1 MLLAPTPVWAE
12 NYPINFG
19 NGAIDL
25 GGEPTQSE
33 IPEIPIEEVP
43 GSEEYFVLNS
53 SAFQVSTGNLSA
65 QDTNNSV
72 ANLGYVVSST
82 PPALGGILIQDQEG
96 KTLYDSKDNT
106 DRFKVSGAD
115 GIFSY
120 KLMTSL
126 STVGNSW
133 DFKLNRELTHIQ
145 LTQQQGLGVKVFGG
159 SANVNSSELADLDVA
174 IGGTGN
180 VHFAFTDQQAV
191 GGDVEM
197 GYLYLTTDSAILA
210 DNVEGEDA
218 STYTGKTYVGNVDGS
233 GKDITVVFG
242 KNNAFGQ
249 TSNLEVHSDSSVWF
263 ADKDQNQGHTQ
274 TVGGLTGSGQLNLGS
289 AAKLTLDQNSTQNG
303 YADIDTHTVRIANSF
318 TGSGNAVFNVDLSDL
333 KTGQEDPVYEV
344 FFTDKPVDNEFTGL
358 ITLTGAALT
367 AHNDTYSQTIGKDTY
382 ENLNSILLGATLQVK
397 EGGLL
402 KVDTTGEVNDL
413 IFDQGS
419 RIEFGGLGNN
429 AKNGVLTVNGD
440 LTLNSDTEI
449 SIKDFDYDFVKEA
462 EGTTLIAADE
472 GLTNHLIEI
481 AGDLNAN
488 NHKFTLD
495 QDTLN
500 KAEPSEIK
508 QGNTTVAYGTWA
520 FDSDLHFNEAKKT
533 FDLVYSLTDVAIVDG
548 QTLRL
553 DGKKGATT
561 TQDFTALITDH
572 EDGAGNLL
580 LAAGEGATGNG
591 TIIEIGNAETEKR
604 NSYSGTTTV
613 AEGTTA
619 VLVEDSAFGDTSKL
633 TALGDV
639 ILNKNVAQTVH
650 AIDGSGNGTITLNQG
665 AVLTV
670 DATESQTINNLFSG
684 TGSLVVDLGS
694 SNNSLIF
701 GNTRDDS
708 FTGQLTLTNGLF
720 SLDQTGNATLASN
733 VGITLGAGSVFD
745 FGSQQSTIK
754 DLTVNADSSI
764 KSSALVIGSKDV
776 PHQIDGTLTLNGD
789 VTLTLDDI
797 SVATDLALIN
807 YDQGLVG
814 QNFITAGNLAG
825 EGSFT
830 LEGSGEFSNLSQVT
844 LDYQQ
849 TQNGEVS
856 TVAETVWSIAEGLNK
871 DGTAFQ
877 AEAQLKEIH
886 LIDDLLIIGTGT
898 DNTLTALLRDST
910 QGSSHSITFSNG
922 TFTVANEGNNYS
934 GQTSVNNGANVTLAT
949 SNAFGQTSTL
959 KVDGTVVLDKQVQQ
973 AIGGLSGSGTIT
985 LNDGSVLSLSQNQDL
1000 TVSNLL
1006 TGNGTFDVTL
1016 GGVGNKLL
1024 FSNESATAF
1033 GGTIGLTS
1041 GSVTL
1046 EESNNVTQKVLQ
1058 SSALVLNNAGL
1069 LNVDGSNGQRTLGS
1083 LTLNEGSSLVFS
1095 SIEMGSDAAE
1105 TAQLSVTGDVT
1116 AAGSSTIT
1124 LDGVNLSG
1132 TLNILTADDLNGGLK
1147 QALVTAGG
1155 TLSGVEN
1162 LQLVT
1167 DDIPTSQISNTP
1179 EGETVAY
1186 GVWTG
1191 AGTGGSAFDVDGQTL
1206 YATLRLNEI
1215 QLAAADG
1222 TGLLLALD
1230 DKTSNQELSAKLTN
1244 YENVAGDITYSG
1256 AGKVTVS
1263 NTKNDYTGGTYVK
1276 EGAKVVLGGNNVLG
1290 QTALLQ
1296 VTGNGSQVNLNG
1308 REQSI
1313 GQLDLDV
1320 EGALTGA
1327 GKITLT
1333 GNNLQ
1338 STIDDAN
1345 DDLSANITL
1354 ENGHELF
1361 VNDVASIGKEGSL
1374 TLNEGTQFTLSGAT
1388 TGTLSKQLT
1397 GAGSVN
1403 IVNSTIALD
1412 ANNSSFTGAWAL
1424 STQNAGSTSV
1434 SIEGTSDKIDNAL
1447 GTGATVQLGEGAQL
1461 SLALT
1466 GGETLSIDETLT
1478 GSGLLAV
1485 SGANTQSFGFESAW
1499 QTPANFEGTLS
1510 LTGIGMT
1517 VGGQGGSLGAN
1528 NAANLVNADL
1538 ELNNGSILTVVG
1550 GVVDTFGTVTAN
1562 AGGFNLG
1569 VMGFSTPNADEP
1581 EGTVQLNIDQ
1591 LIVSGGANT
1600 TIGVAL
1606 PDTNRGD
1613 IAGSVDQGSLLG
1625 NGQTPFQTLIA
1636 TGSAISENTLSQLKL
1651 AEKGGVNQ
1659 VSQGIFNADNEV
1671 AKGYYDFALGLSGD
1685 KTDVGILYK
1694 LTQVDIL
1701 NSQTLTLSEKGTLT
1715 ATLTSSGIGNL
1726 SIAEGGAVT
1735 LTAENTF
1742 TGNTTIDSGAS
1753 LTANEG
1759 SLGNTQL
1766 LNVKGSFVNAGANT
1780 VDQLEA
1786 TGDLTLNA
1794 ALNLDHADEQTESAI
1809 SAALHGKGDLS
1820 VNQGVLSIDENEKT
1834 NENEETKFA
1843 GNILLGVNGGTNA
1856 QLNLAGASGLGSG
1869 SVTFNT
1875 TGSVFS
1881 LTDSE
1886 SVLFSNVLKGQGV
1899 IKVNLGAA
1907 DHTFAFG
1914 STQDALEKGTLLS
1927 LTNAV
1932 FDLTADAENYNDEVA
1947 QKLIVEL
1954 NAGSTLSNSG
1964 VADKTLAGLTLDGGN
1979 VDLGGLNVD
1988 VGQINLSGGALTIN
2002 SETTIALDST
2012 AQTTESGNRELTATG
2027 ESLLTGSSGSGGLFD
2042 LNIFEGVGKLI
2053 GALGDTNSEGDQ
2065 QVTQLTTGKDF
2076 GQTIESLYQDAD
2088 GDRTIATNE
2097 HVANMTR
2104 ADGKFYYDDEGDSV
2118 YLQYT
2123 FKEIE
2128 LLWTQENQGLTVNNT
2143 SSDGSHLSATLTGVG
2158 NILLGGPITVSGRG
2172 NDYTGRTYILDD
2184 ANITLA
2190 TNNNAL
2196 GRTSMLEVGEGASV
2210 TLNDNLMQTVGGLAG
2225 SGALALGSGSAFT
2238 IDNSWGAQSQ
2248 IAIGNTIQGTTGA
2261 TGVNFT
2267 IDGAYGDN
2275 DANKADLIFTKQS
2288 NLNGISLTLSNINF
2302 AINGEADLNYLTT
2315 SSADDLVIGS
2325 GATTTIAALESG
2337 SYEFNELSFAG
2348 NGGLNVTGVT
2358 LSSEGTDAVIHTDV
2372 LDLNDK
2378 GTLSVS
2384 ANIAD
2389 GFDILVNDS
2398 DTYTSTLIA
2407 YDRLSG
2413 NRDNLQTSPNLG
2425 ESAIN
2430 QDNKVVAYVGW
2441 TGDILWNPEEGTG
2454 SGTVGMSYSVANV
2467 QLAADDDE
2475 GLVLSTENTGDEEES
2490 TLTALVT
2497 DYEEDGTVV
2506 HGDITFDGGNITI
2519 GGQAPNTYHGN
2530 TYVNKGTV
2538 TLAKNAGFGETALL
2552 QIADGAKVDLGSY
2565 DQTVGSLVAAGTDA
2579 LSGTGTLTLGTT
2591 GSQTSDIKGT
2601 NQFAGT
2607 VVLNTDHVLTLNDG
2621 AGLGSGATL
2630 EFSDATGKLVLSGAQ
2645 EDAFETKL
2653 SGTGT
2658 VTLSG
2663 STDITL
2669 AGSNENFTGT
2679 WILNK
2684 STAKV
2689 NGTTSLTVDQI
2700 LGTNAT
2706 ITLTGAEDAL
2716 SLSQAG
2722 IDQWAIDDAF
2732 TGQGQ
2737 LTLTGYAGQSFGFSR
2752 EWTGTGAFEGT
2763 LSVNNLTMT
2772 VGGSAGTEGIYN
2784 AANLASANF
2793 NLNNGS
2799 TLIVAT
2805 QDTVVDTFNTLTVDG
2820 GTIQFNGKFGLEAS
2834 PTQLG
2839 QLQVGALNGSGN
2851 ISLELPES
2859 NDSVA
2864 QTIAQNDLLSIDGKS
2879 LFQALITANEG
2890 QEVSV
2895 DGWTLNGDAVTT
2907 LSGLRQDVMDGNELV
2922 AQALYDYELTAKQNA
2937 LGIGYELTRIDIQSG
2952 KTLTLTEQGE
2962 LSAVVTDLNGQG
2974 SLLITDN
2981 GNVTLSGKNV
2991 YSGTTTVDGASL
3003 TADASGLG
3011 NTSGLTL
3018 TDANFTNAGANTANV
3033 LSSTNSTINLNNTL
3047 ELSGSSQITG
3057 GTVNGAGSLNVLGSL
3072 QVSGV
3077 VAGNYSGTIELGTDQ
3092 QAGNLTLKG
3101 GAAGLGKGIIDLA
3114 NSQSQVT
3121 VTGNDDLTLTNTYV
3135 GNGSISV
3142 NLGSTDH
3149 VFAFNSNQATEGGGL
3164 FTGSLALTD
3173 STYHL
3178 YEDGG
3183 KLSGATLETQ
3193 DGSNIIVNTA
3203 DNTGDRTV
3211 GGLTLAGG
3219 TLNFGTLLGGTTDG
3233 QIVVGDKRFS
3243 NTALTTINVALGT
3256 LTDDIGSGVFG
3267 SDAGVSVSLIEGFD
3281 ASSQATLNN
3290 LKLNDG
3296 SGALSQ
3302 VIAQDGRN
3310 VAEFGYTGGKLVGTG
3325 TGIEAQWK
3333 LSTITLTDTEK
3344 GFAIDATGQTN
3355 NAGEVTAQI
3364 TGSGKLEIAGGTV
3377 TLNNTHDTQNDYT
3390 GQTLISGNSTLIL
3403 GSNEALGDT
3412 NDLLI
3417 KEGTTDFRS
3426 TAQTID
3432 AMHVAENGHFT
3443 MSGDGSLTLG
3453 AGDSVIESANTG
3465 AVSGS
3470 ITLANNGTT
3479 LELQNA
3485 DAIGGLTLTAGD
3497 DTSVTL
3503 NFGEESA
3510 FGVLDNLL
3518 RGAGIYYVGDVEG
3531 EDAAYVQLTNTGNSF
3546 SQIVVNKLG
3555 HLFVEDM
3562 DAEKTALNNANLTVA
3577 AGGEATLNGG
3587 AAWTLTNTLN
3597 VKEGGA
3603 LAISAGG
3610 AKKAFNFQGTNQ
3622 SVSGTLL
3629 LTDAL
3634 LTLGGQTGS
3643 NGAANAD
3650 VLANATLNAGEGSAV
3665 HIATGD
3671 NAQNLAALA
3680 LNGGDLYFDGTLG
3693 VNVST
3698 ATLGQLSVESL
3709 SLVGGTLHATAST
3722 SQGSGGNITND
3733 TVISAQANNLFQNL
3747 ISITG
3752 SDGVTEEDLNK
3763 IELNVTD
3770 QNGDE
3775 VPGVSSDI
3783 VQGNETV
3790 ATGTYGYEL
3799 ALEDSDGKSLGVS
3812 YTLREIDLL
3821 KTLSI
3826 VENGNMTARLTG
3838 AGNLVV
3844 AQESALTLT
3853 DRKSDDSADWN
3864 DFTGATT
3871 VEGSLKAG
3879 AMTLGSDNKHTSLLS
3894 VAEGGSFT
3902 NAGANVIGNLKLKS
3916 QGSVVLE
3923 EGTTLTV
3930 KGDVA
3935 DDKNVIDGTLSGSG
3949 DLILESGNTTV
3960 ASGQSGYSGDIT
3972 LGSDEAASLVL
3983 NGHTSLG
3990 SGTITFKD
3998 SDSELSITDL
4008 TTSGSLTN
4016 LLSGAGKITVTTGN
4030 GNNATFAFN
4039 ASQTADGLSG
4049 SSVSLSGVNY
4059 DFTRAGSD
4067 VLGQATLSLT
4077 DGTLTV
4083 NAGQSS
4089 SDRLVAGL
4097 TLKNVTVDFGTM
4109 GPDVGGVIDLQG
4121 NVLDAIGTT
4130 VTFDANLA
4138 AVTGDNGAAA
4148 MVNADAV
4155 TLVTNVQGD
4164 RTSGLTVSVGE
4175 GDTVNQYAQAI
4186 YQDGSSDPVAYIRGS
4201 IDNKVSAQLDE
4212 SDSLYDF
4219 VASLTNHTLEIV
4231 SEYVVSTSGDIG
4243 LAITD
4248 LFNEDDPTT
4257 AGSLTISDEGTVV
4270 TLTHTENT
4278 YHGVTSVESGATLK
4292 LAKDNVL
4299 GNTSELSIAAGS
4311 TVDFGSS
4318 SQTVGALNS
4327 GGQMISGDTG
4337 KLTVTNG
4344 GTVSGANSDFHLEV
4358 ALDGSTDLT
4367 LKDAD
4372 ALGDGSVT
4380 ISQTGTY
4387 LVLSGITGTD
4397 GAAAEY
4403 DNAVSG
4409 LGGIKLSDNA
4419 NVVLT
4424 ESNTFSGD
4432 LIVGKGSTVSALGD
4446 VFSHLGEGELVLS
4459 GNADFTLTDTTAT
4472 GVWTWDK
4479 TVTKSGVL
4487 ALNRDQSVQST
4498 ELVFTDASID
4508 DFSGTISLKNWDITL
4523 DADGTGNTYTALK
4536 GSGANLTIGQGADAT
4551 INGVVDL
4558 AGKTVAV
4565 DASGSLTFTGVAA
4578 PGSDNTELSKLTA
4591 DILDLNDGF
4600 IINLDVDENQT
4611 VNAGALLTQ
4620 DDAEGT
4626 TITVATATN
4635 HIEATVEDGVLT
4647 GGDVTVNGSAVAEDD
4662 TIRFNIA
4669 QTSTDSSKGGIVA
4682 EGIYG
4687 VSVTTD
4693 NKNLNVSYALEGVSI
4708 NADKTLVFAGQ
4719 DSDADNSANIF
4730 NGYIIGEG
4738 NLEISSNVVTLAG
4751 QNSFTG
4757 STAVLGGAILYAKE
4771 GALGN
4776 ADNSTLNLAIEN
4788 TGKVYIDG
4796 DNVVRGIDNH
4806 GLLVVGS
4813 WNTHEPTPDITLTLQ
4828 SDESA
4833 GSVIDGS
4840 LEGTGTLRVVGNGSV
4855 DNVNLPDLKIVG
4867 SQSDFYG
4874 SLELDDGA
4882 WVELEANSNLIFGNI
4897 SQYAT
4902 NEISLSKNS
4911 LLTINSLLE
4920 DNANFAAVFVNGD
4933 SEDGTGESRGGRI
4946 DVTLG
4951 DADSQ
4956 FKFASG
4962 QASAGFNGVFALNQG
4977 KLDLGD
4983 LYWEA
4988 NVTGNALEEATLVLG
5003 SMGSAQLGLN
5013 GEASTTDSFLG
5024 GLEFNGGKLAIGS
5037 LSYDAE
5043 SGSSGAGVHSMH
5055 VNLGGDGLLGLTT
5068 ITGEGK
5074 STITIEQ
5081 NEVNTIS
5088 ADGSELLAAAD
5099 GAYIT
5104 LIHNI
5109 GGLVVDGTKV
5119 ENIGDYLDELSNDL
5133 LMLDNQTQAKQVL
5146 AQRIDGF
5153 DDPQKVAEVV
5163 RTFDQSLTLGE
5174 STISG
5179 EDGKYALTVGYTVNQ
5194 IGLLFETGSV
5204 SGLDDTSVWQGL
5216 NIVTSSDVERNNY
5229 QANIV
5234 DGSTQQG
5241 NIVFRGDGQNTLTL
5255 SGDNTYHGKTWV
5267 TDNAQVAF
5275 GAEHAFG
5282 STQALRIDENSSVN
5296 FGRYSQT
5303 IGSIWALGSNALVA
5317 DSGSVLTING
5327 GLISGANTGL
5337 AASVN
5342 ITGDLTIK
5350 DAFSLGSGLV
5360 TLGNAD
5366 SHLRVNG
5373 VNGTLTNTFAGV
5385 SGANISLDGNSSV
5398 TLNSGAID
5406 DYEGG
5411 LSVAEGSSL
5420 ALTLTAEDADSN
5432 IAFGNRLDVGGSL
5445 SVSTTHGG
5453 AFHFANAGS
5462 SITGGLE
5469 VHNAHFD
5476 LSDENNLN
5484 VLQGVDLTVGNSGVV
5499 NVSTSVGTDHLTGL
5513 TLNDGSTLVFENGAT
5528 PGTAGGDELAHI
5540 DLDKGSLNANG
5551 HVTVAVNVD
5560 KVNADWVQTAGNT
5573 TNLPLT
5579 AQDVLSASGE
5589 GQILANLVS
5598 AGTVNKE
5605 DVSFDVEVNVAD
5617 NGSYADEKLTVDI
5630 FNNTSDQ
5637 KTVAQG
5643 IYDYK
5648 ITLDDDGLNLAY
5660 GLSEVK
5666 LIDELV
5672 LNGYGDDTVSDDV
5685 LSITIS
5691 GDGDL
5696 RIGSGAI
5703 TLTGENSYEGATTV
5717 AAGATLKTGQSGS
5730 ALGQTSLLDLEGA
5743 SSQAYIKGKE
5753 TVRGLNV
5760 ASGARLALENTAT
5773 LTIDSSDTGT
5783 QSVIDGTLTGSDGTT
5798 LAVIGGGD
5806 SGTPDL
5812 IVNTANEGFLGDT
5825 SLKNAH
5831 VLLTNLEGL
5840 GAIRGDEDNP
5850 IVNTITLLDQ
5860 SSVLEVSSVEANG
5873 SLIVEGEQHDL
5884 HRLTNLIKG
5893 DGTVLVSLAD
5903 SEDYFDFAEAQYDY
5917 VDAENQNFK
5926 GTFEL
5931 QSGIFKFNEDNADVL
5946 NSVAVVLDGDA
5957 TFDLSVSGNT
5967 KDRTMKA
5974 LTLSGGTLKFGSLAM
5989 DSENAEAN
5997 GSHVNLNDGNLVLDD
6012 SQRKVEIAFEA
6023 NATNTISS
6031 DGSEI
6036 VSAAGVAGSKVVL
6049 IHDIGHLYLV
6059 DNGIQT
6065 ELLTSDEN
6073 QEVLND
6079 YLEHALADESS
6090 EQLIQQSIGTKANGE
6105 QDLQSVAQVN
6115 REFGSFG
6122 YADLAS
6128 VGLDNALYVNYKID
6142 SIDLLYSGSSDSV
6155 YGEDGSWKGLTVS
6168 SSGTYNELTAK
6179 LTGNGNL
6186 VITNGD
6192 KDPLKIG
6199 YSEGNEYSGRTWVTN
6214 GASVEFVADQAFGN
6228 TSQLRIDDG
6237 ATVNL
6242 VGFDQTVGSL
6252 LAYGDNALQ
6261 GTADSVITVTGSS
6274 TINGTNDEFKGA
6286 FVFDSSDKMTGTVT
6300 DVNGLGASSVSI
6312 GENYTLVIADTTFE
6326 EGAETIAIDNTI
6338 KDVNGKGGVLQ
6349 IGQTGLQGQLPIEL
6363 AGNNSGFSG
6372 DITVSDNWSLVAN
6385 VTDNGSIAD
6394 RLGTGNLAINQYG
6407 EAQINFTDDVSWNH
6421 SVTGSGN
6428 LVISTQ
6434 SSNKVGID
6442 SGLGDTFT
6450 GTLTVGGGTFD
6461 LAQNADKLGAGQL
6474 AAEGEKTR
6482 IVVSSDQTVSFDK
6495 NLTVSDGASL
6505 VFGDTVNLSEEPQPE
6520 LNVGGTLTL
6529 NGAQVKVT
6537 IDGEL
6542 DVGNA
6547 PSEALDMSALTMAD
6561 EADLSYVI
6569 AQADVVDL
6577 AGHKLWI
6584 NGSTEYNPMSVDITD
6599 GTHTI
6604 AQGKYDFD
6612 LGVSTDRTELGLSYH
6627 LKEVAINDGE
6637 TLALAG
6643 AIQGETAAVDWAN
6656 ASEFS
6661 AAITGDGGIGL
6672 VEGNLTLSGSG
6683 NSYTGDTV
6691 IGGADGS
6698 AVLTVESSLGNTSHV
6713 VVNQTGKLVN
6723 VSDETQAGYL
6733 TVDGG
6738 EVELQSGSA
6747 LSILGQKDSV
6757 VDGTLTGSGAL
6768 TLRAG
6773 DFKVVSDGDYRYS
6786 GKVTVGDGASFTLST
6801 RSAQTVSVTNS
6812 FAANEGS
6819 AGTVAF
6825 NGSGSTYQLLG
6836 SAVELTGGTFLLGDN
6851 VTVEADNI
6859 NAIGGAGSELLITT
6873 ADDTQATFA
6882 FDYDESKSDKFLKVT
6897 QQMTEGI
6904 TFAKSGTGVVHLSD
6918 KSLGAGAVDVSEGG
6932 LIFGEIGSKTQY
6944 ATNLAVEEDAWAAG
6958 FGGVAT
6964 LSVDSDG
6971 AFYVGG
6977 RSGYNSLTEAADNDG
6992 SKTVTFTVG
7001 SEGHTGTA
7009 LTNSGTIYVGNKTDV
7024 GQAPSDADLI
7034 GNELVI
7040 NGDYVTSTDGHG
7052 GILDMNALIAGN
7064 DGSKADHV
7072 TITGGIIGQ
7081 GYIDV
7086 NYDATASTGGKLDY
7100 LGLVS
7105 VGEGED
7111 PDNLSLKL
7119 KDSIKINDLYY
7130 ALMYS
7135 TEQNEYYLMS
7145 SVTDPGDDPWKTEE
7159 VENVQGA
7166 SRSALAFVQSQTFDL
7181 SLHDHVGETLYVDP
7195 ITGEERSTSF
7205 WMIQRGDWTK
7215 FSNASGQIDS
7225 DGHVYTTHLG
7235 GDVITHRTDNATYR
7249 VGIVGSFA
7257 DGKFDMKSNVNGKSA
7272 EGQFR
7277 GYSAGLYMTAQSDA
7291 ESGPY
7296 AGLQVRWNR
7305 FSNEIGA
7312 DDYHVDGLSV
7322 TAEAGVDML
7331 LSKGT
7336 TETGRSVEWRVE
7348 PHVRAHWTDFGN
7360 PDTWTSEAGETV
7372 SSSFDNGMLFRVGAR
7387 TKVASMKGAGPAV
7400 QAYAEANWVYNY
7412 GDYKTT
7418 VSTKYGDVK
7427 STQSPTN
7434 FGELRLG
7441 FETQFTPNVNVWFEG
7456 HHHTGSND
7464 YKSSG
7469 AMVGF
7474 KYQW

>member
-1 MLLAPTPVWAE
+1 M
-12 NYPINFG
+12 
-19 NGAIDL
+19 
-25 GGEPTQSE
+25 
-33 IPEIPIEEVP
+33 
-43 GSEEYFVLNS
+43 
-53 SAFQVSTGNLSA
+53 
-65 QDTNNSV
+65 
-72 ANLGYVVSST
+72 
-82 PPALGGILIQDQEG
+82 
-96 KTLYDSKDNT
+96 
-106 DRFKVSGAD
+106 
-115 GIFSY
+115 
-120 KLMTSL
+120 
-126 STVGNSW
+126 
-133 DFKLNRELTHIQ
+133 
-145 LTQQQGLGVKVFGG
+145 
-159 SANVNSSELADLDVA
+159 
-174 IGGTGN
+174 
-180 VHFAFTDQQAV
+180 
-191 GGDVEM
+191 
-197 GYLYLTTDSAILA
+197 
-210 DNVEGEDA
+210 
-218 STYTGKTYVGNVDGS
+218 
-233 GKDITVVFG
+233 
-242 KNNAFGQ
+242 
-249 TSNLEVHSDSSVWF
+249 
-263 ADKDQNQGHTQ
+263 
-274 TVGGLTGSGQLNLGS
+274 
-289 AAKLTLDQNSTQNG
+289 
-303 YADIDTHTVRIANSF
+303 
-318 TGSGNAVFNVDLSDL
+318 
-333 KTGQEDPVYEV
+333 
-344 FFTDKPVDNEFTGL
+344 
-358 ITLTGAALT
+358 
-367 AHNDTYSQTIGKDTY
+367 
-382 ENLNSILLGATLQVK
+382 
-397 EGGLL
+397 
-402 KVDTTGEVNDL
+402 
-413 IFDQGS
+413 
-419 RIEFGGLGNN
+419 
-429 AKNGVLTVNGD
+429 
-440 LTLNSDTEI
+440 
-449 SIKDFDYDFVKEA
+449 
-462 EGTTLIAADE
+462 
-472 GLTNHLIEI
+472 
-481 AGDLNAN
+481 
-488 NHKFTLD
+488 
-495 QDTLN
+495 
-500 KAEPSEIK
+500 
-508 QGNTTVAYGTWA
+508 
-520 FDSDLHFNEAKKT
+520 
-533 FDLVYSLTDVAIVDG
+533 
-548 QTLRL
+548 
-553 DGKKGATT
+553 
-561 TQDFTALITDH
+561 
-572 EDGAGNLL
+572 
-580 LAAGEGATGNG
+580 
-591 TIIEIGNAETEKR
+591 
-604 NSYSGTTTV
+604 
-613 AEGTTA
+613 
-619 VLVEDSAFGDTSKL
+619 
-633 TALGDV
+633 
-639 ILNKNVAQTVH
+639 
-650 AIDGSGNGTITLNQG
+650 
-665 AVLTV
+665 
-670 DATESQTINNLFSG
+670 
-684 TGSLVVDLGS
+684 
-694 SNNSLIF
+694 
-701 GNTRDDS
+701 
-708 FTGQLTLTNGLF
+708 
-720 SLDQTGNATLASN
+720 
-733 VGITLGAGSVFD
+733 
-745 FGSQQSTIK
+745 
-754 DLTVNADSSI
+754 
-764 KSSALVIGSKDV
+764 
-776 PHQIDGTLTLNGD
+776 
-789 VTLTLDDI
+789 
-797 SVATDLALIN
+797 
-807 YDQGLVG
+807 
-814 QNFITAGNLAG
+814 
-825 EGSFT
+825 
-830 LEGSGEFSNLSQVT
+830 
-844 LDYQQ
+844 
-849 TQNGEVS
+849 
-856 TVAETVWSIAEGLNK
+856 
-871 DGTAFQ
+871 
-877 AEAQLKEIH
+877 
-886 LIDDLLIIGTGT
+886 
-898 DNTLTALLRDST
+898 
-910 QGSSHSITFSNG
+910 
-922 TFTVANEGNNYS
+922 
-934 GQTSVNNGANVTLAT
+934 
-949 SNAFGQTSTL
+949 
-959 KVDGTVVLDKQVQQ
+959 
-973 AIGGLSGSGTIT
+973 
-985 LNDGSVLSLSQNQDL
+985 
-1000 TVSNLL
+1000 
-1006 TGNGTFDVTL
+1006 
-1016 GGVGNKLL
+1016 
-1024 FSNESATAF
+1024 
-1033 GGTIGLTS
+1033 
-1041 GSVTL
+1041 
-1046 EESNNVTQKVLQ
+1046 
-1058 SSALVLNNAGL
+1058 
-1069 LNVDGSNGQRTLGS
+1069 
-1083 LTLNEGSSLVFS
+1083 
-1095 SIEMGSDAAE
+1095 
-1105 TAQLSVTGDVT
+1105 
-1116 AAGSSTIT
+1116 
-1124 LDGVNLSG
+1124 
-1132 TLNILTADDLNGGLK
+1132 
-1147 QALVTAGG
+1147 
-1155 TLSGVEN
+1155 
-1162 LQLVT
+1162 
-1167 DDIPTSQISNTP
+1167 
-1179 EGETVAY
+1179 
-1186 GVWTG
+1186 
-1191 AGTGGSAFDVDGQTL
+1191 
-1206 YATLRLNEI
+1206 
-1215 QLAAADG
+1215 
-1222 TGLLLALD
+1222 
-1230 DKTSNQELSAKLTN
+1230 
-1244 YENVAGDITYSG
+1244 
-1256 AGKVTVS
+1256 
-1263 NTKNDYTGGTYVK
+1263 
-1276 EGAKVVLGGNNVLG
+1276 
-1290 QTALLQ
+1290 
-1296 VTGNGSQVNLNG
+1296 
-1308 REQSI
+1308 
-1313 GQLDLDV
+1313 
-1320 EGALTGA
+1320 
-1327 GKITLT
+1327 
-1333 GNNLQ
+1333 
-1338 STIDDAN
+1338 
-1345 DDLSANITL
+1345 
-1354 ENGHELF
+1354 
-1361 VNDVASIGKEGSL
+1361 
-1374 TLNEGTQFTLSGAT
+1374 
-1388 TGTLSKQLT
+1388 SKQLK
-1397 GAGSVN
+1397 GAGLVN
-1403 IVNSTIALD
+1403 IVNSTIALG

-1434 SIEGTSDKIDNAL
+1434 SVEGTSDEIDNAL
-1447 GTGATVQLGEGAQL
+1447 GSSATVQLGEGAQL
-1461 SLALT
+1461 SLSLDST
-1466 GGETLSIDETLT
+1466 ETTLSIDEILE

-1485 SGANTQSFGFESAW
+1485 SGANTQSFGFESVW
-1499 QTPANFEGTLS
+1499 QTPANFAGTLS
-1510 LTGIGMT
+1510 LAGIGMT
-1517 VGGQGGSLGAN
+1517 VGGQSGSLGAN

-1538 ELNNGSILTVVG
+1538 KLNNGSILTVVG

-1562 AGGFNLG
+1562 AGGFNFG

-1581 EGTVQLNIDQ
+1581 EGTVQLNIDR
-1591 LIVSGGANT
+1591 LIVNGGTNT
-1600 TIGVAL
+1600 TIEVAL

-1613 IAGSVDQGSLLG
+1613 IAGSIDQDSLLG
-1625 NGQTPFQTLIA
+1625 NGKTPFQTLIA
-1636 TGSAISENTLSQLKL
+1636 TGSAISANTLAQLTLVGKD
-1651 AEKGGVNQ
+1651 GVNQ

-1671 AKGYYDFALGLSGD
+1671 AKGYYGFVLSLSGD
-1685 KTDVGILYK
+1685 KTDVGILYT

-1701 NSQTLTLSEKGTLT
+1701 NNQTLTLSEKGTLA
-1715 ATLTSSGIGNL
+1715 ATLTSSGTGNL
-1726 SIAEGGAVT
+1726 LIAEGGAVT
-1735 LTAENTF
+1735 LTEENTY

-1753 LTANEG
+1753 LTANKG

-1766 LNVKGSFVNAGANT
+1766 LDVKGSFVNAGANT

-1820 VNQGVLSIDENEKT
+1820 VNQGVLSITENGKT
-1834 NENEETKFA
+1834 DYT

-1886 SVLFSNVLKGQGV
+1886 SVLFSNALKGQGV
-1899 IKVNLGAA
+1899 IKVNLGSA

-1914 STQDALEKGTLLS
+1914 SNQDALEKGTLLS

-1932 FDLTADAENYNDEVA
+1932 FDLTADAENYNDEIA

-1964 VADKTLAGLTLDGGN
+1964 VADKTLAGLTLNGGN

-1988 VGQINLSGGALTIN
+1988 VGQINLSGGALTISN
-2002 SETTIALDST
+2002 ETTIALDST

-2042 LNIFEGVGKLI
+2042 LNIFEGVGELI
-2053 GALGDTNSEGDQ
+2053 GGLGDANSEGDQ
-2065 QVTQLTTGKDF
+2065 QVTQLTTGEDF

-2088 GDRTIATNE
+2088 GDGTIATNE

-2143 SSDGSHLSATLTGVG
+2143 SSEGFHLSATLTGVG
-2158 NILLGGPITVSGRG
+2158 NILLGGPITVSGQG
-2172 NDYTGRTYILDD
+2172 NDYTGRTYILDG

-2190 TNNNAL
+2190 TNNAL
-2196 GRTSMLEVGEGASV
+2196 GKTSMLEVGEGASV
-2210 TLNDNLMQTVGGLAG
+2210 TLNDNLTQTVGGLAG

-2248 IAIGNTIQGTTGA
+2248 IAIGNTIQGTNGA

-2288 NLNGISLTLSNINF
+2288 NLNGIALTLSNINF
-2302 AINGEADLNYLTT
+2302 AIDGVNDLNYLIT

-2337 SYEFNELSFAG
+2337 SYKFNELSFAG
-2348 NGGLNVTGVT
+2348 NGSLNVTGVT
-2358 LSSEGTDAVIHTDV
+2358 LSSEGTDTVIHTGV

-2407 YDRLSG
+2407 YDQLSG
-2413 NRDNLQTSPNLG
+2413 NRGNLQTSPNLG
-2425 ESAIN
+2425 ESAID
-2430 QDNKVVAYVGW
+2430 DNNGNTVAYVGW
-2441 TGDILWNPEEGTG
+2441 TGDILWNPEEGTD

-2467 QLAADDDE
+2467 QLAAE
-2475 GLVLSTENTGDEEES
+2475 KGAGLVLSTTNQGSSAES

-2497 DYEEDGTVV
+2497 DYKDKEGDNVV
-2506 HGDITFDGGNITI
+2506 HGNITFDGGNITI

-2530 TYVNKGTV
+2530 TYVKNGTV
-2538 TLAKNAGFGETALL
+2538 ILAKDAGFGETALL

-2565 DQTVGSLVAAGTDA
+2565 DQTVGSLVAVGTDA

-2601 NQFAGT
+2601 NQFEGI
-2607 VVLNTDHVLTLNDG
+2607 VVLNTDHVLTLNNG

-2645 EDAFETKL
+2645 EGAFETKL
-2653 SGTGT
+2653 SGAGT
-2658 VTLSG
+2658 VTLLG

-2669 AGSNENFTGT
+2669 AGSNEGFTGT
-2679 WILNK
+2679 WILDE

-2700 LGTNAT
+2700 LGDNAT
-2706 ITLTGAEDAL
+2706 ITLTGTEDAL
-2716 SLSQAG
+2716 DLSQAG
-2722 IDQWAIDDAF
+2722 MDQWTIDDAF
-2732 TGQGQ
+2732 TGQGK
-2737 LTLTGYAGQSFGFSR
+2737 LTLTGYAGQSFGFKR
-2752 EWTGTGAFEGT
+2752 EWTGTDAFTGT
-2763 LSVNNLTMT
+2763 LSVDNLTMT
-2772 VGGSAGTEGIYN
+2772 VGGGAGTEGAYN

-2820 GTIQFNGKFGLEAS
+2820 GTIQFSGEFGLGAS
-2834 PTQLG
+2834 PSQLG

-2851 ISLELPES
+2851 ISLVLPES
-2859 NDSVA
+2859 DHSVV
-2864 QTIAQNDLLSIDGKS
+2864 QTIAQNELLSIDGVS

-2895 DGWTLNGDAVTT
+2895 DGWTLNGDALTT
-2907 LSGLRQDVMDGNELV
+2907 LSGLRQDVMNGSELV
-2922 AQALYDYELTAKQNA
+2922 AQAHYDYKLEAQQNA
-2937 LGIGYELTRIDIQSG
+2937 LGIGYELTTIDIQSD

-2962 LSAVVTDLNGQG
+2962 LSAVVTDSNGQG
-2974 SLLITDN
+2974 SLRITDN
-2981 GNVTLSGKNV
+2981 GNVTLSGKND
-2991 YSGTTTVDGASL
+2991 YSGTTTVDGAATL
-3003 TADASGLG
+3003 TANAGGLG

-3018 TDANFTNAGANTANV
+3018 TGAIFTNAGANTATV
-3033 LSSTNSTINLNNTL
+3033 LSSTNSIINLNDTL
-3047 ELSGSSQITG
+3047 ELSASSQITG
-3057 GTVNGAGSLNVLGSL
+3057 GTVNGTGSLNVLGSL

-3077 VAGNYSGTIELGTDQ
+3077 VDGNYSGTIELGTDQ
-3092 QAGNLTLKG
+3092 QAGNLTLKD
-3101 GAAGLGKGIIDLA
+3101 GAAGLGKGVIDLA
-3114 NSQSQVT
+3114 HSQSQVT

-3135 GNGSISV
+3135 GNGSISA

-3149 VFAFNSNQATEGGGL
+3149 VFAFNSSQANEGDGL

-3193 DGSNIIVNTA
+3193 GGSHIIVNT
-3203 DNTGDRTV
+3203 TGNIVDRTV

-3219 TLNFGTLLGGTTDG
+3219 TLDFGTLLGETDVG
-3233 QIVVGDKRFS
+3233 QIVVGDKGFS

-3256 LTDDIGSGVFG
+3256 LTDNLRSGVFG
-3267 SDAGVSVSLIEGFD
+3267 SDAGVFVSLIEGFD
-3281 ASSQATLNN
+3281 ASSQTTLNN

-3296 SGALSQ
+3296 TGALSQ
-3302 VIAQDGRN
+3302 VIAQDDRGN
-3310 VAEFGYTGGKLVGTG
+3310 VAEFGYTDGELVGTG

-3333 LSTITLTDTEK
+3333 LSTITLTNTENE
-3344 GFAIDATGQTN
+3344 GFAINATGQTN

-3364 TGSGKLEIAGGTV
+3364 TGSGNLEIAGGTV
-3377 TLNNTHDTQNDYT
+3377 TLNNAQNNYT
-3390 GQTLISGNSTLIL
+3390 GRTLISDNSTLIL

-3412 NDLLI
+3412 KDLQI
-3417 KEGTTDFRS
+3417 KEGTTDFGS
-3426 TAQTID
+3426 TTQTID

-3443 MSGDGSLTLG
+3443 MSGSGSLTLG

-3485 DAIGGLTLTAGD
+3485 DAIGGLTLTAGAN
-3497 DTSVTL
+3497 TSVTL

-3510 FGVLDNLL
+3510 FGVLSNRLNGD
-3518 RGAGIYYVGDVEG
+3518 GTYYVGDG
-3531 EDAAYVQLTNTGNSF
+3531 EDAAYVRLTNTANSF
-3546 SQIVVNKLG
+3546 SQIVVNQLG
-3555 HLFVEDM
+3555 HLLVNGM
-3562 DAEKTALNNANLTVA
+3562 DATTGTALNNANLTVA
-3577 AGGEATLNGG
+3577 AGGEATLNG
-3587 AAWTLTNTLN
+3587 ADEWTLTNTLD
-3597 VKEGGA
+3597 VEEGGA

-3610 AKKAFNFQGTNQ
+3610 AENAFNFKGTNQ

-3634 LTLGGQTGS
+3634 LSLGGQTGT
-3643 NGAANAD
+3643 NGAANAG

-3665 HIATGD
+3665 YIATGD

-3693 VNVST
+3693 VNVPT
-3698 ATLGQLSVESL
+3698 TTLGQLSVESL
-3709 SLVGGTLHATAST
+3709 SLAGGMLHATAST

-3733 TVISAQANNLFQNL
+3733 KVISAQANSLFQNL

-3763 IELNVTD
+3763 IELKVTD
-3770 QNGDE
+3770 QYGDE
-3775 VPGVSSDI
+3775 VAGVSSDI
-3783 VQGNETV
+3783 VQGNEGIV
-3790 ATGTYGYEL
+3790 ATGTYDYAL
-3799 ALEDSDGKSLGVS
+3799 AIGDSEGKSLGVS
-3812 YTLREIDLL
+3812 YTLLEIDLL

-3826 VENGNMTARLTG
+3826 VEDGNMTARLTG
-3838 AGNLVV
+3838 TGNLVV
-3844 AQESALTLT
+3844 DQESALTLT
-3853 DRKSDDSADWN
+3853 ARKSDDSTDWN

-3871 VEGSLKAG
+3871 VEGSLTAG
-3879 AMTLGSDNKHTSLLS
+3879 AMTLGSDDKHTSLLS
-3894 VAEGGSFT
+3894 VAAGGSFT
-3902 NAGANVIGNLKLKS
+3902 NAGANVIGNLSLQS

-3930 KGDVA
+3930 KGSTTD
-3935 DDKNVIDGTLSGSG
+3935 NSIDGTLRESG
-3949 DLILESGNTTV
+3949 DLILESGNTIV
-3960 ASGQSGYSGDIT
+3960 SSGQSDYNGDIT

-3998 SDSELSITDL
+3998 SDSELSITGL

-4016 LLSGAGKITVTTGN
+4016 LLAGAGQITVTGN
-4030 GNNATFAFN
+4030 RDATFTFN

-4077 DGTLTV
+4077 SGTLTV

-4089 SDRLVAGL
+4089 SDRRVAGL
-4097 TLKNVTVDFGTM
+4097 TLNNATVDFGTM

-4121 NVLDAIGTT
+4121 NALDATSTT
-4130 VTFDANLA
+4130 VTFDTNLA
-4138 AVTGDNGAAA
+4138 AVTGDNGHAA
-4148 MVNADAV
+4148 MVTTDAV

-4164 RTSGLTVSVGE
+4164 STSGLTVSVGE

-4186 YQDGSSDPVAYIRGS
+4186 YQGSSSDPVAYIRGS
-4201 IDNKVSAQLDE
+4201 IDDKVSAQLNE
-4212 SDSLYDF
+4212 SGSLYDF
-4219 VASLTNHTLEIV
+4219 VASLTNQTLEIV
-4231 SEYVVSTSGDIG
+4231 STYAVSTSGEIA

-4248 LFNEDDPTT
+4248 LFNEGDPTS
-4257 AGSLTISDEGTVV
+4257 AGNLTISDEGTVV
-4270 TLTHTENT
+4270 TLTHAGNT

-4299 GNTSELSIAAGS
+4299 GKTSELSIEAGS

-4327 GGQMISGDTG
+4327 DGQMISGDTG
-4337 KLTVTNG
+4337 TLTVTNG
-4344 GTVSGANSDFHLEV
+4344 GTVSGANSGFHLKVE
-4358 ALDGSTDLT
+4358 LDGSTDLT

-4380 ISQTGTY
+4380 ISQADAD

-4397 GAAAEY
+4397 GVAVEY
-4403 DNAVSG
+4403 DNVVSG
-4409 LGGIKLSDNA
+4409 LGGIQLSDNA
-4419 NVVLT
+4419 NVALT
-4424 ESNTFSGD
+4424 GSNTFSGD
-4432 LIVGKGSTVSALGD
+4432 LIVGEGSTVSASGD
-4446 VFSHLGEGELVLS
+4446 VFSHLGSGALALT

-4479 TVTKSGVL
+4479 TVTESGVL
-4487 ALNRDQSVQST
+4487 ALNRDLCVQST

-4523 DADGTGNTYTALK
+4523 DANGTNNTYTALD
-4536 GSGANLTIGQGADAT
+4536 GSKANLTIGQGADAT
-4551 INGVVDL
+4551 INGDVDL

-4565 DASGSLTFTGVAA
+4565 GASGSLTFTGVAA

-4591 DILDLNDGF
+4591 GVLDLNDGF

-4626 TITVATATN
+4626 TITVATATD

-4669 QTSTDSSKGGIVA
+4669 QTSTDSSKDGIVA

-4693 NKNLNVSYALEGVSI
+4693 DKNLNVSYALEGVSI

-4719 DSDADNSANIF
+4719 DSDVDNSANIF

-4738 NLEISSNVVTLAG
+4738 SLEISSNVVTLAG

-4771 GALGN
+4771 DALGN

-4855 DNVNLPDLKIVG
+4855 DNVNPPDLKIVG

-4911 LLTINSLLE
+4911 LLTINSLLK

-4962 QASAGFNGVFALNQG
+4962 QANAGFNGVFALNQG

-5003 SMGSAQLGLN
+5003 SNGSAQLGLN

-5068 ITGEGK
+5068 ITGETK
-5074 STITIEQ
+5074 STISIEQ

-5119 ENIGDYLDELSNDL
+5119 ENIGDYLGELSNDL

-5174 STISG
+5174 STING

-5204 SGLDDTSVWQGL
+5204 SDSDDTSVWQGL
-5216 NIVTSSDVERNNY
+5216 NIVTSSDVERNDY

-5241 NIVFRGDGQNTLTL
+5241 NIVFRGNGQNTLTL

-5267 TDNAQVAF
+5267 TDNALVVF

-5282 STQALRIDENSSVN
+5282 STQALRIDVNSSVN
-5296 FGRYSQT
+5296 FCQYSQT
-5303 IGSIWALGSNALVA
+5303 IGSIWALVDNALIA
-5317 DSGSVLTING
+5317 DSSSVLTINS
-5327 GLISGANTGL
+5327 GLIKGSNTSL
-5337 AASVN
+5337 DASIN
-5342 ITGDLTIK
+5342 ITGDLEIN
-5350 DAFSLGSGLV
+5350 DAASLGNGLA

-5366 SHLRVNG
+5366 SHLKVSG
-5373 VNGTLTNTFAGV
+5373 VNGTLTNAFAGI

-5411 LSVAEGSSL
+5411 LNVAEGSSL
-5420 ALTLTAEDADSN
+5420 ALTLTTEDADSD

-5445 SVSTTHGG
+5445 SVSTTYGG

-5484 VLQGVDLTVGNSGVV
+5484 VLQGVDLTIGSSGVI

-5528 PGTAGGDELAHI
+5528 PGTAGLGGNEQAHI
-5540 DLDKGSLNANG
+5540 NLGENGSLNVNG

-5573 TNLPLT
+5573 TNRPLT

-5605 DVSFDVEVNVAD
+5605 DVSFDVKVNVAA

-5630 FNNTSDQ
+5630 FNNASDQ
-5637 KTVAQG
+5637 KTVAKG

-5672 LNGYGDDTVSDDV
+5672 LNGYADKVSDDV
-5685 LSITIS
+5685 LSITVS

-5703 TLTGENSYEGATTV
+5703 TLTGENSYKGATTV
-5717 AAGATLKTGQSGS
+5717 SAGAILTTGESGD

-5743 SSQAYIKGKE
+5743 SSQAYIKGNE

-5760 ASGARLALENTAT
+5760 ASGAQLALENTAEFK
-5773 LTIDSSDTGT
+5773 IDNSGTNT
-5783 QSVIDGTLTGSDGTT
+5783 QSVINGTLTGSDGTT
-5798 LAVIGGGD
+5798 LAVIGSGN

-5812 IVNTANEGFLGDT
+5812 VVNTANKDFLGDT
-5825 SLKNAH
+5825 SLENAH

-5840 GAIRGDEDNP
+5840 GTIRDDE
-5850 IVNTITLLDQ
+5850 VNTITLDQ
-5860 SSVLEVSSVEANG
+5860 SSVLEISSTDANDSLVE
-5873 SLIVEGEQHDL
+5873 EGVQHDL
-5884 HRLTNLIKG
+5884 HRLTNLIKE
-5893 DGTVLVSLAD
+5893 DGTVRVTLAD
-5903 SEDYFDFAEAQYDY
+5903 ADDYFDFAEAQYDY
-5917 VDAENQNFK
+5917 VDGDHQNFT

-5931 QSGIFKFNEDNADVL
+5931 QSGIFKFNEANADVL
-5946 NSVAVVLDGDA
+5946 QSVNVVLNGEGA
-5957 TFDLSVSGNT
+5957 TLDVNVT
-5967 KDRTMKA
+5967 DDTNDRRMKS
-5974 LTLSGGTLKFGSLAM
+5974 LTLAAGTLEFGSLAI
-5989 DSENAEAN
+5989 DGVNAVAL
-5997 GSHVNLNDGNLVLDD
+5997 GSHINLDGGALKLEGQDSLVEVVL
-6012 SQRKVEIAFEA
+6012 EP
-6023 NATNTISS
+6023 NATNRISAN
-6031 DGSEI
+6031 GSEI
-6036 VSAAGVAGSKVVL
+6036 VNAADSDGSRVVL
-6049 IHDIGHLYLV
+6049 IHDIGELTVDGKAFQDQDLNKYLKHELV
-6059 DNGIQT
+6059 DNNNIQT
-6065 ELLTSDEN
+6065 
-6073 QEVLND
+6073 
-6079 YLEHALADESS
+6079 
-6090 EQLIQQSIGTKANGE
+6090 IRQSITGLDNE
-6105 QDLQSVAQVN
+6105 EDYREVARVD

-6122 YADLAS
+6122 YGYTGGDL
-6128 VGLDNALYVNYKID
+6128 GNALYVDYQINGIELIYANNTATGD
-6142 SIDLLYSGSSDSV
+6142 
-6155 YGEDGSWKGLTVS
+6155 EAWQGLTVS
-6168 SSGTYNELTAK
+6168 SSKPSDEISANELKAQ
-6179 LTGNGNL
+6179 LTGSGNL
-6186 VITNGD
+6186 VIAKGD
-6192 KDPLKIG
+6192 ADPLIIG
-6199 YSEGNEYSGRTWVTN
+6199 NAAPDANENSYTGRTWVKE
-6214 GASVEFVADQAFGN
+6214 GASVQFADDNAFGQ
-6228 TSQLRIDDG
+6228 TSQLRVDDG

-6242 VGFDQTVGSL
+6242 VGFGQTVGTL

-6274 TINGTNDEFKGA
+6274 TISGTNDEFKGA

-6312 GENYTLVIADTTFE
+6312 GENYTLVIADMTFE

-6372 DITVSDNWSLVAN
+6372 DITVSDNWALVAN
-6385 VTDNGSIAD
+6385 VGGGSIAD
-6394 RLGTGNLAINQYG
+6394 RLGTGNLAINQFG
-6407 EAQINFTDDVSWNH
+6407 ETQINFTDDVSWNH

-6434 SSNKVGID
+6434 TGNKVGID
-6442 SGLGDTFT
+6442 SGLEDTFT

-6474 AAEGEKTR
+6474 AAEGEEAQ

-6529 NGAQVKVT
+6529 NGAQVEVT

-6542 DVGNA
+6542 DVGSA

-6569 AQADVVDL
+6569 AQAGLIDL
-6577 AGHKLWI
+6577 TNSNLLL
-6584 NGSTEYNPMSVDITD
+6584 NGKTEYNPMSVAITN

-6604 AQGKYDFD
+6604 AQGKYDFG

-6713 VVNQTGKLVN
+6713 VVNPTGKLVN
-6723 VSDETQAGYL
+6723 ASDETQAGYL
-6733 TVDGG
+6733 TVAGG

-6747 LSILGQKDSV
+6747 LTILGQKDSV

-6768 TLRAG
+6768 TLQAG
-6773 DFKVVSDGDYRYS
+6773 DFEVVSDGDYRYS

-6801 RSAQTVSVTNS
+6801 RSAQSVSVTNS

-6825 NGSGSTYQLLG
+6825 NGRGSTYQLLG

-6859 NAIGGAGSELLITT
+6859 NAMGGAGSELLITT
-6873 ADDTQATFA
+6873 ADDAQATFA

-6944 ATNLAVEEDAWAAG
+6944 ATNLAVGEDAWAAG

-6964 LSVDSDG
+6964 LSLDSDG

-6977 RSGYNSLTEAADNDG
+6977 RSGYNSLMEAADNDG

-7009 LTNSGTIYVGNKTDV
+7009 LTNSGTIYVGNKTDA

-7040 NGDYVTSTDGHG
+7040 NGDYVTSADGHG
-7052 GILDMNALIAGN
+7052 GILDMNAIIAGN

-7305 FSNEIGA
+7305 FSNEIGT

-7418 VSTKYGDVK
+7418 VSTKYGDVN

-7464 YKSSG
+7464 YESSG

>member
-12 NYPINFG
+12 NYSINFG

-43 GSEEYFVLNS
+43 GSGEYFVLNS

-72 ANLGYVVSST
+72 ANLGYVVSIT

-145 LTQQQGLGVKVFGG
+145 LTQKQGLGVKVFGG
-159 SANVNSSELADLDVA
+159 SADVNSSELADLDVA

-249 TSNLEVHSDSSVWF
+249 TSNLEVHRGSSVWF

-274 TVGGLTGSGQLNLGS
+274 TVGGLTGFGQLNLGS
-289 AAKLTLDQNSTQNG
+289 AAKLTLDQDSTENG
-303 YADIDTHTVRIANSF
+303 YADTDTHTVRIANRF
-318 TGSGNAVFNVDLSDL
+318 TGSGDAVFNIDLSDL
-333 KTGQEDPVYEV
+333 EIGQEDPSVYEV
-344 FFTDKPVDNEFTGL
+344 FFTDLQADNEFTGL

-367 AHNDTYSQTIGKDTY
+367 AHNDIYSQTIGEDIYT
-382 ENLNSILLGATLQVK
+382 NLNSILLGATLQVR
-397 EGGLL
+397 EGGSL
-402 KVDTTGEVNDL
+402 KVDTTGEVKNL
-413 IFDQGS
+413 IFDQLS
-419 RIEFGGLGNN
+419 RIEFSGLGNN
-429 AKNGVLTVNGD
+429 AENGALSVNGD
-440 LTLNSDTEI
+440 LTLNSNTEI
-449 SIKDFDYDFVKEA
+449 SIKDFDYDFVEEA

-481 AGDLNAN
+481 AGVLNDN
-488 NHKFTLD
+488 DHKFTLD

-500 KAEPSEIK
+500 QAEKSEIK

-520 FDSDLHFNEAKKT
+520 FDSDLRFNEAEKT

-553 DGKKGATT
+553 DGEKGATT
-561 TQDFTALITDH
+561 TQDFTALIT
-572 EDGAGNLL
+572 GAGDLL
-580 LAAGEGATGNG
+580 LAAGEGASGDG
-591 TIIEIGNAETEKR
+591 KIIEIGNAETEER

-639 ILNKNVAQTVH
+639 ILNENVEQTVH

-701 GNTRDDS
+701 GNTQDDS

-733 VGITLGAGSVFD
+733 AGITLGAGSVFD

-754 DLTVNADSSI
+754 DLTVNANSSI
-764 KSSALVIGSKDV
+764 KSSALVIGSQEV
-776 PHQIDGTLTLNGD
+776 PHRISGTLTLNGY
-789 VTLTLDDI
+789 VTLTLEDI
-797 SVATDLALIN
+797 SVATDLDLIN
-807 YDQGLVG
+807 YDQKPVG
-814 QNFITAGNLAG
+814 QNFITASNLAG

-830 LEGSGEFSNLSQVT
+830 LAGSGEFSDLSQVT

-856 TVAETVWSIAEGLNK
+856 TVAETVWSVEKGLKEG
-871 DGTAFQ
+871 GTAFQ

-886 LIDDLLIIGTGT
+886 LIDNLLITGNGT
-898 DNTLTALLRDST
+898 DNTLTALLKNSD
-910 QGSSHSITFSNG
+910 QDGSHSITFSNG

-1006 TGNGTFDVTL
+1006 KGNGTFDVTL

-1024 FSNESATAF
+1024 FSNENATAF
-1033 GGTIGLTS
+1033 GGTIRLTS

-1046 EESNNVTQKVLQ
+1046 ESNNVTQEVLQ

-1069 LNVDGSNGQRTLGS
+1069 LNVNGSNGSRALGS

-1116 AAGSSTIT
+1116 ATGSSTIT
-1124 LDGVNLSG
+1124 LGGVNLSG

-1155 TLSGVEN
+1155 ALSGEN
-1162 LQLVT
+1162 YLKLVT
-1167 DDIPTSQISNTP
+1167 DDIPTSQIRNTL

-1186 GVWTG
+1186 GVWIG
-1191 AGTGGSAFDVDGQTL
+1191 AGTGGSAFDVDGKTL
-1206 YATLRLNEI
+1206 YATLRLDEI

-1230 DKTSNQELSAKLTN
+1230 DTTSNRELSAKLTN

-1256 AGKVTVS
+1256 AGTVTVT
-1263 NTKNDYTGGTYVK
+1263 NTGNDYTGRTYVK
-1276 EGAKVVLGGNNVLG
+1276 EGATVVLGGDNVLG

-1296 VTGNGSQVNLNG
+1296 VTGEGSLVNLNG
-1308 REQSI
+1308 HQSI
-1313 GQLDLDV
+1313 GQLDLGV
-1320 EGALTGA
+1320 ANALTGKGSLTLVGN
-1327 GKITLT
+1327 GKQSEIVGANTGLEADIVLSNDHTL
-1333 GNNLQ
+1333 
-1338 STIDDAN
+1338 IADDA
-1345 DDLSANITL
+1345 
-1354 ENGHELF
+1354 
-1361 VNDVASIGKEGSL
+1361 ASVGSKGLL

-1388 TGTLSKQLT
+1388 TGTLSKQLK

-1403 IVNSTIALD
+1403 IVNSTIALG

-1424 STQNAGSTSV
+1424 STQNAGSTNVSV
-1434 SIEGTSDKIDNAL
+1434 EGTSSDIDNAL
-1447 GTGATVQLGEGAQL
+1447 GSSATVQLGEGAQL
-1461 SLALT
+1461 SLSLDST
-1466 GGETLSIDETLT
+1466 ETTLSIDEILE

-1499 QTPANFEGTLS
+1499 QTPANFAGTLS

-1517 VGGQGGSLGAN
+1517 VGGQSGSLGAN

-1538 ELNNGSILTVVG
+1538 KLNNGSILTVVG

-1569 VMGFSTPNADEP
+1569 VMGFSTPNADKP

-1591 LIVSGGANT
+1591 LIVNGAT
-1600 TIGVAL
+1600 TIDVAL
-1606 PDTNRGD
+1606 PNSDRGD
-1613 IAGSVDQGSLLG
+1613 IAGSIDQGSLLG

-1636 TGSAISENTLSQLKL
+1636 TGSSISEDTLKQLTL
-1651 AEKGGVNQ
+1651 VGNDGVNH
-1659 VSQGIFNADNEV
+1659 VSQGIFNADAEV
-1671 AKGYYDFALGLSGD
+1671 AKGYYDFALSLSGD
-1685 KTDVGILYK
+1685 KTDVGILYT

-1701 NSQTLTLSEKGTLT
+1701 NNQTLTLSEKGTLA
-1715 ATLTSSGIGNL
+1715 ATLTSSGTGNL
-1726 SIAEGGAVT
+1726 LIAEGGAVT
-1735 LTAENTF
+1735 LTEENTY

-1753 LTANEG
+1753 LTANKG

-1766 LNVKGSFVNAGANT
+1766 LDVKGSFVNAGANT
-1780 VDQLEA
+1780 VDRLKA
-1786 TGDLTLNA
+1786 TEDLTLNA
-1794 ALNLDHADEQTESAI
+1794 ALNLDHANEQTESTI
-1809 SAALHGKGDLS
+1809 SAALHGAGDLS
-1820 VNQGVLSIDENEKT
+1820 VNQGVLSITENGKT
-1834 NENEETKFA
+1834 DYT
-1843 GNILLGVNGGTNA
+1843 GNILLGENGGTDA

-1886 SVLFSNVLKGQGV
+1886 SVLFSNALKGQGV
-1899 IKVNLGAA
+1899 IKVNLGSA

-1914 STQDALEKGTLLS
+1914 SNQDALVEGTLLS

-1964 VADKTLAGLTLDGGN
+1964 VADKTLAGLTLNGGN

-1988 VGQINLSGGALTIN
+1988 VGQINLSSGTLTVN

-2012 AQTTESGNRELTATG
+2012 AQTTESGNRELTETG

-2053 GALGDTNSEGDQ
+2053 GTLGDANSEGDR
-2065 QVTQLTTGKDF
+2065 QVTQLTTGEDF

-2088 GDRTIATNE
+2088 GDGAIATKE

-2128 LLWTQENQGLTVNNT
+2128 LRWTQENQGLTVNNT
-2143 SSDGSHLSATLTGVG
+2143 SPDGSHLSATLTGVG
-2158 NILLGGPITVSGRG
+2158 NILLGGPITVSGQG
-2172 NDYTGRTYILDD
+2172 NDYTGRTYIIDD

-2190 TNNNAL
+2190 TNNAL
-2196 GRTSMLEVGEGASV
+2196 GQTSMLEVGEGASV
-2210 TLNDNLMQTVGGLAG
+2210 TLNDKLTQTVGGLAG

-2261 TGVNFT
+2261 RGINFT

-2275 DANKADLIFTKQS
+2275 DANKADLIFTEQS
-2288 NLNGISLTLSNINF
+2288 DFNGIALTLSNINF
-2302 AINGEADLNYLTT
+2302 AINGVGDLNYLTT

-2337 SYEFNELSFAG
+2337 SYKFNELSFAG

-2358 LSSEGTDAVIHTDV
+2358 LSSEGTDAVIHTGV
-2372 LDLNDK
+2372 LDLNDT

-2407 YDRLSG
+2407 YDQLSG

-2430 QDNKVVAYVGW
+2430 QGNKVVAYVGW
-2441 TGDILWNPEEGTG
+2441 DGKIEWTPETDG

-2467 QLAADDDE
+2467 QLAADNDV
-2475 GLVLSTENTGDEEES
+2475 GLVLSTEKTGDAEES

-2497 DYEEDGTVV
+2497 DYEEDGNVV
-2506 HGDITFDGGNITI
+2506 HGDITFAGGNITI
-2519 GGQAPNTYHGN
+2519 GGEEANTYHGN
-2530 TYVNKGTV
+2530 TYVKNGTV
-2538 TLAKNAGFGETALL
+2538 TLAKDAGFGETALL

-2565 DQTVGSLVAAGTDA
+2565 DQTVGSLVAVGTDA
-2579 LSGTGTLTLGTT
+2579 LSGTGTLTLGTA
-2591 GSQTSDIKGT
+2591 GSQTSKIEGT
-2601 NQFAGT
+2601 NQFTGT
-2607 VVLNTDHVLTLNDG
+2607 VVLNTGHVLTLNDG

-2630 EFSDATGKLVLSGAQ
+2630 EFSDGTGKLVLSGAQ

-2653 SGTGT
+2653 SGAGT
-2658 VTLSG
+2658 VTLLG

-2669 AGSNENFTGT
+2669 AGNNSGFTGT
-2679 WILNK
+2679 WILNE

-2689 NGTTSLTVDQI
+2689 NGTTRLTVDDI
-2700 LGTNAT
+2700 LGDNAT
-2706 ITLTGAEDAL
+2706 ITLADKEDAL

-2722 IDQWAIDDAF
+2722 ISQWTIDDAF

-2737 LTLTGYAGQSFGFSR
+2737 LTLTGDAGQSFGFSR

-2772 VGGSAGTEGIYN
+2772 VGGSAGTEGAYN

-2820 GTIQFNGKFGLEAS
+2820 GTIQFNGKFGLGAS
-2834 PTQLG
+2834 SSQLG

-2851 ISLELPES
+2851 ISLALPES
-2859 NDSVA
+2859 DHSVV
-2864 QTIAQNDLLSIDGKS
+2864 QTIAQNELLSIDGVS

-2922 AQALYDYELTAKQNA
+2922 AQALYDYKLEAQQNA
-2937 LGIGYELTRIDIQSG
+2937 LGIGYELTTIDIQSG
-2952 KTLTLTEQGE
+2952 KTLTLTKEGE
-2962 LSAVVTDLNGQG
+2962 LSADVTDLNGQG
-2974 SLLITDN
+2974 SLRITDN
-2981 GNVTLSGKNV
+2981 GNVTLSGKND
-2991 YSGTTTVDGASL
+2991 YSGTTTVDGAATL
-3003 TADASGLG
+3003 TANAGGLG

-3018 TDANFTNAGANTANV
+3018 RDGATFTNAGANTANV

-3057 GTVNGAGSLNVLGSL
+3057 GTVNGTGSLNVLGSL
-3072 QVSGV
+3072 QVSAV

-3092 QAGNLTLKG
+3092 QAGNLTLKD
-3101 GAAGLGKGIIDLA
+3101 GAAGLGKGAVDLA
-3114 NSQSQVT
+3114 TSQSQVT
-3121 VTGNDDLTLTNTYV
+3121 VIGNDNLTLTNTYV
-3135 GNGSISV
+3135 GNGSIKV
-3142 NLGSTDH
+3142 DLDLTDH
-3149 VFAFNSNQATEGGGL
+3149 VFAFNSSQATEGDGL

-3193 DGSNIIVNTA
+3193 DGSHIIVNTT
-3203 DNTGDRTV
+3203 DNIGDRTV

-3219 TLNFGTLLGGTTDG
+3219 TLDFGTLLGETNVG
-3233 QIVVGDKRFS
+3233 QIKVGDKGFR

-3256 LTDDIGSGVFG
+3256 LTYNVGSGVFG

-3281 ASSQATLNN
+3281 ASSQTTLNN

-3302 VIAQDGRN
+3302 VIAQDDRGD
-3310 VAEFGYTGGKLVGTG
+3310 VAVFDYTGGKLVGTG

-3333 LSTITLTDTEK
+3333 LSTITLTNTENK
-3344 GFAIDATGQTN
+3344 GFAINATGQTN

-3364 TGSGKLEIAGGTV
+3364 TGYGNLEIAGGTV
-3377 TLNNTHDTQNDYT
+3377 TLNNTHDTKNDYT

-3412 NDLLI
+3412 KDLLI

-3426 TAQTID
+3426 TAQTIG
-3432 AMHVAENGHFT
+3432 AMHVGKDGHFT
-3443 MSGDGSLTLG
+3443 MSGSGSLTLLG

-3470 ITLANNGTT
+3470 ITLAHNGTT

-3485 DAIGGLTLTAGD
+3485 DAIGGLTLTARAN
-3497 DTSVTL
+3497 TSVTL

-3518 RGAGIYYVGDVEG
+3518 SGAGIYYVGDVEG

-3546 SQIVVNKLG
+3546 SQIVVNQLG
-3555 HLFVEDM
+3555 HLLVEDM
-3562 DAEKTALNNANLTVA
+3562 DAANTALNNANLTVA
-3577 AGGEATLNGG
+3577 AGDEATAGGEATLNGG
-3587 AAWTLTNTLN
+3587 AAWTLDNALN
-3597 VKEGGA
+3597 VEKGA
-3603 LAISAGG
+3603 TLAISAGG
-3610 AKKAFNFQGTNQ
+3610 AENAFNFRGANQ

-3634 LTLGGQTGS
+3634 LILGGQADS

-3650 VLANATLNAGEGSAV
+3650 VLADATLNAGEGSAV

-3671 NAQNLAALA
+3671 NAQNLAALT

-3752 SDGVTEEDLNK
+3752 SDGVTEENLNK

-3770 QNGDE
+3770 QNGDK

-3812 YTLREIDLL
+3812 YTLREIYLL

-3853 DRKSDDSADWN
+3853 DRKSDDSNDWN
-3864 DFTGATT
+3864 DFTGTTT
-3871 VEGSLKAG
+3871 VEGSLTAG
-3879 AMTLGSDNKHTSLLS
+3879 AMTLGSDDKHTSLLS
-3894 VAEGGSFT
+3894 VAEDASFT
-3902 NAGANVIGNLKLKS
+3902 NAGENVIGNLQS
-3916 QGSVVLE
+3916 QGSVVLKD
-3923 EGTTLTV
+3923 GTTLTV
-3930 KGDVA
+3930 KGGTT
-3935 DDKNVIDGTLSGSG
+3935 NNSIDGTLSESG
-3949 DLILESGNTTV
+3949 DLILESGRTSV

-3983 NGHTSLG
+3983 NGHTSFG

-4016 LLSGAGKITVTTGN
+4016 LLAEAGKITVTGN
-4030 GNNATFAFN
+4030 GNDAAFTFN
-4039 ASQTADGLSG
+4039 ASQTADGLNG

-4059 DFTRAGSD
+4059 DFTHEGSD

-4077 DGTLTV
+4077 NGTLTV

-4089 SDRLVAGL
+4089 FDRRVAGL
-4097 TLKNVTVDFGTM
+4097 SLENATVDFGTM
-4109 GPDVGGVIDLQG
+4109 GPDAGGVIDLQDS
-4121 NVLDAIGTT
+4121 VLDATDTT
-4130 VTFDANLA
+4130 VTFDTNLA
-4138 AVTGDNGAAA
+4138 AVTRDNGHAA
-4148 MVNADAV
+4148 MVTTDAV

-4164 RTSGLTVSVGE
+4164 STSGLTVSVGE

-4186 YQDGSSDPVAYIRGS
+4186 YQGSSGDPVAYIRGS
-4201 IDNKVSAQLDE
+4201 VDSEVEAKLQE
-4212 SDSLYDF
+4212 GGSLYDF
-4219 VASLTNHTLEIV
+4219 VASLTNQTLEIV
-4231 SEYVVSTSGDIG
+4231 STYAVSTSGEIA

-4248 LFNEDDPTT
+4248 FFNEETQT
-4257 AGSLTISDEGTVV
+4257 GTKGNLTISGSDTEV
-4270 TLTHTENT
+4270 TLSHAGNT
-4278 YHGVTSVESGATLK
+4278 YRGVTSVESGATLK

-4311 TVDFGSS
+4311 IVDFGSS

-4327 GGQMISGDTG
+4327 KGQMISGDTG
-4337 KLTVTNG
+4337 KLTVTSG
-4344 GTVSGANSDFHLEV
+4344 GTVSGANSDFHLKV
-4358 ALDGSTDLT
+4358 VLDGSTEDST
-4367 LKDAD
+4367 ALKITDAD
-4372 ALGDGSVT
+4372 ALGDGDIT

-4387 LVLSGITGTD
+4387 LVLSGISGTD
-4397 GAAAEY
+4397 GTAAEY

-4419 NVVLT
+4419 SVALT
-4424 ESNTFSGD
+4424 GNNTFSGD
-4432 LIVGKGSTVSALGD
+4432 LIVGEGSTVSALGD
-4446 VFSHLGEGELVLS
+4446 VFSHLGKGKLALS
-4459 GNADFTLTDTTAT
+4459 GNADFTLTDTPAT
-4472 GVWTWDK
+4472 DNWTWNK
-4479 TVTKSGVL
+4479 TVTGSGVL
-4487 ALNRDQSVQST
+4487 ALNRDLSVQST

-4523 DADGTGNTYTALK
+4523 DAEGTGNTYTALK

-4591 DILDLNDGF
+4591 GVLDLNDGF

-4626 TITVATATN
+4626 TITVATADR
-4635 HIEATVEDGVLT
+4635 IDATVEDGVLT

-4669 QTSTDSSKGGIVA
+4669 QTSTDLSKDGIVA

-4693 NKNLNVSYALEGVSI
+4693 DKNLNVSYALEGVSI
-4708 NADKTLVFAGQ
+4708 NPDKTLVFAGQ

-4855 DNVNLPDLKIVG
+4855 DNLNPPDLKIVG
-4867 SQSDFYG
+4867 SQPDFYG
-4874 SLELDDGA
+4874 SLELEDGA

-5163 RTFDQSLTLGE
+5163 RTFDQGLTLGE

-5234 DGSTQQG
+5234 DGSAQQG
-5241 NIVFRGDGQNTLTL
+5241 NIVFRGNGQNTLTL

-5267 TDNAQVAF
+5267 TDNAQVVF

-5282 STQALRIDENSSVN
+5282 STQALRIDGNSSVN
-5296 FGRYSQT
+5296 FGQYSQT
-5303 IGSIWALGSNALVA
+5303 IGSIWALGGNALVA
-5317 DSGSVLTING
+5317 ESSSVLTINS
-5327 GLISGANTGL
+5327 GLISGANIDL
-5337 AASVN
+5337 AAGIN
-5342 ITGDLTIK
+5342 ITGELTIK
-5350 DAFSLGSGLV
+5350 DADSLGSGLV

-5366 SHLRVNG
+5366 SHLKINDVDGILSNA
-5373 VNGTLTNTFAGV
+5373 FAGI
-5385 SGANISLDGNSSV
+5385 SGANISLDGNSSA
-5398 TLNSGAID
+5398 TFNSGAID

-5411 LSVAEGSSL
+5411 LNVAEGSSL
-5420 ALTLTAEDADSN
+5420 ALTLTAENTDSD

-5540 DLDKGSLNANG
+5540 DLDKGSLKGSLNANG

-5598 AGTVNKE
+5598 AGMVNKE

-5617 NGSYADEKLTVDI
+5617 NGSYADEKLKLTVGI
-5630 FNNTSDQ
+5630 FNNASDQ
-5637 KTVAQG
+5637 TKVAEG

-5648 ITLDDDGLNLAY
+5648 ITLDDNGLNLAY
-5660 GLSEVK
+5660 GLSEVM
-5666 LIDELV
+5666 LIGELV
-5672 LNGYGDDTVSDDV
+5672 LNGYGDDAVSDDV
-5685 LSITIS
+5685 LNITVS
-5691 GDGDL
+5691 GEGDL

-5703 TLTGENSYEGATTV
+5703 TLTGENSYEGVTTV
-5717 AAGATLKTGQSGS
+5717 AAGVTLTTGQSGS

-5743 SSQAYIKGKE
+5743 SSQAYIKGNE

-5760 ASGARLALENTAT
+5760 ASGAQLALENTAT
-5773 LTIDSSDTGT
+5773 LTIDNSDTGT
-5783 QSVIDGTLTGSDGTT
+5783 QSVINGTLTGSEGTT
-5798 LAVIGGGD
+5798 LIVAGGGY
-5806 SGTPDL
+5806 SSTPDL
-5812 IVNTANEGFLGDT
+5812 IVNTANKDFLGDT
-5825 SLKNAH
+5825 SLEKAH
-5831 VLLTNLEGL
+5831 VLLTNLDGL
-5840 GAIRGDEDNP
+5840 GTIRDDEVNIISLDN
-5850 IVNTITLLDQ
+5850 
-5860 SSVLEVSSVEANG
+5860 SSVLEISSAEAND
-5873 SLIVEGEQHDL
+5873 SLSAEGEQHDL

-6142 SIDLLYSGSSDSV
+6142 SVDLLYSGSSDSV

-6186 VITNGD
+6186 VITKGD

-6274 TINGTNDEFKGA
+6274 TISGTNDEFKGA

-6372 DITVSDNWSLVAN
+6372 DITVSDNWALVAN

-6428 LVISTQ
+6428 LVLSTQ
-6434 SSNKVGID
+6434 SGNKVGID
-6442 SGLGDTFT
+6442 SGLEDTFT

-6474 AAEGEKTR
+6474 AAEGEEAQ

-6529 NGAQVKVT
+6529 NGAQVEVT

-6569 AQADVVDL
+6569 AQAGLIDL
-6577 AGHKLWI
+6577 TNSDLLL
-6584 NGSTEYNPMSVDITD
+6584 NGKTEYNPMSVAITS

-6882 FDYDESKSDKFLKVT
+6882 FDYDESKSDKFLTIT
-6897 QQMTEGI
+6897 QQMTKGI
-6904 TFAKSGTGVVHLSD
+6904 TFAKSGTGVIELSD
-6918 KSLGAGAVDVSEGG
+6918 SSLGAGAVDVEEGG
-6932 LIFGEIGSKTQY
+6932 VIFGEAGSDTRY
-6944 ATNLAVEEDAWAAG
+6944 STAMTVRSNAWAAG
-6958 FGGVAT
+6958 FGA
-6964 LSVDSDG
+6964 VDSLTVAG
-6971 AFYVGG
+6971 NGSVYVGG
-6977 RSGYNSLTEAADNDG
+6977 MTGYNSLVESLASSESADG
-6992 SKTVTFTVG
+6992 KTVTFTVG
-7001 SEGHTGTA
+7001 AEGHVGTA
-7009 LTNSGTIYVGNKTDV
+7009 VTNNGTIYVGNKTASGEMPTD
-7024 GQAPSDADLI
+7024 SDFI

-7040 NGDYVTSTDGHG
+7040 NGDYVTSVDQNG
-7052 GILDMNALIAGN
+7052 GILDMNAIIAGN

-7072 TITGGIIGQ
+7072 TITGGIKGQ

-7086 NYDATASTGGKLDY
+7086 NYDETASTGGKLDY

-7119 KDSIKINDLYY
+7119 KDSIKIDDLYY

-7145 SVTDPGDDPWKTEE
+7145 SVTDPGDDPWKTED
-7159 VENVQGA
+7159 VENVDGA
-7166 SRSALAFVQSQTFDL
+7166 TRSALAFMQSQVFDL

-7195 ITGEERSTSF
+7195 LTGEEHSTSF

-7215 FSNASGQIDS
+7215 FTNESGQMDS

-7235 GDVITHRTDNATYR
+7235 TDLIAKRTDNATFR
-7249 VGIVGSFA
+7249 VGVLGSFA
-7257 DGKFDMKSNVNGKSA
+7257 DGQVDVTSNLNGKKA
-7272 EGQFR
+7272 QGEFR
-7277 GYSAGLYMTAQSDA
+7277 GYSAGLYFTAQSDA
-7291 ESGPY
+7291 ESGPF
-7296 AGLQVRWNR
+7296 ADLQLRWNR
-7305 FSNEIGA
+7305 FNNTVGL
-7312 DDYHVDGLSV
+7312 DKYHLDGLSV
-7322 TAEAGVDML
+7322 TAEAGWDQL
-7331 LSKGT
+7331 LSKGV

-7348 PHVRAHWTDFGN
+7348 PHIRAYWTDFGN
-7360 PDTWTSEAGETV
+7360 PEEWTSPVGETMK
-7372 SSSFDNGMLFRVGAR
+7372 SEFDNGMLFRLGAR
-7387 TKVASMKGAGPAV
+7387 TKVASKKGSGPAV

-7418 VSTKYGDVK
+7418 VSTQYGDVT
-7427 STQSPTN
+7427 SEQSATN
-7434 FGELRLG
+7434 FAELRMG
-7441 FETQFTPNVNVWFEG
+7441 FEVQFTPKVNVWVEG
-7456 HHHTGSND
+7456 HHNTGSND
-7464 YKSSG
+7464 YESSG

>member
-1 MLLAPTPVWAE
+1 M
-12 NYPINFG
+12 
-19 NGAIDL
+19 
-25 GGEPTQSE
+25 
-33 IPEIPIEEVP
+33 
-43 GSEEYFVLNS
+43 
-53 SAFQVSTGNLSA
+53 
-65 QDTNNSV
+65 
-72 ANLGYVVSST
+72 
-82 PPALGGILIQDQEG
+82 
-96 KTLYDSKDNT
+96 
-106 DRFKVSGAD
+106 
-115 GIFSY
+115 
-120 KLMTSL
+120 
-126 STVGNSW
+126 
-133 DFKLNRELTHIQ
+133 
-145 LTQQQGLGVKVFGG
+145 
-159 SANVNSSELADLDVA
+159 
-174 IGGTGN
+174 
-180 VHFAFTDQQAV
+180 
-191 GGDVEM
+191 
-197 GYLYLTTDSAILA
+197 
-210 DNVEGEDA
+210 
-218 STYTGKTYVGNVDGS
+218 
-233 GKDITVVFG
+233 
-242 KNNAFGQ
+242 
-249 TSNLEVHSDSSVWF
+249 
-263 ADKDQNQGHTQ
+263 
-274 TVGGLTGSGQLNLGS
+274 
-289 AAKLTLDQNSTQNG
+289 
-303 YADIDTHTVRIANSF
+303 
-318 TGSGNAVFNVDLSDL
+318 
-333 KTGQEDPVYEV
+333 
-344 FFTDKPVDNEFTGL
+344 
-358 ITLTGAALT
+358 
-367 AHNDTYSQTIGKDTY
+367 
-382 ENLNSILLGATLQVK
+382 
-397 EGGLL
+397 
-402 KVDTTGEVNDL
+402 
-413 IFDQGS
+413 
-419 RIEFGGLGNN
+419 
-429 AKNGVLTVNGD
+429 
-440 LTLNSDTEI
+440 
-449 SIKDFDYDFVKEA
+449 
-462 EGTTLIAADE
+462 
-472 GLTNHLIEI
+472 
-481 AGDLNAN
+481 
-488 NHKFTLD
+488 
-495 QDTLN
+495 
-500 KAEPSEIK
+500 
-508 QGNTTVAYGTWA
+508 
-520 FDSDLHFNEAKKT
+520 
-533 FDLVYSLTDVAIVDG
+533 
-548 QTLRL
+548 
-553 DGKKGATT
+553 
-561 TQDFTALITDH
+561 
-572 EDGAGNLL
+572 
-580 LAAGEGATGNG
+580 
-591 TIIEIGNAETEKR
+591 
-604 NSYSGTTTV
+604 
-613 AEGTTA
+613 
-619 VLVEDSAFGDTSKL
+619 
-633 TALGDV
+633 
-639 ILNKNVAQTVH
+639 
-650 AIDGSGNGTITLNQG
+650 
-665 AVLTV
+665 
-670 DATESQTINNLFSG
+670 
-684 TGSLVVDLGS
+684 
-694 SNNSLIF
+694 
-701 GNTRDDS
+701 
-708 FTGQLTLTNGLF
+708 
-720 SLDQTGNATLASN
+720 
-733 VGITLGAGSVFD
+733 
-745 FGSQQSTIK
+745 
-754 DLTVNADSSI
+754 
-764 KSSALVIGSKDV
+764 
-776 PHQIDGTLTLNGD
+776 
-789 VTLTLDDI
+789 
-797 SVATDLALIN
+797 
-807 YDQGLVG
+807 
-814 QNFITAGNLAG
+814 
-825 EGSFT
+825 
-830 LEGSGEFSNLSQVT
+830 
-844 LDYQQ
+844 
-849 TQNGEVS
+849 
-856 TVAETVWSIAEGLNK
+856 
-871 DGTAFQ
+871 
-877 AEAQLKEIH
+877 
-886 LIDDLLIIGTGT
+886 
-898 DNTLTALLRDST
+898 
-910 QGSSHSITFSNG
+910 
-922 TFTVANEGNNYS
+922 
-934 GQTSVNNGANVTLAT
+934 
-949 SNAFGQTSTL
+949 
-959 KVDGTVVLDKQVQQ
+959 
-973 AIGGLSGSGTIT
+973 
-985 LNDGSVLSLSQNQDL
+985 
-1000 TVSNLL
+1000 
-1006 TGNGTFDVTL
+1006 
-1016 GGVGNKLL
+1016 
-1024 FSNESATAF
+1024 
-1033 GGTIGLTS
+1033 
-1041 GSVTL
+1041 
-1046 EESNNVTQKVLQ
+1046 
-1058 SSALVLNNAGL
+1058 
-1069 LNVDGSNGQRTLGS
+1069 
-1083 LTLNEGSSLVFS
+1083 
-1095 SIEMGSDAAE
+1095 
-1105 TAQLSVTGDVT
+1105 
-1116 AAGSSTIT
+1116 
-1124 LDGVNLSG
+1124 
-1132 TLNILTADDLNGGLK
+1132 
-1147 QALVTAGG
+1147 
-1155 TLSGVEN
+1155 
-1162 LQLVT
+1162 
-1167 DDIPTSQISNTP
+1167 
-1179 EGETVAY
+1179 
-1186 GVWTG
+1186 
-1191 AGTGGSAFDVDGQTL
+1191 
-1206 YATLRLNEI
+1206 
-1215 QLAAADG
+1215 
-1222 TGLLLALD
+1222 
-1230 DKTSNQELSAKLTN
+1230 
-1244 YENVAGDITYSG
+1244 
-1256 AGKVTVS
+1256 
-1263 NTKNDYTGGTYVK
+1263 
-1276 EGAKVVLGGNNVLG
+1276 
-1290 QTALLQ
+1290 
-1296 VTGNGSQVNLNG
+1296 
-1308 REQSI
+1308 
-1313 GQLDLDV
+1313 
-1320 EGALTGA
+1320 
-1327 GKITLT
+1327 
-1333 GNNLQ
+1333 
-1338 STIDDAN
+1338 
-1345 DDLSANITL
+1345 
-1354 ENGHELF
+1354 
-1361 VNDVASIGKEGSL
+1361 
-1374 TLNEGTQFTLSGAT
+1374 
-1388 TGTLSKQLT
+1388 
-1397 GAGSVN
+1397 
-1403 IVNSTIALD
+1403 
-1412 ANNSSFTGAWAL
+1412 
-1424 STQNAGSTSV
+1424 
-1434 SIEGTSDKIDNAL
+1434 
-1447 GTGATVQLGEGAQL
+1447 
-1461 SLALT
+1461 
-1466 GGETLSIDETLT
+1466 
-1478 GSGLLAV
+1478 
-1485 SGANTQSFGFESAW
+1485 
-1499 QTPANFEGTLS
+1499 
-1510 LTGIGMT
+1510 
-1517 VGGQGGSLGAN
+1517 
-1528 NAANLVNADL
+1528 
-1538 ELNNGSILTVVG
+1538 
-1550 GVVDTFGTVTAN
+1550 
-1562 AGGFNLG
+1562 
-1569 VMGFSTPNADEP
+1569 
-1581 EGTVQLNIDQ
+1581 
-1591 LIVSGGANT
+1591 
-1600 TIGVAL
+1600 
-1606 PDTNRGD
+1606 
-1613 IAGSVDQGSLLG
+1613 
-1625 NGQTPFQTLIA
+1625 
-1636 TGSAISENTLSQLKL
+1636 
-1651 AEKGGVNQ
+1651 
-1659 VSQGIFNADNEV
+1659 
-1671 AKGYYDFALGLSGD
+1671 
-1685 KTDVGILYK
+1685 
-1694 LTQVDIL
+1694 
-1701 NSQTLTLSEKGTLT
+1701 
-1715 ATLTSSGIGNL
+1715 
-1726 SIAEGGAVT
+1726 
-1735 LTAENTF
+1735 
-1742 TGNTTIDSGAS
+1742 
-1753 LTANEG
+1753 
-1759 SLGNTQL
+1759 
-1766 LNVKGSFVNAGANT
+1766 
-1780 VDQLEA
+1780 
-1786 TGDLTLNA
+1786 
-1794 ALNLDHADEQTESAI
+1794 
-1809 SAALHGKGDLS
+1809 
-1820 VNQGVLSIDENEKT
+1820 
-1834 NENEETKFA
+1834 
-1843 GNILLGVNGGTNA
+1843 
-1856 QLNLAGASGLGSG
+1856 
-1869 SVTFNT
+1869 
-1875 TGSVFS
+1875 
-1881 LTDSE
+1881 
-1886 SVLFSNVLKGQGV
+1886 
-1899 IKVNLGAA
+1899 
-1907 DHTFAFG
+1907 
-1914 STQDALEKGTLLS
+1914 
-1927 LTNAV
+1927 
-1932 FDLTADAENYNDEVA
+1932 
-1947 QKLIVEL
+1947 
-1954 NAGSTLSNSG
+1954 
-1964 VADKTLAGLTLDGGN
+1964 
-1979 VDLGGLNVD
+1979 
-1988 VGQINLSGGALTIN
+1988 
-2002 SETTIALDST
+2002 
-2012 AQTTESGNRELTATG
+2012 
-2027 ESLLTGSSGSGGLFD
+2027 
-2042 LNIFEGVGKLI
+2042 
-2053 GALGDTNSEGDQ
+2053 
-2065 QVTQLTTGKDF
+2065 
-2076 GQTIESLYQDAD
+2076 
-2088 GDRTIATNE
+2088 
-2097 HVANMTR
+2097 
-2104 ADGKFYYDDEGDSV
+2104 
-2118 YLQYT
+2118 
-2123 FKEIE
+2123 
-2128 LLWTQENQGLTVNNT
+2128 
-2143 SSDGSHLSATLTGVG
+2143 
-2158 NILLGGPITVSGRG
+2158 
-2172 NDYTGRTYILDD
+2172 
-2184 ANITLA
+2184 
-2190 TNNNAL
+2190 
-2196 GRTSMLEVGEGASV
+2196 
-2210 TLNDNLMQTVGGLAG
+2210 
-2225 SGALALGSGSAFT
+2225 
-2238 IDNSWGAQSQ
+2238 
-2248 IAIGNTIQGTTGA
+2248 
-2261 TGVNFT
+2261 
-2267 IDGAYGDN
+2267 
-2275 DANKADLIFTKQS
+2275 
-2288 NLNGISLTLSNINF
+2288 
-2302 AINGEADLNYLTT
+2302 
-2315 SSADDLVIGS
+2315 
-2325 GATTTIAALESG
+2325 
-2337 SYEFNELSFAG
+2337 
-2348 NGGLNVTGVT
+2348 
-2358 LSSEGTDAVIHTDV
+2358 
-2372 LDLNDK
+2372 
-2378 GTLSVS
+2378 
-2384 ANIAD
+2384 
-2389 GFDILVNDS
+2389 
-2398 DTYTSTLIA
+2398 
-2407 YDRLSG
+2407 
-2413 NRDNLQTSPNLG
+2413 
-2425 ESAIN
+2425 
-2430 QDNKVVAYVGW
+2430 
-2441 TGDILWNPEEGTG
+2441 
-2454 SGTVGMSYSVANV
+2454 
-2467 QLAADDDE
+2467 
-2475 GLVLSTENTGDEEES
+2475 
-2490 TLTALVT
+2490 
-2497 DYEEDGTVV
+2497 
-2506 HGDITFDGGNITI
+2506 
-2519 GGQAPNTYHGN
+2519 
-2530 TYVNKGTV
+2530 
-2538 TLAKNAGFGETALL
+2538 
-2552 QIADGAKVDLGSY
+2552 
-2565 DQTVGSLVAAGTDA
+2565 
-2579 LSGTGTLTLGTT
+2579 
-2591 GSQTSDIKGT
+2591 
-2601 NQFAGT
+2601 
-2607 VVLNTDHVLTLNDG
+2607 
-2621 AGLGSGATL
+2621 
-2630 EFSDATGKLVLSGAQ
+2630 
-2645 EDAFETKL
+2645 
-2653 SGTGT
+2653 
-2658 VTLSG
+2658 
-2663 STDITL
+2663 
-2669 AGSNENFTGT
+2669 
-2679 WILNK
+2679 
-2684 STAKV
+2684 
-2689 NGTTSLTVDQI
+2689 
-2700 LGTNAT
+2700 
-2706 ITLTGAEDAL
+2706 
-2716 SLSQAG
+2716 
-2722 IDQWAIDDAF
+2722 
-2732 TGQGQ
+2732 
-2737 LTLTGYAGQSFGFSR
+2737 
-2752 EWTGTGAFEGT
+2752 
-2763 LSVNNLTMT
+2763 
-2772 VGGSAGTEGIYN
+2772 
-2784 AANLASANF
+2784 
-2793 NLNNGS
+2793 
-2799 TLIVAT
+2799 
-2805 QDTVVDTFNTLTVDG
+2805 
-2820 GTIQFNGKFGLEAS
+2820 
-2834 PTQLG
+2834 
-2839 QLQVGALNGSGN
+2839 
-2851 ISLELPES
+2851 
-2859 NDSVA
+2859 
-2864 QTIAQNDLLSIDGKS
+2864 
-2879 LFQALITANEG
+2879 
-2890 QEVSV
+2890 
-2895 DGWTLNGDAVTT
+2895 
-2907 LSGLRQDVMDGNELV
+2907 
-2922 AQALYDYELTAKQNA
+2922 
-2937 LGIGYELTRIDIQSG
+2937 
-2952 KTLTLTEQGE
+2952 
-2962 LSAVVTDLNGQG
+2962 
-2974 SLLITDN
+2974 
-2981 GNVTLSGKNV
+2981 
-2991 YSGTTTVDGASL
+2991 
-3003 TADASGLG
+3003 
-3011 NTSGLTL
+3011 
-3018 TDANFTNAGANTANV
+3018 
-3033 LSSTNSTINLNNTL
+3033 
-3047 ELSGSSQITG
+3047 
-3057 GTVNGAGSLNVLGSL
+3057 
-3072 QVSGV
+3072 
-3077 VAGNYSGTIELGTDQ
+3077 
-3092 QAGNLTLKG
+3092 
-3101 GAAGLGKGIIDLA
+3101 
-3114 NSQSQVT
+3114 
-3121 VTGNDDLTLTNTYV
+3121 
-3135 GNGSISV
+3135 
-3142 NLGSTDH
+3142 
-3149 VFAFNSNQATEGGGL
+3149 
-3164 FTGSLALTD
+3164 
-3173 STYHL
+3173 
-3178 YEDGG
+3178 
-3183 KLSGATLETQ
+3183 
-3193 DGSNIIVNTA
+3193 
-3203 DNTGDRTV
+3203 
-3211 GGLTLAGG
+3211 
-3219 TLNFGTLLGGTTDG
+3219 
-3233 QIVVGDKRFS
+3233 
-3243 NTALTTINVALGT
+3243 
-3256 LTDDIGSGVFG
+3256 
-3267 SDAGVSVSLIEGFD
+3267 
-3281 ASSQATLNN
+3281 
-3290 LKLNDG
+3290 
-3296 SGALSQ
+3296 
-3302 VIAQDGRN
+3302 
-3310 VAEFGYTGGKLVGTG
+3310 
-3325 TGIEAQWK
+3325 
-3333 LSTITLTDTEK
+3333 
-3344 GFAIDATGQTN
+3344 
-3355 NAGEVTAQI
+3355 
-3364 TGSGKLEIAGGTV
+3364 
-3377 TLNNTHDTQNDYT
+3377 
-3390 GQTLISGNSTLIL
+3390 
-3403 GSNEALGDT
+3403 
-3412 NDLLI
+3412 
-3417 KEGTTDFRS
+3417 
-3426 TAQTID
+3426 
-3432 AMHVAENGHFT
+3432 
-3443 MSGDGSLTLG
+3443 
-3453 AGDSVIESANTG
+3453 
-3465 AVSGS
+3465 
-3470 ITLANNGTT
+3470 
-3479 LELQNA
+3479 
-3485 DAIGGLTLTAGD
+3485 
-3497 DTSVTL
+3497 
-3503 NFGEESA
+3503 
-3510 FGVLDNLL
+3510 
-3518 RGAGIYYVGDVEG
+3518 
-3531 EDAAYVQLTNTGNSF
+3531 
-3546 SQIVVNKLG
+3546 
-3555 HLFVEDM
+3555 
-3562 DAEKTALNNANLTVA
+3562 
-3577 AGGEATLNGG
+3577 
-3587 AAWTLTNTLN
+3587 
-3597 VKEGGA
+3597 
-3603 LAISAGG
+3603 
-3610 AKKAFNFQGTNQ
+3610 
-3622 SVSGTLL
+3622 
-3629 LTDAL
+3629 
-3634 LTLGGQTGS
+3634 
-3643 NGAANAD
+3643 
-3650 VLANATLNAGEGSAV
+3650 
-3665 HIATGD
+3665 
-3671 NAQNLAALA
+3671 
-3680 LNGGDLYFDGTLG
+3680 
-3693 VNVST
+3693 
-3698 ATLGQLSVESL
+3698 
-3709 SLVGGTLHATAST
+3709 
-3722 SQGSGGNITND
+3722 
-3733 TVISAQANNLFQNL
+3733 
-3747 ISITG
+3747 
-3752 SDGVTEEDLNK
+3752 
-3763 IELNVTD
+3763 
-3770 QNGDE
+3770 
-3775 VPGVSSDI
+3775 
-3783 VQGNETV
+3783 
-3790 ATGTYGYEL
+3790 
-3799 ALEDSDGKSLGVS
+3799 
-3812 YTLREIDLL
+3812 
-3821 KTLSI
+3821 
-3826 VENGNMTARLTG
+3826 
-3838 AGNLVV
+3838 
-3844 AQESALTLT
+3844 
-3853 DRKSDDSADWN
+3853 
-3864 DFTGATT
+3864 
-3871 VEGSLKAG
+3871 
-3879 AMTLGSDNKHTSLLS
+3879 
-3894 VAEGGSFT
+3894 
-3902 NAGANVIGNLKLKS
+3902 
-3916 QGSVVLE
+3916 
-3923 EGTTLTV
+3923 
-3930 KGDVA
+3930 
-3935 DDKNVIDGTLSGSG
+3935 
-3949 DLILESGNTTV
+3949 
-3960 ASGQSGYSGDIT
+3960 
-3972 LGSDEAASLVL
+3972 
-3983 NGHTSLG
+3983 
-3990 SGTITFKD
+3990 
-3998 SDSELSITDL
+3998 
-4008 TTSGSLTN
+4008 
-4016 LLSGAGKITVTTGN
+4016 
-4030 GNNATFAFN
+4030 
-4039 ASQTADGLSG
+4039 
-4049 SSVSLSGVNY
+4049 SGVNY

-4077 DGTLTV
+4077 SGTLTV

-4089 SDRLVAGL
+4089 SDRRVAGL
-4097 TLKNVTVDFGTM
+4097 TLNNATVDFGTM

-4121 NVLDAIGTT
+4121 NALDATSTT
-4130 VTFDANLA
+4130 VTFDTNLA
-4138 AVTGDNGAAA
+4138 AVTGDNGHAA
-4148 MVNADAV
+4148 MVTTDAV

-4164 RTSGLTVSVGE
+4164 STSGLTVSVGE

-4186 YQDGSSDPVAYIRGS
+4186 YQGSSSDPVAYIRGS
-4201 IDNKVSAQLDE
+4201 IDDKVSAQLNE
-4212 SDSLYDF
+4212 SGSLYDF
-4219 VASLTNHTLEIV
+4219 VASLTNQTLEIV
-4231 SEYVVSTSGDIG
+4231 STYAVSTSGEIA

-4248 LFNEDDPTT
+4248 LFNEGDPTS
-4257 AGSLTISDEGTVV
+4257 AGNLTISDEGTVV
-4270 TLTHTENT
+4270 TLTHAGNT

-4299 GNTSELSIAAGS
+4299 GKTSELSIEAGS

-4327 GGQMISGDTG
+4327 DGQMISGDTG
-4337 KLTVTNG
+4337 TLTVTNG
-4344 GTVSGANSDFHLEV
+4344 GTVSGANSGFHLKVE
-4358 ALDGSTDLT
+4358 LDGSTDLT

-4380 ISQTGTY
+4380 ISQADAD

-4397 GAAAEY
+4397 GVAVEY
-4403 DNAVSG
+4403 DNVVSG
-4409 LGGIKLSDNA
+4409 LGGIQLSDNA
-4419 NVVLT
+4419 NVALT
-4424 ESNTFSGD
+4424 GSNTFSGD
-4432 LIVGKGSTVSALGD
+4432 LIVGEGSTVSASGD
-4446 VFSHLGEGELVLS
+4446 VFSHLGSGALALT

-4479 TVTKSGVL
+4479 TVTESGVL
-4487 ALNRDQSVQST
+4487 ALNRDLCVQST

-4523 DADGTGNTYTALK
+4523 DANGTNNTYTALD
-4536 GSGANLTIGQGADAT
+4536 GSKANLTIGQGADAT
-4551 INGVVDL
+4551 INGDVDL

-4565 DASGSLTFTGVAA
+4565 GASGSLTFTGVAA

-4591 DILDLNDGF
+4591 GVLDLNDGF

-4626 TITVATATN
+4626 TITVATATD

-4669 QTSTDSSKGGIVA
+4669 QTSTDLSKDGIVA

-4693 NKNLNVSYALEGVSI
+4693 DKNLNVSYALEGVSI

-4776 ADNSTLNLAIEN
+4776 ADNSTLKLAIKN

-4833 GSVIDGS
+4833 GSVIEGS

-4855 DNVNLPDLKIVG
+4855 DNVNHPDLKIVG

-4911 LLTINSLLE
+4911 LLTINSLLK

-4962 QASAGFNGVFALNQG
+4962 QANAGFNGVFALNQG

-5003 SMGSAQLGLN
+5003 SNGSAQLGLN

-5119 ENIGDYLDELSNDL
+5119 ENIGDYLGELSNDL

-5163 RTFDQSLTLGE
+5163 RTFDQGLTLGE

-5234 DGSTQQG
+5234 DGSAQQG
-5241 NIVFRGDGQNTLTL
+5241 NIVFRGNGQNTLTL

-5267 TDNAQVAF
+5267 TDNAQVVF

-5282 STQALRIDENSSVN
+5282 STQALRIDGNSSVN
-5296 FGRYSQT
+5296 FGQYSQT

-5317 DSGSVLTING
+5317 GSSSVLTING
-5327 GLISGANTGL
+5327 GLISGANTDL
-5337 AASVN
+5337 AAGIN
-5342 ITGDLTIK
+5342 ITGELEINN
-5350 DAFSLGSGLV
+5350 AASLGRGLA
-5360 TLGNAD
+5360 TLGNVD
-5366 SHLRVNG
+5366 SHLKVNG
-5373 VNGTLTNTFAGV
+5373 VNGILTNAFAGI
-5385 SGANISLDGNSSV
+5385 SDANISLDGNSSV

-5445 SVSTTHGG
+5445 SVSTHGG
-5453 AFHFANAGS
+5453 AFHFANAD
-5462 SITGGLE
+5462 
-5469 VHNAHFD
+5469 NAHFD

-5528 PGTAGGDELAHI
+5528 PGTAGGDELARI
-5540 DLDKGSLNANG
+5540 DLGDGSLNANG

-5573 TNLPLT
+5573 ANRPLT

-5598 AGTVNKE
+5598 AGTVDEE
-5605 DVSFDVEVNVAD
+5605 DVSFDVKVNVAG
-5617 NGSYADEKLTVDI
+5617 NGSYADEKLTVGI
-5630 FNNTSDQ
+5630 FNNASDQ
-5637 KTVAQG
+5637 TKVAEG

-5648 ITLDDDGLNLAY
+5648 ITLDDNGLNLAY

-5666 LIDELV
+5666 LIGELV

-5685 LSITIS
+5685 LSITVS
-5691 GDGDL
+5691 GEGDL
-5696 RIGSGAI
+5696 RIGSGDI
-5703 TLTGENSYEGATTV
+5703 TLTGKNSYQGSTTV
-5717 AAGATLKTGQSGS
+5717 AAGATLTTGESGD

-5743 SSQAYIKGKE
+5743 SSQAYIKGNE

-5760 ASGARLALENTAT
+5760 VSGAQLALENTAT

-5812 IVNTANEGFLGDT
+5812 TVNTANEGFLGDT

-5840 GAIRGDEDNP
+5840 GTIRNDEF
-5850 IVNTITLLDQ
+5850 NTISLDN
-5860 SSVLEVSSVEANG
+5860 SSILEISSSDAND
-5873 SLIVEGEQHDL
+5873 SLIAEGDQHDL

-6186 VITNGD
+6186 VITKGD

-6274 TINGTNDEFKGA
+6274 TISGTNDEFKGA

-6363 AGNNSGFSG
+6363 VGNNSGFSG

-6428 LVISTQ
+6428 LVLSTQ
-6434 SSNKVGID
+6434 SGNKVGID
-6442 SGLGDTFT
+6442 SGLEDTFT

-6474 AAEGEKTR
+6474 AAEGEEAQ

-6529 NGAQVKVT
+6529 NGAQVEVT

-6569 AQADVVDL
+6569 AQAGLIDL
-6577 AGHKLWI
+6577 TNSDLLL
-6584 NGSTEYNPMSVDITD
+6584 NGKTEYNPMSVAITN

-6747 LSILGQKDSV
+6747 LTILGQGDSV

-6768 TLRAG
+6768 TLQAG

-6786 GKVTVGDGASFTLST
+6786 GKVTVADGASFTLST

-6859 NAIGGAGSELLITT
+6859 NAMGGAGSELLITT
-6873 ADDTQATFA
+6873 ADDAQATFA

-7040 NGDYVTSTDGHG
+7040 NGDYVTSSDGHG

-7456 HHHTGSND
+7456 HHQTGSND

>member
-12 NYPINFG
+12 NYPLNFA

-33 IPEIPIEEVP
+33 IPEIPIEKVP
-43 GSEEYFVLNS
+43 GSDEYFVLNS

-159 SANVNSSELADLDVA
+159 SADVNSSELADLDVA

-249 TSNLEVHSDSSVWF
+249 TSNLEVHRGSSVWF

-274 TVGGLTGSGQLNLGS
+274 TVGGLTGFGQLNLGS
-289 AAKLTLDQNSTQNG
+289 AAKLTLDQNSTENG
-303 YADIDTHTVRIANSF
+303 YADTETRTVRIANSF

-367 AHNDTYSQTIGKDTY
+367 AHNDTYSQTIGGDTY

-397 EGGLL
+397 DGGLL
-402 KVDTTGEVNDL
+402 KVDSTGEVNNL
-413 IFDQGS
+413 IFDDGS
-419 RIEFGGLGNN
+419 RIEFSGLGNN
-429 AKNGVLTVNGD
+429 AENGALSVNGG
-440 LTLNSDTEI
+440 LTLNSNTEI
-449 SIKDFDYDFVKEA
+449 SIKDFDYDFVEEA

-472 GLTNHLIEI
+472 GLINHLIKVT
-481 AGDLNAN
+481 GVLNDN
-488 NHKFTLD
+488 DYKFTLD
-495 QDTLN
+495 KDTLG
-500 KAEPSEIK
+500 KAEISEIK

-520 FDSDLHFNEAKKT
+520 FDSDLRLNEAEKT

-553 DGKKGATT
+553 DGEKGATT

-572 EDGAGNLL
+572 EEGAGNLL

-591 TIIEIGNAETEKR
+591 TIIEIGNTETEER

-613 AEGTTA
+613 AEGTTV

-633 TALGDV
+633 TALGNV
-639 ILNKNVAQTVH
+639 ILNENVDQTVH

-701 GNTRDDS
+701 ANTQDDS

-720 SLDQTGNATLASN
+720 SLGQTGNATLASN
-733 VGITLGAGSVFD
+733 AGITLGSGSVFD

-754 DLTVNADSSI
+754 DLTVNADASI
-764 KSSALVIGSKDV
+764 KSSALVIGSQEV
-776 PHQIDGTLTLNGD
+776 PHRISGTLALNDD
-789 VTLTLDDI
+789 VTLTLEDI
-797 SVATDLALIN
+797 SVATDLDLIN

-814 QNFITAGNLAG
+814 QDFITAGNLAG
-825 EGSFT
+825 VGSFT
-830 LEGSGEFSNLSQVT
+830 LAGSGEFSNLRQVT

-856 TVAETVWSIAEGLNK
+856 TVAETVWSVEEGLEK
-871 DGTAFQ
+871 GGTAFQ

-886 LIDDLLIIGTGT
+886 LIDDLLITGTGT
-898 DNTLTALLRDST
+898 DNTLTALLTNSD
-910 QGSSHSITFSNG
+910 QGGSHSITFSNG
-922 TFTVANEGNNYS
+922 TFTVENVNNDYS

-959 KVDGTVVLDKQVQQ
+959 KVDGTVILDKQVKQ
-973 AIGGLSGSGTIT
+973 AIRGLSGSGTIT

-1024 FSNESATAF
+1024 FSNENATAF

-1046 EESNNVTQKVLQ
+1046 ESNNVTQEVLQ
-1058 SSALVLNNAGL
+1058 SSALVLNNAGR

-1083 LTLNEGSSLVFS
+1083 LTLNDGSSLEFS
-1095 SIEMGSDAAE
+1095 SIEMGSAAE

-1155 TLSGVEN
+1155 TLSGEKN
-1162 LQLVT
+1162 LKLVAS
-1167 DDIPTSQISNTP
+1167 DIPTSQIRNTS

-1191 AGTGGSAFDVDGQTL
+1191 AGTDGGAFSVEDDTL

-1222 TGLLLALD
+1222 TGLLLTLD
-1230 DKTSNQELSAKLTN
+1230 DSTSNQELSAKLTN
-1244 YENVAGDITYSG
+1244 YGNTAGDITYSG
-1256 AGKVTVS
+1256 AGTVTVS
-1263 NTKNDYTGGTYVK
+1263 NTGNDYTGRTYVK
-1276 EGAKVVLGGNNVLG
+1276 EGATVVLGDDNVLG

-1296 VTGNGSQVNLNG
+1296 VTGSGSLVNLNG

-1338 STIDDAN
+1338 STIDGAN

-1354 ENGHELF
+1354 ENGHELL

-1374 TLNEGTQFTLSGAT
+1374 NLNGGTQFTLSGAT
-1388 TGTLSKQLT
+1388 NGTLSKELT

-1403 IVNSTIALD
+1403 IVNSTIALG

-1485 SGANTQSFGFESAW
+1485 SGTNTQSFGFESAW

-1517 VGGQGGSLGAN
+1517 VGGQSGSLGAN
-1528 NAANLVNADL
+1528 NAANLVNTDL
-1538 ELNNGSILTVVG
+1538 KLNNGSILTVVG

-1562 AGGFNLG
+1562 VGGFNLG
-1569 VMGFSTPNADEP
+1569 MMGFSTPNADEP
-1581 EGTVQLNIDQ
+1581 QGTVQLNIDQ
-1591 LIVSGGANT
+1591 LIVNGGTNT
-1600 TIGVAL
+1600 TIEVAL

-1613 IAGSVDQGSLLG
+1613 IAGSIDQGSLLG

-1636 TGSAISENTLSQLKL
+1636 TGSSISEDTFKQLTLVGKD
-1651 AEKGGVNQ
+1651 GVNQ
-1659 VSQGIFNADNEV
+1659 VSQGIFNADIEV
-1671 AKGYYDFALGLSGD
+1671 AKGYYDFTLDLSGD
-1685 KTDVGILYK
+1685 ETDVGILYT

-1701 NSQTLTLSEKGTLT
+1701 NNQTLTLSEDGTLA
-1715 ATLTSSGIGNL
+1715 ATLTSNGGNGNL
-1726 SIAEGGAVT
+1726 LIAKGGAVT
-1735 LTAENTF
+1735 LTAENTY

-1753 LTANEG
+1753 LTANMG

-1766 LNVKGSFVNAGANT
+1766 LDVKGSFVNAGANT
-1780 VDQLEA
+1780 VDQLKA

-1794 ALNLDHADEQTESAI
+1794 ALHLDHANEQTESTI
-1809 SAALHGKGDLS
+1809 SAALHGAGDLS
-1820 VNQGVLSIDENEKT
+1820 VNQGVLSITENGKT
-1834 NENEETKFA
+1834 DYK
-1843 GNILLGVNGGTNA
+1843 GNILLGVNRGTDA

-1886 SVLFSNVLKGQGV
+1886 SVLFSNALQGQGV

-1914 STQDALEKGTLLS
+1914 STQDALGKGTLLS

-1932 FDLTADAENYNDEVA
+1932 FDLTADGQNYNDQVA

-1964 VADKTLAGLTLDGGN
+1964 VADKTLAGLTLKGGN
-1979 VDLGGLNVD
+1979 VDLGGLNVE

-2027 ESLLTGSSGSGGLFD
+2027 ESLLTRSSGSGGLFD

-2053 GALGDTNSEGDQ
+2053 GSLGGANSEGDQ
-2065 QVTQLTTGKDF
+2065 QVTQLTTGEDF

-2088 GDRTIATNE
+2088 GNGTIATNE

-2143 SSDGSHLSATLTGVG
+2143 SSDGSQLSATLTGVG
-2158 NILLGGPITVSGRG
+2158 NILLGGPITVSGQG
-2172 NDYTGRTYILDD
+2172 NDYTGRTYILDN

-2190 TNNNAL
+2190 TNNAL
-2196 GRTSMLEVGEGASV
+2196 GQTSMLKVGEGASV
-2210 TLNDNLMQTVGGLAG
+2210 TLNDKLTQTVGGLAG
-2225 SGALALGSGSAFT
+2225 SGTLALGSESAFT
-2238 IDNSWGAQSQ
+2238 IDNSRGAQSQ
-2248 IAIGNTIQGTTGA
+2248 IAIGNTIQGTAGA

-2275 DANKADLIFTKQS
+2275 DADKADLIFTKQS
-2288 NLNGISLTLSNINF
+2288 NLNGIALTLSNVNF
-2302 AINGEADLNYLTT
+2302 DINGVDDLNYLTT
-2315 SSADDLVIGS
+2315 SLADDLVIGS
-2325 GATTTIAALESG
+2325 GATTTIAALELG

-2348 NGGLNVTGVT
+2348 NGSLNVTGVT
-2358 LSSEGTDAVIHTDV
+2358 LSSEGTDAVIHTGV

-2407 YDRLSG
+2407 YDQLSG

-2425 ESAIN
+2425 ESAID
-2430 QDNKVVAYVGW
+2430 DNNGNTVAYVGW

-2467 QLAADDDE
+2467 QLAAAE
-2475 GLVLSTENTGDEEES
+2475 GSGLVLSTTNQGTSAQS

-2497 DYEEDGTVV
+2497 DYKDKEGDNVV
-2506 HGDITFDGGNITI
+2506 HGNITFDGGNITI
-2519 GGQAPNTYHGN
+2519 GGEEANTYHGN
-2530 TYVNKGTV
+2530 TYVKNGTV

-2552 QIADGAKVDLGSY
+2552 QIADGAKVDLDSY

-2601 NQFAGT
+2601 NQFEGT
-2607 VVLNTDHVLTLNDG
+2607 VVLNAGHVLTLNDV
-2621 AGLGSGATL
+2621 AGLGSVATL
-2630 EFSDATGKLVLSGAQ
+2630 EFSDATGKLVLSGARG
-2645 EDAFETKL
+2645 DAFETKL
-2653 SGTGT
+2653 SGAGT
-2658 VTLSG
+2658 VTLLG

-2669 AGSNENFTGT
+2669 AGSNKGFTGT
-2679 WILNK
+2679 WILDE

-2689 NGTTSLTVDQI
+2689 NGTTSLTVDDI
-2700 LGTNAT
+2700 LGANAT
-2706 ITLTGAEDAL
+2706 ITLTDKEDAL

-2737 LTLTGYAGQSFGFSR
+2737 LTLTGYTGQSFGFSR

-2820 GTIQFNGKFGLEAS
+2820 GTIQFSGEFDLEAS

-2851 ISLELPES
+2851 ISLALPES

-2864 QTIAQNDLLSIDGKS
+2864 QTIAQNELLSIDGKS

-2895 DGWTLNGDAVTT
+2895 DGWTLNGNAVTT
-2907 LSGLRQDVMDGNELV
+2907 LSGLRQDVMNGSELV
-2922 AQALYDYELTAKQNA
+2922 AQALYDYELTAQQNA
-2937 LGIGYELTRIDIQSG
+2937 LGIGYELTTIDIQSG
-2952 KTLTLTEQGE
+2952 KTLTLTEEGE
-2962 LSAVVTDLNGQG
+2962 LSAVVTDSNGQG
-2974 SLLITDN
+2974 SLRITDN
-2981 GNVTLSGKNV
+2981 GNVTLSGKND
-2991 YSGTTTVDGASL
+2991 YSGTTTVDGAATL
-3003 TADASGLG
+3003 TANAGGLG
-3011 NTSGLTL
+3011 STSGLTL
-3018 TDANFTNAGANTANV
+3018 IDGAIFTNAGANTATV
-3033 LSSTNSTINLNNTL
+3033 LSSTNSIINLNDTL

-3057 GTVNGAGSLNVLGSL
+3057 GTVNDTGSLNVLGSL

-3077 VAGNYSGTIELGTDQ
+3077 VDGNYSGTIELGTDQ
-3092 QAGNLTLKG
+3092 QAGNLTLKD
-3101 GAAGLGKGIIDLA
+3101 GAAGLGTGVIDLA
-3114 NSQSQVT
+3114 HSQSQVT
-3121 VTGNDDLTLTNTYV
+3121 VIGNDNLTLTNTYV
-3135 GNGSISV
+3135 GNGSIKV
-3142 NLGSTDH
+3142 DLNSTDH
-3149 VFAFNSNQATEGGGL
+3149 VFAFNSSQATEGDGL
-3164 FTGSLALTD
+3164 FTGSLALTN

-3183 KLSGATLETQ
+3183 KLSGATLETEG
-3193 DGSNIIVNTA
+3193 GSHIIVNTTG
-3203 DNTGDRTV
+3203 NTGDRTV

-3219 TLNFGTLLGGTTDG
+3219 TLDFGTLLGGTTDG
-3233 QIVVGDKRFS
+3233 QIVVGDKGFN

-3256 LTDDIGSGVFG
+3256 LTGNVGSGVFG

-3281 ASSQATLNN
+3281 ASSQTTLNN

-3296 SGALSQ
+3296 NGALSQ
-3302 VIAQDGRN
+3302 VIAQDGRGD
-3310 VAEFGYTGGKLVGTG
+3310 VAVFGYTDGELVGTG

-3333 LSTITLTDTEK
+3333 LSTITLTNTENE
-3344 GFAIDATGQTN
+3344 GFAIDATSQTN

-3364 TGSGKLEIAGGTV
+3364 TGDGNLEIAGGTV
-3377 TLNNTHDTQNDYT
+3377 TLNNAQNNYK

-3412 NDLLI
+3412 KDLLI
-3417 KEGTTDFRS
+3417 KEGTTGFGS
-3426 TAQTID
+3426 TTQTID
-3432 AMHVAENGHFT
+3432 AMHVDKDGHFT
-3443 MSGDGSLTLG
+3443 MSGSGSLTLG

-3485 DAIGGLTLTAGD
+3485 DAIGGLTLTAD
-3497 DTSVTL
+3497 ANTSVTL

-3518 RGAGIYYVGDVEG
+3518 SGDGIYYVGDVEG

-3546 SQIVVNKLG
+3546 SQIVVNQLG
-3555 HLFVEDM
+3555 HLLVEDM
-3562 DAEKTALNNANLTVA
+3562 DAENTALNNANLTVA
-3577 AGGEATLNGG
+3577 AGGEATLNG
-3587 AAWTLTNTLN
+3587 ADEWTLTNTLD
-3597 VKEGGA
+3597 VEEGGA

-3610 AKKAFNFQGTNQ
+3610 AENAFNFKGTNQ

-3634 LTLGGQTGS
+3634 LTLGGQTGT
-3643 NGAANAD
+3643 NGAANAG

-3665 HIATGD
+3665 YIATGD

-3693 VNVST
+3693 VNVPT
-3698 ATLGQLSVESL
+3698 TTLGQLSVESL
-3709 SLVGGTLHATAST
+3709 SLAGGMLHATAST

-3733 TVISAQANNLFQNL
+3733 KVISAQANSLFQNL

-3763 IELNVTD
+3763 IELKVTD
-3770 QNGDE
+3770 QYGDE
-3775 VPGVSSDI
+3775 VAGVSSDI
-3783 VQGNETV
+3783 VQGNEGIV
-3790 ATGTYGYEL
+3790 ATGTYDYAL
-3799 ALEDSDGKSLGVS
+3799 AIGDSEGKSLGVS
-3812 YTLREIDLL
+3812 YTLLEIDLL

-3826 VENGNMTARLTG
+3826 VEKGDMTARLTG
-3838 AGNLVV
+3838 VGNLDV
-3844 AQESALTLT
+3844 AQGSVLTLT
-3853 DRKSDDSADWN
+3853 ARKSDDSNDWN

-3871 VEGSLKAG
+3871 VEGSLTAG
-3879 AMTLGSDNKHTSLLS
+3879 AMTLGSDDKHTSLLS
-3894 VAEGGSFT
+3894 VAEGASFT
-3902 NAGANVIGNLKLKS
+3902 NAGANVIGNLQS
-3916 QGSVVLE
+3916 QGSVVLK

-3930 KGDVA
+3930 KGGT
-3935 DDKNVIDGTLSGSG
+3935 DDNENTIDGALSGAG
-3949 DLILESGNTTV
+3949 DLILESGRTSV
-3960 ASGQSGYSGDIT
+3960 ASGQSDYSGDIT
-3972 LGSDEAASLVL
+3972 LGSYEAASLVL

-3990 SGTITFKD
+3990 GGTITFKD
-3998 SDSELSITDL
+3998 SDSELSITGL
-4008 TTSGSLTN
+4008 TTLGALTN
-4016 LLSGAGKITVTTGN
+4016 LLAGAGKITVTGK
-4030 GNNATFAFN
+4030 GNATFAFN

-4049 SSVSLSGVNY
+4049 SSVSLSDVNY
-4059 DFTRAGSD
+4059 DFTHAGSD

-4077 DGTLTV
+4077 NGTLTV

-4097 TLKNVTVDFGTM
+4097 SLENATVDFGTM
-4109 GPDVGGVIDLQG
+4109 GPDAGGIIDLQG
-4121 NVLDAIGTT
+4121 NVLDATGTT
-4130 VTFDANLA
+4130 VTFDTNLA

-4164 RTSGLTVSVGE
+4164 RTFGLTVSVGE

-4186 YQDGSSDPVAYIRGS
+4186 YQDGSGDPVAYIRGS

-4231 SEYVVSTSGDIG
+4231 SKYVVSTSGDIG

-4270 TLTHTENT
+4270 TLTHTGNT

-4299 GNTSELSIAAGS
+4299 GNTSQLFIDKDSSVA
-4311 TVDFGSS
+4311 FGSS
-4318 SQTVGALNS
+4318 NQTVGALKSEGHMTS
-4327 GGQMISGDTG
+4327 GETG
-4337 KLTVTNG
+4337 TLTVTNG

-4358 ALDGSTDLT
+4358 VLNGSTDLT
-4367 LKDAD
+4367 LEDAD

-4380 ISQTGTY
+4380 ISQADAD

-4397 GAAAEY
+4397 GVAAEY

-4409 LGGIKLSDNA
+4409 LGGVKLSDNA
-4419 NVVLT
+4419 NVALT
-4424 ESNTFSGD
+4424 GSNTFSGD
-4432 LIVGKGSTVSALGD
+4432 LIVGEGSTVSALGD
-4446 VFSHLGEGELVLS
+4446 VFSHLGEGELALS

-4591 DILDLNDGF
+4591 GILDLNDGF

-4626 TITVATATN
+4626 TITVATADR
-4635 HIEATVEDGVLT
+4635 IVATVEDGVLT

-4669 QTSTDSSKGGIVA
+4669 QTDATDATKNGIVA

-4693 NKNLNVSYALEGVSI
+4693 DKNLNVSYALEGVSI

-4719 DSDADNSANIF
+4719 DSVLDNSANIF
-4730 NGYIIGEG
+4730 SGYIVGVG
-4738 NLEISSNVVTLAG
+4738 NLEIAG
-4751 QNSFTG
+4751 NTVHLTNANNSYTGQTIVGADASAHLYVDKGALGETSALVINKG
-4757 STAVLGGAILYAKE
+4757 STASILGANEIGGL
-4771 GALGN
+4771 N
-4776 ADNSTLNLAIEN
+4776 VTADSTLEIGNNA
-4788 TGKVYIDG
+4788 
-4796 DNVVRGIDNH
+4796 
-4806 GLLVVGS
+4806 
-4813 WNTHEPTPDITLTLQ
+4813 TLTLTADGTSTSYVSGTLSGSENSIFSIIGKVTDEDVTDLIIDATKGDYRGTLTLSNAAKVDVKSGSRDALGDDGEATINFADEDSLLTLT
-4828 SDESA
+4828 SDYNGEVTLGALLTGNGTLAVDLFSESTLLRFTSA
-4833 GSVIDGS
+4833 QNDNAF
-4840 LEGTGTLRVVGNGSV
+4840 TGTLRLDEGTIDFSRLTDSTDNRPGILQSVKLVLNEAATLILGSDDTNRTDRELAGLELNGATIQYGSIGYEAGSGTHATHIVLDGDLTLHERDSDISTVVLETTSDALAITDAGTELLTASNGADLLVSHNFNNLVLVDKEGQESTVNSGSGEIGNGYLAVNTPSQSTLQTLAQNIAVGGSSQLVNVAETTRTFDDHFSYEFNNGKGNLSVGYKLTTIGLLYATDAVDSSTYGNADLWQGVTITASSDDEANNTFSANIGNGSH
-4855 DNVNLPDLKIVG
+4855 
-4867 SQSDFYG
+4867 
-4874 SLELDDGA
+4874 
-4882 WVELEANSNLIFGNI
+4882 
-4897 SQYAT
+4897 
-4902 NEISLSKNS
+4902 
-4911 LLTINSLLE
+4911 
-4920 DNANFAAVFVNGD
+4920 
-4933 SEDGTGESRGGRI
+4933 
-4946 DVTLG
+4946 
-4951 DADSQ
+4951 
-4956 FKFASG
+4956 
-4962 QASAGFNGVFALNQG
+4962 
-4977 KLDLGD
+4977 
-4983 LYWEA
+4983 
-4988 NVTGNALEEATLVLG
+4988 
-5003 SMGSAQLGLN
+5003 
-5013 GEASTTDSFLG
+5013 GEA
-5024 GLEFNGGKLAIGS
+5024 
-5037 LSYDAE
+5037 
-5043 SGSSGAGVHSMH
+5043 
-5055 VNLGGDGLLGLTT
+5055 
-5068 ITGEGK
+5068 
-5074 STITIEQ
+5074 
-5081 NEVNTIS
+5081 
-5088 ADGSELLAAAD
+5088 
-5099 GAYIT
+5099 
-5104 LIHNI
+5104 
-5109 GGLVVDGTKV
+5109 
-5119 ENIGDYLDELSNDL
+5119 
-5133 LMLDNQTQAKQVL
+5133 
-5146 AQRIDGF
+5146 
-5153 DDPQKVAEVV
+5153 
-5163 RTFDQSLTLGE
+5163 
-5174 STISG
+5174 
-5179 EDGKYALTVGYTVNQ
+5179 
-5194 IGLLFETGSV
+5194 
-5204 SGLDDTSVWQGL
+5204 
-5216 NIVTSSDVERNNY
+5216 
-5229 QANIV
+5229 
-5234 DGSTQQG
+5234 G
-5241 NIVFRGDGQNTLTL
+5241 NIVFKGVGETITLT
-5255 SGDNTYHGKTWV
+5255 GMNTYEGKTWV
-5267 TDNAQVAF
+5267 TGGVEVAF
-5275 GAEHAFG
+5275 GTDNAFG
-5282 STQALRIDENSSVN
+5282 QTQALRIDENSSVN
-5296 FGRYSQT
+5296 FGQYSQT
-5303 IGSIWALGSNALVA
+5303 IGSIWTLGSNALVA
-5317 DSGSVLTING
+5317 DSGSVLTINS
-5327 GLISGANTGL
+5327 GLISGGNTDL
-5337 AASVN
+5337 AAGIN
-5342 ITGDLTIK
+5342 ITGELTIK
-5350 DAFSLGSGLV
+5350 DAASLGRGLV

-5366 SHLRVNG
+5366 SHLKVNG
-5373 VNGTLTNTFAGV
+5373 VNGTLTNTVAGV
-5385 SGANISLDGNSSV
+5385 SGSNISLDGNSSV

-5411 LSVAEGSSL
+5411 LNVAEGSSL
-5420 ALTLTAEDADSN
+5420 ALTLTAEDADSD
-5432 IAFGNRLDVGGSL
+5432 IAFGNRLDVGGRL

-5513 TLNDGSTLVFENGAT
+5513 TLNDGSKLVFENGAT
-5528 PGTAGGDELAHI
+5528 PGTAGLGGNEQAHI
-5540 DLDKGSLNANG
+5540 NLGENGSLNVNG

-5605 DVSFDVEVNVAD
+5605 DVSFDVEVNVAAD
-5617 NGSYADEKLTVDI
+5617 GSYADEKLTVDI

-5672 LNGYGDDTVSDDV
+5672 LNGYADKVSDDV
-5685 LSITIS
+5685 LSITVS
-5691 GDGDL
+5691 GNGDL

-5703 TLTGENSYEGATTV
+5703 TLTGENSYKGATTV
-5717 AAGATLKTGQSGS
+5717 SAGAILTTGESGD

-5743 SSQAYIKGKE
+5743 SSQAYIKGNE

-5760 ASGARLALENTAT
+5760 ASGAQLALENTAEFK
-5773 LTIDSSDTGT
+5773 IDNSGTNT
-5783 QSVIDGTLTGSDGTT
+5783 QSVINGTLTGSDGTT
-5798 LAVIGGGD
+5798 LAVIGSGN

-5812 IVNTANEGFLGDT
+5812 VVNTANKDFLGDT
-5825 SLKNAH
+5825 SLENAH

-5840 GAIRGDEDNP
+5840 GTIRDDE
-5850 IVNTITLLDQ
+5850 VNTITLDQ
-5860 SSVLEVSSVEANG
+5860 SSVLEISSTDANDSLVE
-5873 SLIVEGEQHDL
+5873 EGVQHDL
-5884 HRLTNLIKG
+5884 HRLTNLIKE
-5893 DGTVLVSLAD
+5893 DGTVRVTLAD
-5903 SEDYFDFAEAQYDY
+5903 ADDYFDFAEAQYDY
-5917 VDAENQNFK
+5917 VDGDHQNFT

-5931 QSGIFKFNEDNADVL
+5931 QSGTFKFNEANADVL
-5946 NSVAVVLDGDA
+5946 QSVNVVLNGEGA
-5957 TFDLSVSGNT
+5957 TLDVNVT
-5967 KDRTMKA
+5967 DDTNDRRMKS
-5974 LTLSGGTLKFGSLAM
+5974 LTLAAGTLEFGSLAI
-5989 DSENAEAN
+5989 DGVNAVAL
-5997 GSHVNLNDGNLVLDD
+5997 GSHINLDGGALKLEGQDSLVEVVL
-6012 SQRKVEIAFEA
+6012 EP
-6023 NATNTISS
+6023 NATNRISAN
-6031 DGSEI
+6031 GSEI
-6036 VSAAGVAGSKVVL
+6036 VNAADSDGSRVVL
-6049 IHDIGHLYLV
+6049 IHDIGELTVDGKAFQDQDLNKYLKHELV
-6059 DNGIQT
+6059 DNNNIQT
-6065 ELLTSDEN
+6065 
-6073 QEVLND
+6073 
-6079 YLEHALADESS
+6079 
-6090 EQLIQQSIGTKANGE
+6090 IRQSITGLDNE
-6105 QDLQSVAQVN
+6105 EDYREVARVD

-6122 YADLAS
+6122 YGYTGGDL
-6128 VGLDNALYVNYKID
+6128 GNALYVDYQINGIELIYANNTATGD
-6142 SIDLLYSGSSDSV
+6142 
-6155 YGEDGSWKGLTVS
+6155 EAWQGLTVS
-6168 SSGTYNELTAK
+6168 SSKPSDEISANELKAQ
-6179 LTGNGNL
+6179 LTGSGNL
-6186 VITNGD
+6186 VIAKGD
-6192 KDPLKIG
+6192 ADPLIIG
-6199 YSEGNEYSGRTWVTN
+6199 NAAPDANENSYTGRTWVKE
-6214 GASVEFVADQAFGN
+6214 GASVQFADDNAFGQ
-6228 TSQLRIDDG
+6228 TSQLRVDDG

-6242 VGFDQTVGSL
+6242 VGFGQTVGTL

-6274 TINGTNDEFKGA
+6274 TISGTNDEFKGA

-6312 GENYTLVIADTTFE
+6312 GENYTLVIADMTFE

-6372 DITVSDNWSLVAN
+6372 DITVSDNWALVAN
-6385 VTDNGSIAD
+6385 VGGGSIAD
-6394 RLGTGNLAINQYG
+6394 RLGTGNLAINQFG
-6407 EAQINFTDDVSWNH
+6407 ETQINFTDDVSWNH

-6434 SSNKVGID
+6434 TGNKVGID
-6442 SGLGDTFT
+6442 SGLEDTFT

-6474 AAEGEKTR
+6474 AAEGEEAQ

-6529 NGAQVKVT
+6529 NGAQVEVT

-6542 DVGNA
+6542 DVGSA

-6569 AQADVVDL
+6569 AQAGLIDL
-6577 AGHKLWI
+6577 TNSNLLL
-6584 NGSTEYNPMSVDITD
+6584 NGKTEYNPMSVAITN

-6604 AQGKYDFD
+6604 AQGKYDFG

-6713 VVNQTGKLVN
+6713 VVNPTGKLVN
-6723 VSDETQAGYL
+6723 ASDETQAGYL
-6733 TVDGG
+6733 TVAGG

-6747 LSILGQKDSV
+6747 LTILGQKDSV

-6768 TLRAG
+6768 TLQAG
-6773 DFKVVSDGDYRYS
+6773 DFEVVSDGDYRYS

-6801 RSAQTVSVTNS
+6801 RSAQSVSVTNS

-6825 NGSGSTYQLLG
+6825 NGRGSTYQLLG

-6859 NAIGGAGSELLITT
+6859 NAMGGAGSELLITT
-6873 ADDTQATFA
+6873 ADDAQATFA

-6944 ATNLAVEEDAWAAG
+6944 ATNLAVGEDAWAAG

-6964 LSVDSDG
+6964 LSLDSDG

-6977 RSGYNSLTEAADNDG
+6977 RSGYNSLMEAADNDG

-7009 LTNSGTIYVGNKTDV
+7009 LTNSGTIYVGNKTDA

-7040 NGDYVTSTDGHG
+7040 NGDYVTSADGHG
-7052 GILDMNALIAGN
+7052 GILDMNAIIAGN

-7277 GYSAGLYMTAQSDA
+7277 GYSAGLYMTAQSDD

-7305 FSNEIGA
+7305 FSNEIGT

-7418 VSTKYGDVK
+7418 VSTKYGDVN

-7464 YKSSG
+7464 YESSG

>member
-43 GSEEYFVLNS
+43 GSDEYFVLNS

-72 ANLGYVVSST
+72 ANLGYVVSGT

-402 KVDTTGEVNDL
+402 KVDTTGEVKNL

-419 RIEFGGLGNN
+419 RIEFSGLGNN
-429 AKNGVLTVNGD
+429 AENGALSVNGD

-449 SIKDFDYDFVKEA
+449 SIKDFDYDFVEEA

-481 AGDLNAN
+481 EGVLNDN

-500 KAEPSEIK
+500 KAETSEIK
-508 QGNTTVAYGTWA
+508 QGDTTVAYGTWA
-520 FDSDLHFNEAKKT
+520 FDSDLRLNEAEKT

-553 DGKKGATT
+553 DGEKGATT

-580 LAAGEGATGNG
+580 LAAGEDATGNG
-591 TIIEIGNAETEKR
+591 TIIEIGNTETEEG

-613 AEGTTA
+613 AKGTTV

-639 ILNKNVAQTVH
+639 ILNENVGQTVH
-650 AIDGSGNGTITLNQG
+650 AIDVSGNGTITLNQG

-670 DATESQTINNLFSG
+670 DATESHTINNLFSG

-701 GNTRDDS
+701 ANTQDDS

-733 VGITLGAGSVFD
+733 AGITLGAGSVFD

-764 KSSALVIGSKDV
+764 KSSALVIGSQEV
-776 PHQIDGTLTLNGD
+776 PHRISGTLTLNGD
-789 VTLTLDDI
+789 VTLTLEDI
-797 SVATDLALIN
+797 SVATDLDLIN
-807 YDQGLVG
+807 YGQGFVG
-814 QNFITAGNLAG
+814 QDFITAGSLAG

-830 LEGSGEFSNLSQVT
+830 LAGSGEFSNLSQVT

-849 TQNGEVS
+849 TQNEEVS
-856 TVAETVWSIAEGLNK
+856 TVAETVWSVEGGLK
-871 DGTAFQ
+871 KGGTAFQ

-886 LIDDLLIIGTGT
+886 LIDDLLITGTGT
-898 DNTLTALLRDST
+898 DNTLTALLTDSD
-910 QGSSHSITFSNG
+910 QDGSHSITFSNG

-959 KVDGTVVLDKQVQQ
+959 KVDGTVTLDENVQQ

-1006 TGNGTFDVTL
+1006 TGNGTFNVTL
-1016 GGVGNKLL
+1016 GGVGNELV
-1024 FSNESATAF
+1024 FSNESAPPF

-1046 EESNNVTQKVLQ
+1046 ESDNVTQEVLR
-1058 SSALVLNNAGL
+1058 SSALVLDNAGR
-1069 LNVDGSNGQRTLGS
+1069 LNVDGSKGPRTLGS
-1083 LTLNEGSSLVFS
+1083 LTLIEGSSLVFS
-1095 SIEMGSDAAE
+1095 SVEMGSGAPE

-1124 LDGVNLSG
+1124 LGGVNLSG

-1155 TLSGVEN
+1155 TLSGEN
-1162 LQLVT
+1162 YLKLVT
-1167 DDIPTSQISNTP
+1167 DDIPTSQIRNTS

-1191 AGTGGSAFDVDGQTL
+1191 AGTGGSAFDVDGKTL

-1230 DKTSNQELSAKLTN
+1230 DTTSNQELSAKLTN

-1256 AGKVTVS
+1256 AGTVTVS
-1263 NTKNDYTGGTYVK
+1263 NTGNDYTGRTYVK
-1276 EGAKVVLGGNNVLG
+1276 EGATVVLGDDNVLG

-1296 VTGNGSQVNLNG
+1296 VTGEGSLVNLNG
-1308 REQSI
+1308 HAQSI

-1320 EGALTGA
+1320 ANALTG
-1327 GKITLT
+1327 K
-1333 GNNLQ
+1333 
-1338 STIDDAN
+1338 
-1345 DDLSANITL
+1345 
-1354 ENGHELF
+1354 
-1361 VNDVASIGKEGSL
+1361 GSL
-1374 TLNEGTQFTLSGAT
+1374 TLVGNGKQSEIVGANTGLEADIVLSNGHTLIANDAESVGSQGLLTLNKGTQFTLSGAT
-1388 TGTLSKQLT
+1388 TGTLSKRLT

-1403 IVNSTIALD
+1403 IVNSTIALG

-1424 STQNAGSTSV
+1424 STQNTGSTTVSV
-1434 SIEGTSDKIDNAL
+1434 EGTSDKIDNAL
-1447 GTGATVQLGEGAQL
+1447 GSSATVQLGEGAQL
-1461 SLALT
+1461 SLSLDSAET
-1466 GGETLSIDETLT
+1466 TLSIDEILE
-1478 GSGLLAV
+1478 GPGLLTV

-1499 QTPANFEGTLS
+1499 QTPSNFEGTLS

-1517 VGGQGGSLGAN
+1517 VGGQSGSLGAN

-1591 LIVSGGANT
+1591 LIVSGGTNT
-1600 TIGVAL
+1600 TIKVAL

-1613 IAGSVDQGSLLG
+1613 IAGSIDQGSLLG

-1636 TGSAISENTLSQLKL
+1636 TGSSISEDTLEQLTLVGKD
-1651 AEKGGVNQ
+1651 GVNQ
-1659 VSQGIFNADNEV
+1659 VSQGIFNADIEV
-1671 AKGYYDFALGLSGD
+1671 AKGYYDFTLDLSGD
-1685 KTDVGILYK
+1685 ETDVGILYT

-1701 NSQTLTLSEKGTLT
+1701 NNQTLTLSEDGTLA
-1715 ATLTSSGIGNL
+1715 ATLTSNGGNGNL
-1726 SIAEGGAVT
+1726 LIADGGAVT
-1735 LTAENTF
+1735 LTAENTY

-1753 LTANEG
+1753 LTANKG

-1766 LNVKGSFVNAGANT
+1766 LDVKGLFVNAGANT

-1794 ALNLDHADEQTESAI
+1794 ALHLDHANEQTESTI

-1820 VNQGVLSIDENEKT
+1820 VNQGVLSITENGKT
-1834 NENEETKFA
+1834 DYT
-1843 GNILLGVNGGTNA
+1843 GNILLGENGGTDA
-1856 QLNLAGASGLGSG
+1856 QLNLARASGLGSG

-1886 SVLFSNVLKGQGV
+1886 SVLFSNALKGQGV

-1907 DHTFAFG
+1907 DRTFAFG
-1914 STQDALEKGTLLS
+1914 STQDALGEGTLLS

-1932 FDLTADAENYNDEVA
+1932 FDLTADAKNYNDEVA

-1964 VADKTLAGLTLDGGN
+1964 VADKTLAGLTLNGGD

-1988 VGQINLSGGALTIN
+1988 VGQINLNGGALTIN

-2027 ESLLTGSSGSGGLFD
+2027 ESLLTRSNGSGGLFD
-2042 LNIFEGVGKLI
+2042 LNIFEEVGELI
-2053 GALGDTNSEGDQ
+2053 GDPGDADSEGDQ
-2065 QVTQLTTGKDF
+2065 QVTQLTTGEDF

-2088 GDRTIATNE
+2088 GDGTIATNE

-2143 SSDGSHLSATLTGVG
+2143 SSDGSLSAALTGVG
-2158 NILLGGPITVSGRG
+2158 NILLGGPITVSGQG
-2172 NDYTGRTYILDD
+2172 NDYTGRTYILDG

-2190 TNNNAL
+2190 TNNAL
-2196 GRTSMLEVGEGASV
+2196 GQTSMLKVGEGASV
-2210 TLNDNLMQTVGGLAG
+2210 TLNDNLTQTVGGLAG

-2248 IAIGNTIQGTTGA
+2248 IAIGNTIQGTTDA
-2261 TGVNFT
+2261 TGINFT
-2267 IDGAYGDN
+2267 VDGAYGDN
-2275 DANKADLIFTKQS
+2275 DADKADLIFTKQS
-2288 NLNGISLTLSNINF
+2288 YLNGIALTLSNVNF
-2302 AINGEADLNYLTT
+2302 DINGVDDLNYLTT

-2337 SYEFNELSFAG
+2337 SYKFNELSFAG

-2358 LSSEGTDAVIHTDV
+2358 LSSEVTDAVIHTGV

-2407 YDRLSG
+2407 YDQLSG

-2441 TGDILWNPEEGTG
+2441 DGKIEWTPETDG

-2467 QLAADDDE
+2467 QLAADDDK
-2475 GLVLSTENTGDEEES
+2475 GLVLSTENTGDVEES

-2497 DYEEDGTVV
+2497 DYEEDGNVV
-2506 HGDITFDGGNITI
+2506 HGDITFNGGNITI
-2519 GGQAPNTYHGN
+2519 GGEKDNTYHGN
-2530 TYVNKGTV
+2530 TYVKKGTV

-2552 QIADGAKVDLGSY
+2552 QIADGAKVDLDSY
-2565 DQTVGSLVAAGTDA
+2565 NQTVGSLVAFGTDA

-2591 GSQTSDIKGT
+2591 GSQTSKIEGT
-2601 NQFAGT
+2601 NQFTGT
-2607 VVLNTDHVLTLNDG
+2607 VLLNTGHVLTLNDG

-2706 ITLTGAEDAL
+2706 IALTGTEDAFD
-2716 SLSQAG
+2716 LSQAG
-2722 IDQWAIDDAF
+2722 IDQWTIDDAF
-2732 TGQGQ
+2732 IGQGK
-2737 LTLTGYAGQSFGFSR
+2737 LTLTGYAGQSFGFKR
-2752 EWTGTGAFEGT
+2752 EWTGTDAFTGT
-2763 LSVNNLTMT
+2763 LSVDNLIMT
-2772 VGGSAGTEGIYN
+2772 VGGGAGTEGAYN

-2820 GTIQFNGKFGLEAS
+2820 GTIQFSGEFGLEAS
-2834 PTQLG
+2834 PSQLG
-2839 QLQVGALNGSGN
+2839 QLQVGALNGRGN
-2851 ISLELPES
+2851 ISLELPKS
-2859 NDSVA
+2859 GDSVA
-2864 QTIAQNDLLSIDGKS
+2864 QTIAQNELLSINGVS

-2937 LGIGYELTRIDIQSG
+2937 LGIGYELTTIDIQSG

-2981 GNVTLSGKNV
+2981 GNVTLSGKND

-3047 ELSGSSQITG
+3047 ELSGSSSQITG

-3092 QAGNLTLKG
+3092 QAGNLTLKD
-3101 GAAGLGKGIIDLA
+3101 GAAGLGKGVIDLA

-3121 VTGNDDLTLTNTYV
+3121 VIGNDDLTLTNTYA
-3135 GNGSISV
+3135 GDGSITV

-3149 VFAFNSNQATEGGGL
+3149 VFAFNSSQATEGEGL
-3164 FTGSLALTD
+3164 FTGLLALTN

-3183 KLSGATLETQ
+3183 RLTGATLETQ
-3193 DGSNIIVNTA
+3193 GGSHIIVNTTG
-3203 DNTGDRTV
+3203 NIGDRTV

-3219 TLNFGTLLGGTTDG
+3219 TLDFGTLLGGTTDG
-3233 QIVVGDKRFS
+3233 QIVVGDKGFS

-3256 LTDDIGSGVFG
+3256 LTDDLGSGVFG

-3281 ASSQATLNN
+3281 ASSQTTLNN

-3302 VIAQDGRN
+3302 VIAQDDRGN
-3310 VAEFGYTGGKLVGTG
+3310 VAEFGYTGGKLVGNNI
-3325 TGIEAQWK
+3325 GIEAQWK
-3333 LSTITLTDTEK
+3333 LSTITLTNTENE

-3364 TGSGKLEIAGGTV
+3364 TGDGNLKIAGGTV
-3377 TLNNTHDTQNDYT
+3377 TLNNAQNNYK
-3390 GQTLISGNSTLIL
+3390 GQTLISGNSTLVL

-3412 NDLLI
+3412 KDLQI
-3417 KEGTTDFRS
+3417 KEGTTDFGS
-3426 TAQTID
+3426 TTQTID

-3443 MSGDGSLTLG
+3443 MSGSGSLTLG

-3470 ITLANNGTT
+3470 ITLANDGTT

-3485 DAIGGLTLTAGD
+3485 DAIGGLTLTAGAN
-3497 DTSVTL
+3497 TSVTL

-3510 FGVLDNLL
+3510 FGVLDNRLS
-3518 RGAGIYYVGDVEG
+3518 GAGTYYVGDG
-3531 EDAAYVQLTNTGNSF
+3531 EDAAYVRLTNTANSF
-3546 SQIVVNKLG
+3546 SQIVVNQLG
-3555 HLFVEDM
+3555 HLLVEDM
-3562 DAEKTALNNANLTVA
+3562 DAANTALHNANLTVA
-3577 AGGEATLNGG
+3577 AGGEATLNG
-3587 AAWTLTNTLN
+3587 ADEWTLTNTLN
-3597 VKEGGA
+3597 VEEGGA
-3603 LAISAGG
+3603 LAISAGD
-3610 AKKAFNFQGTNQ
+3610 AENAFNFKGTDQ

-3634 LTLGGQTGS
+3634 LTLGGQTGT
-3643 NGAANAD
+3643 NGAANAG
-3650 VLANATLNAGEGSAV
+3650 VLAHATLNAGEGSAV

-3680 LNGGDLYFDGTLG
+3680 LNGGDLYFEGTLG
-3693 VNVST
+3693 VNVPT
-3698 ATLGQLSVESL
+3698 TTLGQLSVDSL

-3747 ISITG
+3747 ISIRG
-3752 SDGVTEEDLNK
+3752 SDGVTEEDLSNIDLK
-3763 IELNVTD
+3763 VTD
-3770 QNGDE
+3770 QDGIE
-3775 VPGVSSDI
+3775 VDGVSSDI
-3783 VQGNETV
+3783 VQGNEGIV
-3790 ATGTYGYEL
+3790 ATGTYDYVIAIG
-3799 ALEDSDGKSLGVS
+3799 DSEGKSLGVL

-3871 VEGSLKAG
+3871 VEGSLTAG

-3960 ASGQSGYSGDIT
+3960 ASGQSGYSGDVT

-3983 NGHTSLG
+3983 NGHTSFG
-3990 SGTITFKD
+3990 SGTITFKG

-4008 TTSGSLTN
+4008 TTSGLLTN
-4016 LLSGAGKITVTTGN
+4016 LLAGAGKITVTGK
-4030 GNNATFAFN
+4030 GNATFAFN

-4059 DFTRAGSD
+4059 DFTHAGSD
-4067 VLGQATLSLT
+4067 VLGQATLSLSN
-4077 DGTLTV
+4077 GTLTV
-4083 NAGQSS
+4083 NAVQSS

-4097 TLKNVTVDFGTM
+4097 TLNDATIDFGTM
-4109 GPDVGGVIDLQG
+4109 GPDAGGVIDLQG
-4121 NVLDAIGTT
+4121 YELTAKDTT

-4138 AVTGDNGAAA
+4138 AVTEDNGQAA
-4148 MVNADAV
+4148 MVTTDAV
-4155 TLVTNVQGD
+4155 TLVKNVLGD
-4164 RTSGLTVSVGE
+4164 STSGLTVSVGE

-4186 YQDGSSDPVAYIRGS
+4186 YQGSSGDPVAYIRGS
-4201 IDNKVSAQLDE
+4201 VDSEVEAKLQE
-4212 SDSLYDF
+4212 GGSLYDF
-4219 VASLTNHTLEIV
+4219 VASLTNQTLEIV
-4231 SEYVVSTSGDIG
+4231 STYAVSTSGEIA

-4248 LFNEDDPTT
+4248 LFNEDDPTS
-4257 AGSLTISDEGTVV
+4257 AGNLTISDEGTVV
-4270 TLTHTENT
+4270 TLTHAGNT
-4278 YHGVTSVESGATLK
+4278 YHGVTSVGSGATLK
-4292 LAKDNVL
+4292 LAEDNVL

-4318 SQTVGALNS
+4318 SQTVGALNAE
-4327 GGQMISGDTG
+4327 GQMISGETG
-4337 KLTVTNG
+4337 TLAVTNG
-4344 GTVSGANSDFHLEV
+4344 GTVSGANSDFHLDLV
-4358 ALDGSTDLT
+4358 LNGSADLT
-4367 LKDAD
+4367 LKNAD
-4372 ALGDGSVT
+4372 ALGDGDVE
-4380 ISQTGTY
+4380 ISQADAD
-4387 LVLSGITGTD
+4387 LVLSGIAGTD
-4397 GAAAEY
+4397 GAAVEY
-4403 DNAVSG
+4403 NNAVSG
-4409 LGGIKLSDNA
+4409 LGGIQLSDNA
-4419 NVVLT
+4419 NVILT
-4424 ESNTFSGD
+4424 GNNTFSGALTVD
-4432 LIVGKGSTVSALGD
+4432 EGSTVSAWGD
-4446 VFSHLGEGELVLS
+4446 VFSHLGEGELALS

-4479 TVTKSGVL
+4479 TVTESGVL
-4487 ALNRDQSVQST
+4487 ALNRDLSVQST

-4565 DASGSLTFTGVAA
+4565 YASGSLTFTGVAA

-4591 DILDLNDGF
+4591 GVLDLNDGF

-4626 TITVATATN
+4626 TITVAAADR
-4635 HIEATVEDGVLT
+4635 IDATVEDGVLT

-4669 QTSTDSSKGGIVA
+4669 QTSTDSSKDGIVA

-4693 NKNLNVSYALEGVSI
+4693 DKNLNVSYALEGVSI

-4719 DSDADNSANIF
+4719 DSVLDNSANIF
-4730 NGYIIGEG
+4730 SGYIVGVG
-4738 NLEISSNVVTLAG
+4738 NLEIAGNTVHLTNVNNSYTG
-4751 QNSFTG
+4751 QTI
-4757 STAVLGGAILYAKE
+4757 VGADASAHLYVDE
-4771 GALGN
+4771 GALGETSALVIN
-4776 ADNSTLNLAIEN
+4776 KGSTASILGDNEIGGLNVTADSTLEIGNNA
-4788 TGKVYIDG
+4788 
-4796 DNVVRGIDNH
+4796 
-4806 GLLVVGS
+4806 
-4813 WNTHEPTPDITLTLQ
+4813 TLTLTADGASTSHVSGTLSGSENSIFSIVGKVTDEDVTDLIIDATKGDYRGTLTLSNAAKVDVKSGSRDALGDDGEATINFVDADSLLTLT
-4828 SDESA
+4828 SDYNGEVTLGALLTGNGTLAVDLFSESTLLRFTSA
-4833 GSVIDGS
+4833 QNDNAF
-4840 LEGTGTLRVVGNGSV
+4840 TGTLRLDEGTIDFSRLTDSTDNRPGILQSVKLVLNEAATLILGSDDTNRTDRELAGLELNGATIQYGSIGYEAGSGTHATHIVLDGDLTLHERDDDISTVVLETTSDALAITDAGTELLTASNGADLLVSHNFNNLVLIDKEGQESTVNSGSGEIGNGYLAVNTPSQSTLQTLAQNISVGGSSQLVNVAETTRTFDDHFSYDFVDGKGNLSVGYKLTTIGLLYATDAVDLSTYGNADLWQGVTITASSDDEANNTFSANIGNGSH
-4855 DNVNLPDLKIVG
+4855 
-4867 SQSDFYG
+4867 
-4874 SLELDDGA
+4874 
-4882 WVELEANSNLIFGNI
+4882 
-4897 SQYAT
+4897 
-4902 NEISLSKNS
+4902 
-4911 LLTINSLLE
+4911 
-4920 DNANFAAVFVNGD
+4920 
-4933 SEDGTGESRGGRI
+4933 
-4946 DVTLG
+4946 
-4951 DADSQ
+4951 
-4956 FKFASG
+4956 
-4962 QASAGFNGVFALNQG
+4962 
-4977 KLDLGD
+4977 
-4983 LYWEA
+4983 
-4988 NVTGNALEEATLVLG
+4988 
-5003 SMGSAQLGLN
+5003 
-5013 GEASTTDSFLG
+5013 GEA
-5024 GLEFNGGKLAIGS
+5024 
-5037 LSYDAE
+5037 
-5043 SGSSGAGVHSMH
+5043 
-5055 VNLGGDGLLGLTT
+5055 
-5068 ITGEGK
+5068 
-5074 STITIEQ
+5074 
-5081 NEVNTIS
+5081 
-5088 ADGSELLAAAD
+5088 
-5099 GAYIT
+5099 
-5104 LIHNI
+5104 
-5109 GGLVVDGTKV
+5109 
-5119 ENIGDYLDELSNDL
+5119 
-5133 LMLDNQTQAKQVL
+5133 
-5146 AQRIDGF
+5146 
-5153 DDPQKVAEVV
+5153 
-5163 RTFDQSLTLGE
+5163 
-5174 STISG
+5174 
-5179 EDGKYALTVGYTVNQ
+5179 
-5194 IGLLFETGSV
+5194 
-5204 SGLDDTSVWQGL
+5204 
-5216 NIVTSSDVERNNY
+5216 
-5229 QANIV
+5229 
-5234 DGSTQQG
+5234 G
-5241 NIVFRGDGQNTLTL
+5241 NIVFKGVGETITLT
-5255 SGDNTYHGKTWV
+5255 GMNTYEGKTWV
-5267 TDNAQVAF
+5267 TGGVEVAF
-5275 GAEHAFG
+5275 GTDNAFG
-5282 STQALRIDENSSVN
+5282 QTQALRIDENSSVN
-5296 FGRYSQT
+5296 FGQYSQT
-5303 IGSIWALGSNALVA
+5303 IGSIWALGGNALVA
-5317 DSGSVLTING
+5317 GSSSVLTING
-5327 GLISGANTGL
+5327 GLISGANNDL
-5337 AASVN
+5337 VADIN
-5342 ITGDLTIK
+5342 ITGELEIN
-5350 DAFSLGSGLV
+5350 DAASLGRGLV

-5366 SHLRVNG
+5366 SQLKINDVE
-5373 VNGTLTNTFAGV
+5373 GTLTNAFAGV
-5385 SGANISLDGNSSV
+5385 SGSNISLDGNSSV

-5411 LSVAEGSSL
+5411 LNVAEGSSL
-5420 ALTLTAEDADSN
+5420 ALTLTAEDADSD

-5445 SVSTTHGG
+5445 SVSTTYGG

-5484 VLQGVDLTVGNSGVV
+5484 VLQGVDLTIGNSGVV
-5499 NVSTSVGTDHLTGL
+5499 NVSTSVGTNHLTGL

-5560 KVNADWVQTAGNT
+5560 KVNADWMQTEGNT

-5605 DVSFDVEVNVAD
+5605 DVSFDVEVNVAAD
-5617 NGSYADEKLTVDI
+5617 GSYADEKLTVDI

-5648 ITLDDDGLNLAY
+5648 VTLDDDGLNLAY

-5672 LNGYGDDTVSDDV
+5672 LNGYADEVSDDV
-5685 LSITIS
+5685 LSITVS

-5703 TLTGENSYEGATTV
+5703 TLTGENSYEGVTTV
-5717 AAGATLKTGQSGS
+5717 AAGATLTTGQSGS

-5743 SSQAYIKGKE
+5743 SSQAYIKGNE

-5760 ASGARLALENTAT
+5760 ASGAQLALENTAT

-5798 LAVIGGGD
+5798 LAVIGGGN

-5812 IVNTANEGFLGDT
+5812 VVNTANKDFLGDT
-5825 SLKNAH
+5825 SLENAH

-5840 GAIRGDEDNP
+5840 GTIRDDE
-5850 IVNTITLLDQ
+5850 VNTITLDQ
-5860 SSVLEVSSVEANG
+5860 SSVLEISSTDANDSLVE
-5873 SLIVEGEQHDL
+5873 EGVQHDL
-5884 HRLTNLIKG
+5884 HRLTNLIKE
-5893 DGTVLVSLAD
+5893 DGTVRVSLAD
-5903 SEDYFDFAEAQYDY
+5903 ADDYFDFAEAQYDY
-5917 VDAENQNFK
+5917 VDGDHQNFT

-5931 QSGIFKFNEDNADVL
+5931 QSGIFKFNEANADVL
-5946 NSVAVVLDGDA
+5946 QSVNVVLNGEGA
-5957 TFDLSVSGNT
+5957 TLDVNVT
-5967 KDRTMKA
+5967 DDTNDRRMKS
-5974 LTLSGGTLKFGSLAM
+5974 LTLAAGTLEFGSLAI
-5989 DSENAEAN
+5989 DGVNAVAL
-5997 GSHVNLNDGNLVLDD
+5997 GSHINLDGGALKLEGQD
-6012 SQRKVEIAFEA
+6012 SLVEIVLEP
-6023 NATNTISS
+6023 NATNRISAN
-6031 DGSEI
+6031 GSEI
-6036 VSAAGVAGSKVVL
+6036 VNAADSDGSRVVL
-6049 IHDIGHLYLV
+6049 IHGIGELTVDGKAFQDQDLNKYLKHDLV
-6059 DNGIQT
+6059 DNNNIQT
-6065 ELLTSDEN
+6065 
-6073 QEVLND
+6073 
-6079 YLEHALADESS
+6079 
-6090 EQLIQQSIGTKANGE
+6090 IRQSITGLDNE
-6105 QDLQSVAQVN
+6105 EDYREVARVD

-6122 YADLAS
+6122 YGYTGEDL
-6128 VGLDNALYVNYKID
+6128 GNALYVDYQINGIELIYANNTATGD
-6142 SIDLLYSGSSDSV
+6142 
-6155 YGEDGSWKGLTVS
+6155 EAWQGLTVS
-6168 SSGTYNELTAK
+6168 SSKPSDEISANELKAQ
-6179 LTGNGNL
+6179 LTGVGNL
-6186 VITNGD
+6186 VIAKGD
-6192 KDPLKIG
+6192 ADPLIIG
-6199 YSEGNEYSGRTWVTN
+6199 NDASDANENSYTGRTWVKE
-6214 GASVEFVADQAFGN
+6214 GASVQFADDNAFGQ

-6242 VGFDQTVGSL
+6242 VGFGQTVGTL

-6274 TINGTNDEFKGA
+6274 TISGTNDEFKGA
-6286 FVFDSSDKMTGTVT
+6286 FVFDSSDKMTGTIT

-6326 EGAETIAIDNTI
+6326 EVAETIAIDNPI

-6372 DITVSDNWSLVAN
+6372 DITVSDNWTLVAN
-6385 VTDNGSIAD
+6385 VGGGSIAD

-6407 EAQINFTDDVSWNH
+6407 EAQINFADDVSWDH

-6434 SSNKVGID
+6434 SGNKLSIG
-6442 SGLGDTFT
+6442 SGLEDTFT

-6474 AAEGEKTR
+6474 AAEGEEAQ

-6529 NGAQVKVT
+6529 NGAQVEVT
-6537 IDGEL
+6537 IDGKL

-6569 AQADVVDL
+6569 AQAGLIDL
-6577 AGHKLWI
+6577 TNSDLLL
-6584 NGSTEYNPMSVDITD
+6584 NGKTEYNPMSVAITD

-6604 AQGKYDFD
+6604 AQGKYDFG

-6661 AAITGDGGIGL
+6661 AAITGDGGISL

-6733 TVDGG
+6733 TVFGG

-6747 LSILGQKDSV
+6747 LTILGQGDSV

-6768 TLRAG
+6768 TLQAG
-6773 DFKVVSDGDYRYS
+6773 DFVVVSDGDYRYS

-6851 VTVEADNI
+6851 VTVEAGNI
-6859 NAIGGAGSELLITT
+6859 NAMGGAGSELLITT
-6873 ADDTQATFA
+6873 ADDAQATFA
-6882 FDYDESKSDKFLKVT
+6882 FNYDESKSDKFLKVT

-6944 ATNLAVEEDAWAAG
+6944 ATNLVVAEDAWAAG

-6964 LSVDSDG
+6964 LSLDSDG
-6971 AFYVGG
+6971 TFYVGG
-6977 RSGYNSLTEAADNDG
+6977 RSGYNSLMEAADNDS

-7009 LTNSGTIYVGNKTDV
+7009 LTNSGTIYVGNKTDA

-7052 GILDMNALIAGN
+7052 GILDMNAIIAGN
-7064 DGSKADHV
+7064 DGSRADHV

-7291 ESGPY
+7291 ESGPC

-7464 YKSSG
+7464 YESSG

>member
-12 NYPINFG
+12 NYPLDFG

-33 IPEIPIEEVP
+33 IPEIPIEKVP
-43 GSEEYFVLNS
+43 GSNEYFVLNS

-65 QDTNNSV
+65 QDTSNSV
-72 ANLGYVVSST
+72 ANLGYVIVSDDDPT
-82 PPALGGILIQDQEG
+82 PTRGGILILGEDG
-96 KTLYDSKDNT
+96 DPIYDSKKDT

-120 KLMTSL
+120 KLNTAL
-126 STVGNSW
+126 STVGNGW
-133 DFKLNRELTHIQ
+133 EFKLNRELTHIQ
-145 LTQQQGLGVKVFGG
+145 LTQQQGFGVKVFGG
-159 SANVNSSELADLDVA
+159 SADVNSNELTDLDVA

-249 TSNLEVHSDSSVWF
+249 TSNLEVHRGSSVWF

-289 AAKLTLDQNSTQNG
+289 AAKLTLYQNSTQNG
-303 YADIDTHTVRIANSF
+303 YADTETHTVRIANRF
-318 TGSGNAVFNVDLSDL
+318 TGSGNAVFNIDLSDL
-333 KTGQEDPVYEV
+333 KTGQEDPSVYEV
-344 FFTDKPVDNEFTGL
+344 FFTDQSADNEFTGL
-358 ITLTGAALT
+358 ITLTGAELT
-367 AHNDTYSQTIGKDTY
+367 AHNDTYSQTIGEDTY
-382 ENLNSILLGATLQVK
+382 TNLNSILLGATLQVK

-419 RIEFGGLGNN
+419 RIEFSGLGNN
-429 AKNGVLTVNGD
+429 AKNGALSVNGD

-508 QGNTTVAYGTWA
+508 QGNTTVAYGIWA

-776 PHQIDGTLTLNGD
+776 PHQIDGTLSLNGD

-830 LEGSGEFSNLSQVT
+830 LAGSGEFSDLSQVT

-849 TQNGEVS
+849 TQNGEAS
-856 TVAETVWSIAEGLNK
+856 TVAETVWSIAEGLK
-871 DGTAFQ
+871 KGETAFQ

-886 LIDDLLIIGTGT
+886 LIDDLLITGTGT

-1124 LDGVNLSG
+1124 LGGVNLSG

-1155 TLSGVEN
+1155 TLSGEN
-1162 LQLVT
+1162 YLKLVT
-1167 DDIPTSQISNTP
+1167 DDVPTSQIRNTS

-1191 AGTGGSAFDVDGQTL
+1191 AGTDGGAFSVEDNTL
-1206 YATLRLNEI
+1206 YATLRLSEI

-1230 DKTSNQELSAKLTN
+1230 DTTSNQELSAQLTN
-1244 YENVAGDITYSG
+1244 YENTAGDITYSG
-1256 AGKVTVS
+1256 AGTVTVT
-1263 NTKNDYTGGTYVK
+1263 NTGNDYTGRTYVK
-1276 EGAKVVLGGNNVLG
+1276 EGATVVLGGHNVLG

-1296 VTGNGSQVNLNG
+1296 VTGIGSQVNLNG

-1345 DDLSANITL
+1345 DDLLANITL

-1374 TLNEGTQFTLSGAT
+1374 NLNEGTQFTLSGAMN
-1388 TGTLSKQLT
+1388 GTLSKQLT

-1403 IVNSTIALD
+1403 IVNSTIALG

-1434 SIEGTSDKIDNAL
+1434 SVEGTSSDIDNAL
-1447 GTGATVQLGEGAQL
+1447 GSSATVQLGEGAQL
-1461 SLALT
+1461 SLSLDSAET
-1466 GGETLSIDETLT
+1466 TLSIDEILE
-1478 GSGLLAV
+1478 GSGLLTV

-1499 QTPANFEGTLS
+1499 QTPANFAGTLS
-1510 LTGIGMT
+1510 LAGIGMT
-1517 VGGQGGSLGAN
+1517 VGGQSGSLGAN

-1550 GVVDTFGTVTAN
+1550 GVVDTFGTVMAN

-1569 VMGFSTPNADEP
+1569 VMGFSTPNADKP

-1591 LIVSGGANT
+1591 LIVNGAT
-1600 TIGVAL
+1600 TIDVAL
-1606 PDTNRGD
+1606 PNSDRGD
-1613 IAGSVDQGSLLG
+1613 IAGSIDQGSLLG

-1636 TGSAISENTLSQLKL
+1636 TGSSISEDTLKQLTL
-1651 AEKGGVNQ
+1651 VGNDGVNH
-1659 VSQGIFNADNEV
+1659 VSQGIFNADAEV
-1671 AKGYYDFALGLSGD
+1671 AKGYYDFALSLSGD
-1685 KTDVGILYK
+1685 KTDVGILYT

-1701 NSQTLTLSEKGTLT
+1701 NNQTLTLSEKGTLA
-1715 ATLTSSGIGNL
+1715 ATLTSSGTGNL
-1726 SIAEGGAVT
+1726 LIAEGGAVT
-1735 LTAENTF
+1735 LTEENTY

-1753 LTANEG
+1753 LTANKG

-1766 LNVKGSFVNAGANT
+1766 LDVKGSFVNAGANT
-1780 VDQLEA
+1780 VDRLKA
-1786 TGDLTLNA
+1786 TEDLTLNA
-1794 ALNLDHADEQTESAI
+1794 ALNLDHANEQTESTI
-1809 SAALHGKGDLS
+1809 SAALHGAGDLS
-1820 VNQGVLSIDENEKT
+1820 VNQGVLSITENGKT
-1834 NENEETKFA
+1834 DYT
-1843 GNILLGVNGGTNA
+1843 GNILLGENGGTDA

-1886 SVLFSNVLKGQGV
+1886 SVLFSNALKGQGV
-1899 IKVNLGAA
+1899 IKVNLGSA

-1914 STQDALEKGTLLS
+1914 SNQDALVEGTLLS

-1964 VADKTLAGLTLDGGN
+1964 VADKTLAGLTLNGGN

-1988 VGQINLSGGALTIN
+1988 VGQINLSSGTLTVN

-2042 LNIFEGVGKLI
+2042 LNIFEGVGELI
-2053 GALGDTNSEGDQ
+2053 GALGDTNSEGDR
-2065 QVTQLTTGKDF
+2065 QVTQLTTGEDF

-2088 GDRTIATNE
+2088 DDGTIATNE

-2123 FKEIE
+2123 FKEIK
-2128 LLWTQENQGLTVNNT
+2128 LLWTLENQGLTVNNT

-2172 NDYTGRTYILDD
+2172 NDYTGRTYIIDD

-2190 TNNNAL
+2190 TNNAL
-2196 GRTSMLEVGEGASV
+2196 GKTSMLEVGEGASV
-2210 TLNDNLMQTVGGLAG
+2210 TLNDKLTQTVGGLAG

-2261 TGVNFT
+2261 TGINFT

-2275 DANKADLIFTKQS
+2275 DANKADLIFTEQS
-2288 NLNGISLTLSNINF
+2288 DFNGIALTLSNINF
-2302 AINGEADLNYLTT
+2302 AINGVGDLNYLTT

-2337 SYEFNELSFAG
+2337 SYKFNELSFAG

-2358 LSSEGTDAVIHTDV
+2358 LSSEGTDAVIHTGV
-2372 LDLNDK
+2372 LDLNDT

-2407 YDRLSG
+2407 YDQLSG

-2430 QDNKVVAYVGW
+2430 QGNKVVAYVGW
-2441 TGDILWNPEEGTG
+2441 DGKIEWTPETDG

-2467 QLAADDDE
+2467 QLAADNDV
-2475 GLVLSTENTGDEEES
+2475 GLVLSTEKTGDAEES

-2497 DYEEDGTVV
+2497 DYEEDGNVV
-2506 HGDITFDGGNITI
+2506 HGDITFAGGNITI
-2519 GGQAPNTYHGN
+2519 GGEEANTYHGN
-2530 TYVNKGTV
+2530 TYVKNGTV
-2538 TLAKNAGFGETALL
+2538 TLAKDAGFGETALL

-2565 DQTVGSLVAAGTDA
+2565 DQTVGSLVAVGTDA
-2579 LSGTGTLTLGTT
+2579 LSGTGTLTLGTA
-2591 GSQTSDIKGT
+2591 GSQTSKIEGT
-2601 NQFAGT
+2601 NQFTGT
-2607 VVLNTDHVLTLNDG
+2607 VVLNTGHVLTLNDG

-2630 EFSDATGKLVLSGAQ
+2630 EFSDGTGKLVLSGAQ

-2653 SGTGT
+2653 SGAGT
-2658 VTLSG
+2658 VTLLG

-2669 AGSNENFTGT
+2669 AGNNSGFTGT
-2679 WILNK
+2679 WILNE

-2689 NGTTSLTVDQI
+2689 NGTTSLTVDDI
-2700 LGTNAT
+2700 LGDNAT
-2706 ITLTGAEDAL
+2706 ITLADKEDAL

-2722 IDQWAIDDAF
+2722 ISQWTIDDAF

-2737 LTLTGYAGQSFGFSR
+2737 LTLTGDAGQSFGFSR

-2772 VGGSAGTEGIYN
+2772 VGGSAGTEGAYN

-2820 GTIQFNGKFGLEAS
+2820 GTIQFNGKFGLGAS
-2834 PTQLG
+2834 SSQLG

-2851 ISLELPES
+2851 ISLALPES
-2859 NDSVA
+2859 DHSVV
-2864 QTIAQNDLLSIDGKS
+2864 QTIAQNELLSIDGVS

-2922 AQALYDYELTAKQNA
+2922 AQALYDYELEAQQNA
-2937 LGIGYELTRIDIQSG
+2937 LGIGYELTTIDIQSG
-2952 KTLTLTEQGE
+2952 KTLTLTKEGE
-2962 LSAVVTDLNGQG
+2962 LSADVTDLNGQG
-2974 SLLITDN
+2974 SLRITDN
-2981 GNVTLSGKNV
+2981 GNVTLSGKND
-2991 YSGTTTVDGASL
+2991 YSGTTTVDGAATL
-3003 TADASGLG
+3003 TANAGGLG

-3018 TDANFTNAGANTANV
+3018 RDGATFTNAGANTANV

-3057 GTVNGAGSLNVLGSL
+3057 GTVNGTGSLNVLGSL
-3072 QVSGV
+3072 QVSAV

-3092 QAGNLTLKG
+3092 QAGNLTLKD
-3101 GAAGLGKGIIDLA
+3101 GAAGLGKGAVDLA
-3114 NSQSQVT
+3114 TSQSQVT
-3121 VTGNDDLTLTNTYV
+3121 VIGNDNLTLTNTYV
-3135 GNGSISV
+3135 GNGSIKV
-3142 NLGSTDH
+3142 DLDLTDH
-3149 VFAFNSNQATEGGGL
+3149 VFAFNSSQATEGDGL

-3193 DGSNIIVNTA
+3193 DGSHIIVNTT
-3203 DNTGDRTV
+3203 DNIGDRTV

-3219 TLNFGTLLGGTTDG
+3219 TLDFGTLLGETNVG
-3233 QIVVGDKRFS
+3233 QIKVGDKGFR

-3256 LTDDIGSGVFG
+3256 LTDNVESGVFG

-3281 ASSQATLNN
+3281 ASSQTTLNN

-3302 VIAQDGRN
+3302 VIAQDDRGD
-3310 VAEFGYTGGKLVGTG
+3310 VAVFDYTGGKLVGTG

-3333 LSTITLTDTEK
+3333 LSTITLTNTENK
-3344 GFAIDATGQTN
+3344 GFAINATGQTN

-3364 TGSGKLEIAGGTV
+3364 TGYGNLEIAGGTV
-3377 TLNNTHDTQNDYT
+3377 TLNNTHDTKNDYT

-3412 NDLLI
+3412 KDLLI

-3426 TAQTID
+3426 TTQTIG
-3432 AMHVAENGHFT
+3432 AMHVGKDGHFT
-3443 MSGDGSLTLG
+3443 MSGSGSLTLLG

-3470 ITLANNGTT
+3470 ITLASNGTT

-3485 DAIGGLTLTAGD
+3485 DAIGGLTLTARAN
-3497 DTSVTL
+3497 TSVTL

-3518 RGAGIYYVGDVEG
+3518 SGAGIYYVGDVEG

-3546 SQIVVNKLG
+3546 SQIVVNQLG
-3555 HLFVEDM
+3555 HLLVEDM
-3562 DAEKTALNNANLTVA
+3562 DAANTALNNANLTVA

-3587 AAWTLTNTLN
+3587 AAWTLDNALN
-3597 VKEGGA
+3597 VEKGA
-3603 LAISAGG
+3603 TLAISAGG
-3610 AKKAFNFQGTNQ
+3610 AENAFNFRGANQ

-3634 LTLGGQTGS
+3634 LILGGQADS

-3650 VLANATLNAGEGSAV
+3650 VLADATLNAGEGSAV

-3671 NAQNLAALA
+3671 NAQNLAALT

-3698 ATLGQLSVESL
+3698 ATLGQLSVDSL

-3752 SDGVTEEDLNK
+3752 SDGVTEEDLSEIK
-3763 IELNVTD
+3763 LNVTD
-3770 QNGDE
+3770 QNGNE

-3812 YTLREIDLL
+3812 YTLREIYLL

-3853 DRKSDDSADWN
+3853 DRKSDDSNDWN

-3871 VEGSLKAG
+3871 VEGSLTAG
-3879 AMTLGSDNKHTSLLS
+3879 AMTLGSDDKHTSLLS

-3902 NAGANVIGNLKLKS
+3902 NAGANVISNLQS
-3916 QGSVVLE
+3916 QGNVVLK

-3930 KGDVA
+3930 KGGT
-3935 DDKNVIDGTLSGSG
+3935 DDNENTIGGVLSGAG

-3983 NGHTSLG
+3983 NGHTSFG

-4016 LLSGAGKITVTTGN
+4016 LLAGVGKITVTGNEN
-4030 GNNATFAFN
+4030 GNDAEFTFN
-4039 ASQTADGLSG
+4039 ASQTADELRG
-4049 SSVSLSGVNY
+4049 SSVSLSDVNY
-4059 DFTRAGSD
+4059 DFSREGSD

-4077 DGTLTV
+4077 NGTLTV

-4089 SDRLVAGL
+4089 FDRRVAGL
-4097 TLKNVTVDFGTM
+4097 SLENATVDFGTM
-4109 GPDVGGVIDLQG
+4109 GPDAGGVIDLQG
-4121 NVLDAIGTT
+4121 NALDATDTT
-4130 VTFDANLA
+4130 VTFDTNLA

-4148 MVNADAV
+4148 MVKADTV
-4155 TLVTNVQGD
+4155 TLVTNVQED
-4164 RTSGLTVSVGE
+4164 STSGLTVSVGE

-4186 YQDGSSDPVAYIRGS
+4186 YQGSSSDPVAYIRGS

-4270 TLTHTENT
+4270 TLTHTGNT

-4292 LAKDNVL
+4292 LGKDNVL
-4299 GNTSELSIAAGS
+4299 GNTSQLFIDKDSSVA
-4311 TVDFGSS
+4311 FGSS
-4318 SQTVGALNS
+4318 NQTVGALKS
-4327 GGQMISGDTG
+4327 EGHMTSGDTG

-4344 GTVSGANSDFHLEV
+4344 GTVFGANSDFHLEV
-4358 ALDGSTDLT
+4358 VLDGSTDLT
-4367 LKDAD
+4367 LNDAD

-4380 ISQTGTY
+4380 ISQADAD
-4387 LVLSGITGTD
+4387 LVLSGISGTA
-4397 GAAAEY
+4397 GAAVEY
-4403 DNAVSG
+4403 DNAVDG
-4409 LGGIKLSDNA
+4409 NGGIMLENA
-4419 NVVLT
+4419 NVALT
-4424 ESNTFSGD
+4424 GNNTFSGVLKVD
-4432 LIVGKGSTVSALGD
+4432 SESTVSASGN
-4446 VFSHLGEGELVLS
+4446 VFSHLGKGELALS
-4459 GNADFTLTDTTAT
+4459 GNADFTLTDTTVT
-4472 GVWTWDK
+4472 DDWTWNK
-4479 TVTKSGVL
+4479 TVTGSGVL
-4487 ALNRDQSVQST
+4487 ALNRDLSVQST
-4498 ELVFTDASID
+4498 ELVFTDASIHN
-4508 DFSGTISLKNWDITL
+4508 FSGTISLKNWDITL
-4523 DADGTGNTYTALK
+4523 DANGTNNTYTALG
-4536 GSGANLTIGQGADAT
+4536 GSKANLTIGQGADAT
-4551 INGVVDL
+4551 INGVVNL
-4558 AGKTVAV
+4558 ASKTVAV

-4591 DILDLNDGF
+4591 GVLDLNDGF

-4626 TITVATATN
+4626 TITVATADR
-4635 HIEATVEDGVLT
+4635 IDATVEDGVLT

-4669 QTSTDSSKGGIVA
+4669 QTSTDLSKDGIVA

-4693 NKNLNVSYALEGVSI
+4693 DKNLNVSYALEGVSI
-4708 NADKTLVFAGQ
+4708 NPDKTLVFAGQ

-4840 LEGTGTLRVVGNGSV
+4840 LEGTGTLKVVGNGSV
-4855 DNVNLPDLKIVG
+4855 DNVNPPDLKIVG

-5317 DSGSVLTING
+5317 DSGSVLTIND

-5366 SHLRVNG
+5366 SHLKINDVDGILSNA
-5373 VNGTLTNTFAGV
+5373 FAGI
-5385 SGANISLDGNSSV
+5385 SGANISLDGNSSA
-5398 TLNSGAID
+5398 TFNSGAID

-5411 LSVAEGSSL
+5411 LNVAEGSSL
-5420 ALTLTAEDADSN
+5420 ALTLTAENTDSD

-5528 PGTAGGDELAHI
+5528 PGTAAGDELAHI

-5617 NGSYADEKLTVDI
+5617 NGSYADEELTVDI

-5648 ITLDDDGLNLAY
+5648 ITLDDDGGLNLAY

-6186 VITNGD
+6186 VITKGD

-6274 TINGTNDEFKGA
+6274 TISGTNDEFKGA

-6372 DITVSDNWSLVAN
+6372 DITVSDNWALVAN

-6428 LVISTQ
+6428 LVLSTQ
-6434 SSNKVGID
+6434 SGNKVGID
-6442 SGLGDTFT
+6442 SGLEDTFT

-6474 AAEGEKTR
+6474 AAEGEEAQ

-6529 NGAQVKVT
+6529 NGAQVEVT

-6569 AQADVVDL
+6569 AQAGLIDL
-6577 AGHKLWI
+6577 TNSDLLL
-6584 NGSTEYNPMSVDITD
+6584 NGKTEYNPMSVAITN

-6643 AIQGETAAVDWAN
+6643 AIQGENAAVDWAN

-6672 VEGNLTLSGSG
+6672 VEGNLTLSSSG

-7040 NGDYVTSTDGHG
+7040 NGDYVTSVDQNG
-7052 GILDMNALIAGN
+7052 GILDMNAIIAGN

-7072 TITGGIIGQ
+7072 TITGGIKGQ

-7086 NYDATASTGGKLDY
+7086 NYDETASTGGKLDY

-7119 KDSIKINDLYY
+7119 KDSIKIDDLYY

-7145 SVTDPGDDPWKTEE
+7145 SVTDPGDDPWKTED
-7159 VENVQGA
+7159 VENVDGA
-7166 SRSALAFVQSQTFDL
+7166 TRSALAFMQSQVFDL

-7195 ITGEERSTSF
+7195 LTGEEHSTSF

-7215 FSNASGQIDS
+7215 FTNESGQMDS

-7235 GDVITHRTDNATYR
+7235 TDLIAKRTDNATFR
-7249 VGIVGSFA
+7249 VGVLGSFA
-7257 DGKFDMKSNVNGKSA
+7257 DGQVDVTSNLNGKKA
-7272 EGQFR
+7272 QGEFR
-7277 GYSAGLYMTAQSDA
+7277 GYSAGLYFTAQSDA
-7291 ESGPY
+7291 ESGPF
-7296 AGLQVRWNR
+7296 ADLQLRWNR
-7305 FSNEIGA
+7305 FNNTVGL
-7312 DDYHVDGLSV
+7312 DKYHLDGLSV
-7322 TAEAGVDML
+7322 TAEAGWDQL
-7331 LSKGT
+7331 LSKGV

-7348 PHVRAHWTDFGN
+7348 PHIRAYWTDFGN
-7360 PDTWTSEAGETV
+7360 PEEWTSPVGETMK
-7372 SSSFDNGMLFRVGAR
+7372 SEFDNGMLFRLGAR
-7387 TKVASMKGAGPAV
+7387 TKVASKKGSGPAV

-7418 VSTKYGDVK
+7418 VSTQYGDVT
-7427 STQSPTN
+7427 SEQSATN
-7434 FGELRLG
+7434 FAELRMG
-7441 FETQFTPNVNVWFEG
+7441 FEVQFTPKVNVWVEG
-7456 HHHTGSND
+7456 HHNTGSND
-7464 YKSSG
+7464 YESSG

>member
-43 GSEEYFVLNS
+43 GSDAYFVLNS

-402 KVDTTGEVNDL
+402 KVDTTGEVKNL

-419 RIEFGGLGNN
+419 RIEFSGLGNN
-429 AKNGVLTVNGD
+429 AKNGALSVNGD

-449 SIKDFDYDFVKEA
+449 SIKDFDYDFVEEA

-481 AGDLNAN
+481 ERVLNDN

-500 KAEPSEIK
+500 QAEKSEIK

-520 FDSDLHFNEAKKT
+520 FDSDLRFNEAEKT

-553 DGKKGATT
+553 DGEKGATT

-580 LAAGEGATGNG
+580 LAAGEGASDNG
-591 TIIEIGNAETEKR
+591 TIIEIGNTETEER

-639 ILNKNVAQTVH
+639 ILNKNVEQTVH

-733 VGITLGAGSVFD
+733 AGITLGAGSVFD

-764 KSSALVIGSKDV
+764 KSSALEIGSQEV
-776 PHQIDGTLTLNGD
+776 PHRISGTLTLNGD
-789 VTLTLDDI
+789 VTLTLEDI

-814 QNFITAGNLAG
+814 QDFITAGSLAG
-825 EGSFT
+825 KGSFT
-830 LEGSGEFSNLSQVT
+830 LAGSGEFSNLSRVT

-856 TVAETVWSIAEGLNK
+856 TVAETVWSIAKGLKEGE
-871 DGTAFQ
+871 TAFQ

-886 LIDDLLIIGTGT
+886 LIDDLLITGTGT
-898 DNTLTALLRDST
+898 DNTLTALLTDSD
-910 QGSSHSITFSNG
+910 QNGSHSITFSNG

-1006 TGNGTFDVTL
+1006 KGNGTFDVTL

-1024 FSNESATAF
+1024 FSNENATAF
-1033 GGTIGLTS
+1033 GGTIRLTS

-1046 EESNNVTQKVLQ
+1046 ESNNVTQEVLQ

-1069 LNVDGSNGQRTLGS
+1069 LNVNGSNGSRALGS

-1116 AAGSSTIT
+1116 ATGSSTIT
-1124 LDGVNLSG
+1124 LGGVNLSG

-1155 TLSGVEN
+1155 ALSGEN
-1162 LQLVT
+1162 YLKLVT
-1167 DDIPTSQISNTP
+1167 DDIPTSQICNTL

-1186 GVWTG
+1186 GVWIG
-1191 AGTGGSAFDVDGQTL
+1191 AGTGGSAFDVDGKTL
-1206 YATLRLNEI
+1206 YATLRLDEI

-1230 DKTSNQELSAKLTN
+1230 DTTSNRELSAKLTN

-1256 AGKVTVS
+1256 AGTVTVT
-1263 NTKNDYTGGTYVK
+1263 NTGNDYTGRTYVK
-1276 EGAKVVLGGNNVLG
+1276 EGATVVLGGDNVLG

-1296 VTGNGSQVNLNG
+1296 VTGEGSLVNLNG
-1308 REQSI
+1308 HQSI
-1313 GQLDLDV
+1313 GQLDLGV
-1320 EGALTGA
+1320 ANALTGKGSLTLVGN
-1327 GKITLT
+1327 GKQSEIVGANTGLEADIVLSNDHTL
-1333 GNNLQ
+1333 
-1338 STIDDAN
+1338 IAN
-1345 DDLSANITL
+1345 DA
-1354 ENGHELF
+1354 
-1361 VNDVASIGKEGSL
+1361 ASVGSKGLL

-1388 TGTLSKQLT
+1388 TGTLSKQLK

-1403 IVNSTIALD
+1403 IVNSTIALG

-1424 STQNAGSTSV
+1424 STQNAGSTNVSV
-1434 SIEGTSDKIDNAL
+1434 EGTSSDIDNAL
-1447 GTGATVQLGEGAQL
+1447 GSSATVQLGEGAQL
-1461 SLALT
+1461 SLSLDST
-1466 GGETLSIDETLT
+1466 ETTLSIDEILE

-1499 QTPANFEGTLS
+1499 QTPANFAGTLS

-1517 VGGQGGSLGAN
+1517 VGGQSGSLGAN

-1538 ELNNGSILTVVG
+1538 KLNNGSILTVVG

-1701 NSQTLTLSEKGTLT
+1701 NNQTLTLSEKGTLT

-1742 TGNTTIDSGAS
+1742 TGKTTIDSGAS
-1753 LTANEG
+1753 LTANKG

-1886 SVLFSNVLKGQGV
+1886 SVLFSNALKGQGV

-1914 STQDALEKGTLLS
+1914 STQDALVEGTLLS

-2065 QVTQLTTGKDF
+2065 QVTQLTTGEDF

-2088 GDRTIATNE
+2088 GGGTIATNE

-2158 NILLGGPITVSGRG
+2158 NILLGGPITVSGQD

-2190 TNNNAL
+2190 TNNAL

-2267 IDGAYGDN
+2267 INGAYGDN

-2407 YDRLSG
+2407 YDQLSG

-2454 SGTVGMSYSVANV
+2454 SRTVGMSYSVANV

-2497 DYEEDGTVV
+2497 DYEEDGMVV

-2552 QIADGAKVDLGSY
+2552 QIADGAKVELGSY
-2565 DQTVGSLVAAGTDA
+2565 DQTVGSLVAVGTDA
-2579 LSGTGTLTLGTT
+2579 LSGTGALTLGTT
-2591 GSQTSDIKGT
+2591 GSQTSKIEGT

-2607 VVLNTDHVLTLNDG
+2607 VVLNTGHVLTLNDG
-2621 AGLGSGATL
+2621 AGLGSVATL
-2630 EFSDATGKLVLSGAQ
+2630 KFSDATGKLVLSGAR
-2645 EDAFETKL
+2645 EDAFETNL
-2653 SGTGT
+2653 SGAGT

-2669 AGSNENFTGT
+2669 AGSNSAFTGT
-2679 WILNK
+2679 WILDE

-2689 NGTTSLTVDQI
+2689 NGTTSLTVNQI

-2895 DGWTLNGDAVTT
+2895 DGWTLNGNAVTT
-2907 LSGLRQDVMDGNELV
+2907 LSGLRQDVMNGNELV
-2922 AQALYDYELTAKQNA
+2922 AQALYDYGLKAQQNA
-2937 LGIGYELTRIDIQSG
+2937 LGIGYELTTIDIQSG

-2962 LSAVVTDLNGQG
+2962 LSAVVTDANGQG
-2974 SLLITDN
+2974 SLLITDD
-2981 GNVTLSGKNV
+2981 GNVTLSGEND
-2991 YSGTTTVDGASL
+2991 YSGTTKVDGANAAL
-3003 TADASGLG
+3003 TANAGGLG

-3018 TDANFTNAGANTANV
+3018 TDGATFTNAGANTANV

-3057 GTVNGAGSLNVLGSL
+3057 GTVNGTGSLNVLGSL

-3092 QAGNLTLKG
+3092 QAGNLTLKD
-3101 GAAGLGKGIIDLA
+3101 GAVGLGKGAVDLA
-3114 NSQSQVT
+3114 TSQSQVT
-3121 VTGNDDLTLTNTYV
+3121 VIGNDNLTLTNTYV
-3135 GNGSISV
+3135 GNGSIKV
-3142 NLGSTDH
+3142 DLDLTDH
-3149 VFAFNSNQATEGGGL
+3149 VFAFNSSQATEGDCL

-3193 DGSNIIVNTA
+3193 DGSHIIVNTT
-3203 DNTGDRTV
+3203 DNIGDRTV

-3219 TLNFGTLLGGTTDG
+3219 TLDFGTLLGETNVG
-3233 QIVVGDKRFS
+3233 QIKVGDKGFS

-3256 LTDDIGSGVFG
+3256 LTDNVGSGVFG

-3281 ASSQATLNN
+3281 ASSQTTLNN

-3302 VIAQDGRN
+3302 VIAQDDRGD
-3310 VAEFGYTGGKLVGTG
+3310 VAVFGYTGGKLVGTG

-3333 LSTITLTDTEK
+3333 LSTITLTNTENK
-3344 GFAIDATGQTN
+3344 GFVINATGQTN

-3364 TGSGKLEIAGGTV
+3364 TGSGNLEIAGGTV
-3377 TLNNTHDTQNDYT
+3377 TLINNTHDTQNDYK

-3412 NDLLI
+3412 KDLLI
-3417 KEGTTDFRS
+3417 KEGTTDFGS
-3426 TAQTID
+3426 TTQTIG
-3432 AMHVAENGHFT
+3432 AMHVDKDGHFT
-3443 MSGDGSLTLG
+3443 MSGSGSLTLG
-3453 AGDSVIESANTG
+3453 AGGSVIESANTG

-3485 DAIGGLTLTAGD
+3485 DAIGDLTLTAD
-3497 DTSVTL
+3497 ANTSVTL

-3510 FGVLDNLL
+3510 FGVLDNRLT
-3518 RGAGIYYVGDVEG
+3518 GAGTYYVGDDIEG
-3531 EDAAYVQLTNTGNSF
+3531 KEDAAYVQLTNTGNSF

-3610 AKKAFNFQGTNQ
+3610 AENVFNFKGTNQ

-3634 LTLGGQTGS
+3634 LTLGGQAGS
-3643 NGAANAD
+3643 YGAANAG
-3650 VLANATLNAGEGSAV
+3650 VLAKATLNAGEGSAV

-3671 NAQNLAALA
+3671 SAQNLVALT

-3693 VNVST
+3693 VNVPT
-3698 ATLGQLSVESL
+3698 RTLGQLSVDSL

-3752 SDGVTEEDLNK
+3752 SDGVTEEDLSEIK
-3763 IELNVTD
+3763 LNVTA
-3770 QNGDE
+3770 QNGDK
-3775 VPGVSSDI
+3775 VSGVSSDI

-3812 YTLREIDLL
+3812 YTLREIYLL

-3844 AQESALTLT
+3844 DQESALTLT
-3853 DRKSDDSADWN
+3853 ARKSDDSTDWN

-3871 VEGSLKAG
+3871 VEGSLTAG
-3879 AMTLGSDNKHTSLLS
+3879 AMTLGSDDKHTSLLS
-3894 VAEGGSFT
+3894 VAAGGSFT
-3902 NAGANVIGNLKLKS
+3902 NAGANVIGNLSLQS

-3930 KGDVA
+3930 KGSTTD
-3935 DDKNVIDGTLSGSG
+3935 NSIDGTLRESG
-3949 DLILESGNTTV
+3949 DLILESGNTIV
-3960 ASGQSGYSGDIT
+3960 SSGQSDYNGDIT

-3998 SDSELSITDL
+3998 SDSELSITGL

-4016 LLSGAGKITVTTGN
+4016 LLAGAGKITVTGKGN
-4030 GNNATFAFN
+4030 GNDAAFTFN

-4077 DGTLTV
+4077 SGTLTV

-4089 SDRLVAGL
+4089 SDRRVAGL
-4097 TLKNVTVDFGTM
+4097 TLSNATVDFGTM
-4109 GPDVGGVIDLQG
+4109 GPDAGGVIDLQG
-4121 NVLDAIGTT
+4121 NVLDATGTT
-4130 VTFDANLA
+4130 VTFDTNLA

-4186 YQDGSSDPVAYIRGS
+4186 YQGSSSDPVAYIRGS
-4201 IDNKVSAQLDE
+4201 VDSEVEAKLQE
-4212 SDSLYDF
+4212 GGSLYDF
-4219 VASLTNHTLEIV
+4219 VASLTNQTLEIV
-4231 SEYVVSTSGDIG
+4231 STYAVSTSGDIA

-4248 LFNEDDPTT
+4248 LFNEETQT
-4257 AGSLTISDEGTVV
+4257 GAKGNLTISGSDTEV
-4270 TLTHTENT
+4270 TLSHDGNT
-4278 YHGVTSVESGATLK
+4278 YHGVTSVEFGATLK

-4299 GNTSELSIAAGS
+4299 GKTSELSIAAGS

-4327 GGQMISGDTG
+4327 EGQMISGETG
-4337 KLTVTNG
+4337 TLTVTNG
-4344 GTVSGANSDFHLEV
+4344 GTVSGANSAFHLKVE
-4358 ALDGSTDLT
+4358 LDGSTDLT

-4380 ISQTGTY
+4380 ISQADAD

-4419 NVVLT
+4419 NVALT
-4424 ESNTFSGD
+4424 GRNTFSGD

-4446 VFSHLGEGELVLS
+4446 VFLHLGEGKLALS

-4479 TVTKSGVL
+4479 TVTESGVL

-4498 ELVFTDASID
+4498 ELVFTDDSIH

-4551 INGVVDL
+4551 INGVVNL

-4591 DILDLNDGF
+4591 GVLDLNDGF

-4626 TITVATATN
+4626 TITVATATD

-4669 QTSTDSSKGGIVA
+4669 QTSTDLSKDGIVA

-4693 NKNLNVSYALEGVSI
+4693 DKNLNVSYALEGVSI

-4776 ADNSTLNLAIEN
+4776 ADNSTLNLAIQN
-4788 TGKVYIDG
+4788 SGKVYIDG

-4855 DNVNLPDLKIVG
+4855 DNVNPPDLKIVG

-4874 SLELDDGA
+4874 RLELDDGA

-5119 ENIGDYLDELSNDL
+5119 ENIGDYLGELSNDL

-5163 RTFDQSLTLGE
+5163 RTFDQGLTLGK

-5234 DGSTQQG
+5234 DGSAQQG
-5241 NIVFRGDGQNTLTL
+5241 NIVFRGNGQNTLTL

-5267 TDNAQVAF
+5267 TDNAQVVF

-5337 AASVN
+5337 AARIN
-5342 ITGDLTIK
+5342 ITGELTIK
-5350 DAFSLGSGLV
+5350 DAASLGSGLV
-5360 TLGNAD
+5360 TLGNTG
-5366 SHLRVNG
+5366 SHLKVNG
-5373 VNGTLTNTFAGV
+5373 VDGTLTNAFAGI
-5385 SGANISLDGNSSV
+5385 SGANISLDGNSSA
-5398 TLNSGAID
+5398 TFNSGAID

-5411 LSVAEGSSL
+5411 LNVAEGSSL
-5420 ALTLTAEDADSN
+5420 ALTLKAENTDSD

-5445 SVSTTHGG
+5445 SVSTTHDG

-5540 DLDKGSLNANG
+5540 DLDEGSLNANG
-5551 HVTVAVNVD
+5551 HVKVAVNVD

-5579 AQDVLSASGE
+5579 AQDVLSASDE

-5598 AGTVNKE
+5598 AGRVNEK

-5617 NGSYADEKLTVDI
+5617 NGSYADEQLTVDI

-5648 ITLDDDGLNLAY
+5648 ITLDGDGLNLAY

-5672 LNGYGDDTVSDDV
+5672 LNGYADKVSDDV
-5685 LSITIS
+5685 LSITVS
-5691 GDGDL
+5691 GNGDL

-5703 TLTGENSYEGATTV
+5703 TLTGENSYEGVTTV
-5717 AAGATLKTGQSGS
+5717 AAGATLTTGQSGS

-5743 SSQAYIKGKE
+5743 SSQAYIKGNE

-5760 ASGARLALENTAT
+5760 ASGAQLALENTAE
-5773 LTIDSSDTGT
+5773 LTIDNSDTGT
-5783 QSVIDGTLTGSDGTT
+5783 QSVINGTLTGSEGTT
-5798 LAVIGGGD
+5798 LIVAGGGY
-5806 SGTPDL
+5806 SSKPDL
-5812 IVNTANEGFLGDT
+5812 IVNTANKDFLGDT
-5825 SLKNAH
+5825 SLEKAH
-5831 VLLTNLEGL
+5831 VLLTNLDGL
-5840 GAIRGDEDNP
+5840 GTIRDDEVNIISLDN
-5850 IVNTITLLDQ
+5850 
-5860 SSVLEVSSVEANG
+5860 SSVLEISSAEAND
-5873 SLIVEGEQHDL
+5873 SLSAEGEQHDL

-6186 VITNGD
+6186 VITKGD

-6274 TINGTNDEFKGA
+6274 TISGTNDEFKGA

-6363 AGNNSGFSG
+6363 VGNNSGFSG

-6428 LVISTQ
+6428 LVLSTQ
-6434 SSNKVGID
+6434 SGNKVGID
-6442 SGLGDTFT
+6442 SGLEDTFT

-6474 AAEGEKTR
+6474 AAEGEEAQ

-6529 NGAQVKVT
+6529 NGAQVEVT

-6569 AQADVVDL
+6569 AQAGLIDL
-6577 AGHKLWI
+6577 TNSDLLL
-6584 NGSTEYNPMSVDITD
+6584 NGKTEYNPMSVAITN

-6733 TVDGG
+6733 TVAGG

-6747 LSILGQKDSV
+6747 LTILGQKDSV

-6768 TLRAG
+6768 TLQAG
-6773 DFKVVSDGDYRYS
+6773 DFEVVSDGDYRYS

-7052 GILDMNALIAGN
+7052 GILDMNAIIAGN

>member
-1 MLLAPTPVWAE
+1 MDGSNSTNVPETTTENPSSLPTSNQFYV
-12 NYPINFG
+12 IN
-19 NGAIDL
+19 
-25 GGEPTQSE
+25 Q
-33 IPEIPIEEVP
+33 
-43 GSEEYFVLNS
+43 
-53 SAFQVSTGNLSA
+53 SAFMAGLTDVASQDERDSVYNLILVDYGENFVSPAGNIKIVDEKNQTVYDGSKE
-65 QDTNNSV
+65 QDR
-72 ANLGYVVSST
+72 L
-82 PPALGGILIQDQEG
+82 LI
-96 KTLYDSKDNT
+96 DSNDA
-106 DRFKVSGAD
+106 S
-115 GIFSY
+115 FSY
-120 KLMTSL
+120 KLDMGFRDGPNSGTSYF
-126 STVGNSW
+126 TI
-133 DFKLNRELTHIQ
+133 NRQLTHIE
-145 LTQQQGLGVKVFGG
+145 LKGQQGTGLVIHGG
-159 SANVNSSELADLDVA
+159 SAGVGSDQLKDLSVA
-174 IGGTGN
+174 IDGTGN
-180 VHFAFTDQQAV
+180 IHFVSTEQEVNDE
-191 GGDVEM
+191 GM
-197 GYLYLTTDSAILA
+197 GWLYLNTDESIT
-210 DNVEGEDA
+210 DDGVQNEQQSD
-218 STYTGKTYVGNVDGS
+218 YTGRTNVGNISGDGNIKAITVIF
-233 GKDITVVFG
+233 GKD
-242 KNNAFGQ
+242 NAFGQ
-249 TSNLEVHSDSSVWF
+249 TSNLYVHGDSSVWF
-263 ADKDQNQGHTQ
+263 ADKQLNIKHTQ
-274 TVGGLTGSGQLNLGS
+274 TVGGLTGTGELNLGS
-289 AAKLTLDQNSTQNG
+289 EAELTLEQNSTQNG
-303 YADIDTHTVRIANSF
+303 YADTDTHTVRIANRF
-318 TGSGNAVFNVDLSDL
+318 TGSGNAVFNIDLSDL
-333 KTGQEDPVYEV
+333 KTGQEDPSVYEV
-344 FFTDKPVDNEFTGL
+344 FFTDQSADNEFTGL

-367 AHNDTYSQTIGKDTY
+367 AHNGTYSQTIGEDTY
-382 ENLNSILLGATLQVK
+382 KNLNSILLGATLQVK

-402 KVDTTGEVNDL
+402 KVDTTGKVNDL

-419 RIEFGGLGNN
+419 RIEFSGLGNN
-429 AKNGVLTVNGD
+429 AKNGALSVNGD

-449 SIKDFDYDFVKEA
+449 SIKDFNYDFVKEA

-472 GLTNHLIEI
+472 GLINHLIKVTG
-481 AGDLNAN
+481 AFNDND
-488 NHKFTLD
+488 HKFTLD

-500 KAEPSEIK
+500 QAKTSEIK

-520 FDSDLHFNEAKKT
+520 FDSDLRLAEKT
-533 FDLVYSLTDVAIVDG
+533 FDLVYSLTNVAIVNG

-553 DGKKGATT
+553 DGEKDATT

-580 LAAGEGATGNG
+580 LAAGEGATDNG
-591 TIIEIGNAETEKR
+591 TIIEIGNAETEER

-613 AEGTTA
+613 TEGTTV

-633 TALGDV
+633 TALGNV
-639 ILNKNVAQTVH
+639 ILNENVDQTVH
-650 AIDGSGNGTITLNQG
+650 AIDRSGNGTITLNQG

-701 GNTRDDS
+701 GNTQDDS

-733 VGITLGAGSVFD
+733 AGITLGSGSVFD

-754 DLTVNADSSI
+754 DLTVNADASI
-764 KSSALVIGSKDV
+764 KSSALVIGSQEV
-776 PHQIDGTLTLNGD
+776 PHRISGTLALNDD
-789 VTLTLDDI
+789 VTLTLEDI
-797 SVATDLALIN
+797 SVATDLDLIN

-814 QNFITAGNLAG
+814 QDFITARNLAG
-825 EGSFT
+825 VGSFT
-830 LEGSGEFSNLSQVT
+830 LAGSGEFSNLSQVT

-849 TQNGEVS
+849 TQDGGAVS
-856 TVAETVWSIAEGLNK
+856 TVAETVWSIAEGLIK
-871 DGTAFQ
+871 EDETAFQ
-877 AEAQLKEIH
+877 AEAQLEEIH

-898 DNTLTALLRDST
+898 DNTLTARLRDSD
-910 QGSSHSITFSNG
+910 QDGSHSITFSNG
-922 TFTVANEGNNYS
+922 TFTVENVNNDYS

-959 KVDGTVVLDKQVQQ
+959 KVDGTVTLDENVQQ

-985 LNDGSVLSLSQNQDL
+985 LDDGSVLSLSQNQGL

-1006 TGNGTFDVTL
+1006 TGSVTGSGTFNVTL
-1016 GGVGNKLL
+1016 GGVGNELL

-1046 EESNNVTQKVLQ
+1046 KDANITQTVLS
-1058 SSALVLNNAGL
+1058 SSALVLNNAGR

-1083 LTLNEGSSLVFS
+1083 LTLNDGSSLVFS

-1105 TAQLSVTGDVT
+1105 TAQLSVAGDVT

-1124 LDGVNLSG
+1124 LGGVNLSG

-1155 TLSGVEN
+1155 TLSGAKN

-1167 DDIPTSQISNTP
+1167 NDIPTSQIRNTS
-1179 EGETVAY
+1179 EGEIVAY

-1191 AGTGGSAFDVDGQTL
+1191 AGTGGGAFSVEDNTL
-1206 YATLRLNEI
+1206 YATLRLSEI

-1230 DKTSNQELSAKLTN
+1230 DSTSNQELSAQLTN
-1244 YENVAGDITYSG
+1244 YGDTAGDITYSG
-1256 AGKVTVS
+1256 AGTVTVS
-1263 NTKNDYTGGTYVK
+1263 NTGNDYTGRTYVK
-1276 EGAKVVLGGNNVLG
+1276 EGATVVLGGGNVLG

-1308 REQSI
+1308 HAQSI

-1320 EGALTGA
+1320 ANALTGKGSLTLVGN
-1327 GKITLT
+1327 GKQSEIVGVNTGLEADIVLSNGHTL
-1333 GNNLQ
+1333 
-1338 STIDDAN
+1338 IAN
-1345 DDLSANITL
+1345 DA
-1354 ENGHELF
+1354 
-1361 VNDVASIGKEGSL
+1361 ASVGSQGLL
-1374 TLNEGTQFTLSGAT
+1374 TLNEGTQFTLSGAM
-1388 TGTLSKQLT
+1388 TGTLSKRLT
-1397 GAGSVN
+1397 DAGSVN

-1412 ANNSSFTGAWAL
+1412 ADNHLFTGEWAL
-1424 STQNAGSTSV
+1424 STQNTGSTSV
-1434 SIEGTSDKIDNAL
+1434 SVEGTSEKIDNAL
-1447 GTGATVQLGEGAQL
+1447 GTSATVQLGEGAQL
-1461 SLALT
+1461 SLSVDST
-1466 GGETLSIDETLT
+1466 ETTLSIDEILE

-1485 SGANTQSFGFESAW
+1485 SGANTQSFGFESVW
-1499 QTPANFEGTLS
+1499 QTPSNFEGTLS

-1517 VGGQGGSLGAN
+1517 VGGQSGSLGAN

-1591 LIVSGGANT
+1591 LIVSGGTNT
-1600 TIGVAL
+1600 TIEVAL

-1613 IAGSVDQGSLLG
+1613 IAGSIDQDSLLG
-1625 NGQTPFQTLIA
+1625 NGKTPFQTLIA
-1636 TGSAISENTLSQLKL
+1636 TGSAISANTLAQLTL
-1651 AEKGGVNQ
+1651 AGKDGVNQ

-1671 AKGYYDFALGLSGD
+1671 AKGYYDFALGLSD
-1685 KTDVGILYK
+1685 DETDVGILYT
-1694 LTQVDIL
+1694 LSQVDIL
-1701 NSQTLTLSEKGTLT
+1701 NNQTLTLSEKGTLA
-1715 ATLTSSGIGNL
+1715 ATLTSSGTGNL

-1735 LTAENTF
+1735 LTAENTY

-1753 LTANEG
+1753 LTANKG

-1766 LNVKGSFVNAGANT
+1766 LDVKGSFVNAGANT
-1780 VDQLEA
+1780 VDQLKA

-1794 ALNLDHADEQTESAI
+1794 ALNLDHVDGQTESAI
-1809 SAALHGKGDLS
+1809 SAALHGAGDLS
-1820 VNQGVLSIDENEKT
+1820 VNQGVLSIDENE
-1834 NENEETKFA
+1834 ETEFA

-1875 TGSVFS
+1875 KGSVFS

-1886 SVLFSNVLKGQGV
+1886 SVLFSNALKGQGV
-1899 IKVNLGAA
+1899 IKVDLGAA
-1907 DHTFAFG
+1907 DRTFAFG
-1914 STQDALEKGTLLS
+1914 SIQDALEKGTLLS

-1932 FDLTADAENYNDEVA
+1932 FDLTADAENYNDEIA

-1964 VADKTLAGLTLDGGN
+1964 VADKTLAGLTLNGGN

-1988 VGQINLSGGALTIN
+1988 VGQINLSGGALTISN
-2002 SETTIALDST
+2002 ETTIALDST

-2042 LNIFEGVGKLI
+2042 LNIFEGVGELI
-2053 GALGDTNSEGDQ
+2053 GGLGDANSEGDQ
-2065 QVTQLTTGKDF
+2065 QVTQLTTGEDF

-2088 GDRTIATNE
+2088 GYGTIATNE

-2143 SSDGSHLSATLTGVG
+2143 SSEGSHLSATLTGVG
-2158 NILLGGPITVSGRG
+2158 NILLGGPITVSGQR
-2172 NDYTGRTYILDD
+2172 NDYTGRTYILDG

-2190 TNNNAL
+2190 TNNAL
-2196 GRTSMLEVGEGASV
+2196 GQTSMLEVGEGASV
-2210 TLNDNLMQTVGGLAG
+2210 TLNDNLTQTVGGLAG

-2248 IAIGNTIQGTTGA
+2248 IAIGNTIQGTNGA

-2288 NLNGISLTLSNINF
+2288 NLNGIALTLSNINF
-2302 AINGEADLNYLTT
+2302 AIDGVNDLNYLIT

-2337 SYEFNELSFAG
+2337 SYKFNELSFAG
-2348 NGGLNVTGVT
+2348 NGSLNVTGVT
-2358 LSSEGTDAVIHTDV
+2358 LSSEGTDTVIHTGV

-2407 YDRLSG
+2407 YDQLSG

-2425 ESAIN
+2425 ESAID
-2430 QDNKVVAYVGW
+2430 DNNGNTVAYVGW
-2441 TGDILWNPEEGTG
+2441 TGDILWNPEEGTD

-2467 QLAADDDE
+2467 QLAAE
-2475 GLVLSTENTGDEEES
+2475 KGAGLVLSTTNQGSSAES

-2497 DYEEDGTVV
+2497 DYKDKEGDNVV
-2506 HGDITFDGGNITI
+2506 HGNITFDGGNITI

-2530 TYVNKGTV
+2530 TYVKNGTV
-2538 TLAKNAGFGETALL
+2538 ILAKDAGFGETALL

-2565 DQTVGSLVAAGTDA
+2565 DQTVGSLVAVGTDA
-2579 LSGTGTLTLGTT
+2579 LSGIGTLTLGTT

-2601 NQFAGT
+2601 NQFEGI
-2607 VVLNTDHVLTLNDG
+2607 VVLNTDHVLTLNNG

-2645 EDAFETKL
+2645 EGAFETKL
-2653 SGTGT
+2653 SGAGT
-2658 VTLSG
+2658 VTLLG

-2669 AGSNENFTGT
+2669 AGSNEGFTGT
-2679 WILNK
+2679 WILDE

-2700 LGTNAT
+2700 LGDNAT
-2706 ITLTGAEDAL
+2706 ITLTGTEDAL
-2716 SLSQAG
+2716 DLSQAG
-2722 IDQWAIDDAF
+2722 MDQWTIDDAF
-2732 TGQGQ
+2732 TGQGK
-2737 LTLTGYAGQSFGFSR
+2737 LTLTGYAGQSFGFKR
-2752 EWTGTGAFEGT
+2752 EWTGTDAFTGT
-2763 LSVNNLTMT
+2763 LSVDNLTMT
-2772 VGGSAGTEGIYN
+2772 VGGGAGTEGAYN

-2820 GTIQFNGKFGLEAS
+2820 GTIQFSGEFGLGAS
-2834 PTQLG
+2834 PSQLG

-2851 ISLELPES
+2851 ISLVLPES
-2859 NDSVA
+2859 DHSVV
-2864 QTIAQNDLLSIDGKS
+2864 QTIAQNELLSIDGVS

-2895 DGWTLNGDAVTT
+2895 DGWTLNGDALTT
-2907 LSGLRQDVMDGNELV
+2907 LSGLRQDVMNGSELV
-2922 AQALYDYELTAKQNA
+2922 AQAHYDYKLEAQQNA
-2937 LGIGYELTRIDIQSG
+2937 LGIGYELTTIDIQSD

-2962 LSAVVTDLNGQG
+2962 LSAVVTDSNGQG
-2974 SLLITDN
+2974 SLRITDN
-2981 GNVTLSGKNV
+2981 GNVTLSGKND
-2991 YSGTTTVDGASL
+2991 YSGTTTVDGAATL
-3003 TADASGLG
+3003 TANAGGLG

-3018 TDANFTNAGANTANV
+3018 TGAIFTNAGANTATV
-3033 LSSTNSTINLNNTL
+3033 LSSTNSIINLNDTL
-3047 ELSGSSQITG
+3047 ELSASSQITG
-3057 GTVNGAGSLNVLGSL
+3057 GTVNGTGSLNVLGSL

-3077 VAGNYSGTIELGTDQ
+3077 VDGNYSGTIELGTDQ
-3092 QAGNLTLKG
+3092 QAGNLTLKD
-3101 GAAGLGKGIIDLA
+3101 GAAGLGKGVIDLA
-3114 NSQSQVT
+3114 HSQSQVT

-3149 VFAFNSNQATEGGGL
+3149 VFAFNSSQANEGDGL

-3193 DGSNIIVNTA
+3193 GGSRIIVNT
-3203 DNTGDRTV
+3203 TGNIVDRTV

-3219 TLNFGTLLGGTTDG
+3219 TLDFGTLLGETDVG
-3233 QIVVGDKRFS
+3233 QIVVGDKGFS

-3256 LTDDIGSGVFG
+3256 LTDNLGSGVFG
-3267 SDAGVSVSLIEGFD
+3267 SDAGVFVSLIEGFD
-3281 ASSQATLNN
+3281 ASSQTTLNN

-3296 SGALSQ
+3296 TGALSQ
-3302 VIAQDGRN
+3302 VIAQDDRGN
-3310 VAEFGYTGGKLVGTG
+3310 VAEFGYTDGELVGTG

-3333 LSTITLTDTEK
+3333 LSTITLTNTENE
-3344 GFAIDATGQTN
+3344 GFAINATGQTN

-3364 TGSGKLEIAGGTV
+3364 TGSGNLEIAGGTV
-3377 TLNNTHDTQNDYT
+3377 TLNNAQNNYT
-3390 GQTLISGNSTLIL
+3390 GRTLISDNSTLIL
-3403 GSNEALGDT
+3403 VSNEALGDT
-3412 NDLLI
+3412 KDLQI
-3417 KEGTTDFRS
+3417 KEGTTDFGS
-3426 TAQTID
+3426 TTQTID

-3443 MSGDGSLTLG
+3443 MSGSGSLTLG

-3485 DAIGGLTLTAGD
+3485 DAIGGLTLTAGAN
-3497 DTSVTL
+3497 TSVTL

-3510 FGVLDNLL
+3510 FGVLSNRLNGD
-3518 RGAGIYYVGDVEG
+3518 GTYYVGDG
-3531 EDAAYVQLTNTGNSF
+3531 EDAAYVRLTNTANSF
-3546 SQIVVNKLG
+3546 SQIVVNQLG
-3555 HLFVEDM
+3555 HLLVNGM
-3562 DAEKTALNNANLTVA
+3562 DATTGTALNNANLTVA
-3577 AGGEATLNGG
+3577 AGGEATLNG
-3587 AAWTLTNTLN
+3587 ADEWTLTNTLD
-3597 VKEGGA
+3597 VEEGGA

-3610 AKKAFNFQGTNQ
+3610 AENAFNFKGTNQ

-3634 LTLGGQTGS
+3634 LTLGGQAGS
-3643 NGAANAD
+3643 NGAANAG

-3671 NAQNLAALA
+3671 KAQNLIGLA

-3693 VNVST
+3693 VNVPT
-3698 ATLGQLSVESL
+3698 TTLGQLSVDSL

-3733 TVISAQANNLFQNL
+3733 TVISAQAKNLFQNL

-3752 SDGVTEEDLNK
+3752 SDGVTEEDLSK

-3770 QNGDE
+3770 QNGDK

-3821 KTLSI
+3821 KTKTLSI

-3853 DRKSDDSADWN
+3853 DRKSDDSNDWN

-3871 VEGSLKAG
+3871 VEGSLTAG
-3879 AMTLGSDNKHTSLLS
+3879 AMTLGSDDKHTSLLS

-3902 NAGANVIGNLKLKS
+3902 NAGANVIGNLQS
-3916 QGSVVLE
+3916 QGSVVLK

-3930 KGDVA
+3930 KGGT
-3935 DDKNVIDGTLSGSG
+3935 DDNENTIDGALSGAG
-3949 DLILESGNTTV
+3949 DLILESGRTSV
-3960 ASGQSGYSGDIT
+3960 ASGQSDYSGDIT
-3972 LGSDEAASLVL
+3972 LGSDEAASLDL
-3983 NGHTSLG
+3983 NGHTSFG
-3990 SGTITFKD
+3990 SGTITFKY
-3998 SDSELSITDL
+3998 SDSELSITGL

-4016 LLSGAGKITVTTGN
+4016 LLAGAGKITVTGKGN
-4030 GNNATFAFN
+4030 GNDAAFTFN
-4039 ASQTADGLSG
+4039 ASQTADGLRG
-4049 SSVSLSGVNY
+4049 SSVSLSDVNY
-4059 DFTRAGSD
+4059 DFTHEGSD

-4077 DGTLTV
+4077 KGTLTV

-4097 TLKNVTVDFGTM
+4097 TLKNATVDFGTM
-4109 GPDVGGVIDLQG
+4109 GPDAGGVIDLQG
-4121 NVLDAIGTT
+4121 NALDATNTT
-4130 VTFDANLA
+4130 VTFDTNLA

-4148 MVNADAV
+4148 MVKADTV

-4164 RTSGLTVSVGE
+4164 STSGLTVSVGE

-4186 YQDGSSDPVAYIRGS
+4186 YQGSSGDPVAYIRGS
-4201 IDNKVSAQLDE
+4201 VDSEVEAKLQE
-4212 SDSLYDF
+4212 GGSLYDF
-4219 VASLTNHTLEIV
+4219 VASLTNQTLEIV
-4231 SEYVVSTSGDIG
+4231 STYAVSTSGEIA

-4248 LFNEDDPTT
+4248 FFNEETQT
-4257 AGSLTISDEGTVV
+4257 GTKGNLTISGSDTEV
-4270 TLTHTENT
+4270 TLSHAGNT
-4278 YHGVTSVESGATLK
+4278 YRGVTSVESGATLK

-4311 TVDFGSS
+4311 IVDFGSS

-4327 GGQMISGDTG
+4327 DGLMISGDTG

-4358 ALDGSTDLT
+4358 VLDGSTDLT

-4372 ALGDGSVT
+4372 ALGYGSVT
-4380 ISQTGTY
+4380 ISQADAD

-4397 GAAAEY
+4397 GVAVEY
-4403 DNAVSG
+4403 DNVVSG

-4419 NVVLT
+4419 NVALT
-4424 ESNTFSGD
+4424 GRNTFSGD
-4432 LIVGKGSTVSALGD
+4432 LIVGEGSTVSALGD
-4446 VFSHLGEGELVLS
+4446 VFSHLGEGKLALS
-4459 GNADFTLTDTTAT
+4459 GNADFTLTDTPAT
-4472 GVWTWDK
+4472 DNWTWNK
-4479 TVTKSGVL
+4479 TVTGSGVL
-4487 ALNRDQSVQST
+4487 ALNRDLSVQST
-4498 ELVFTDASID
+4498 ELVFTDASIH
-4508 DFSGTISLKNWDITL
+4508 DFSGTISLKNWNITL
-4523 DADGTGNTYTALK
+4523 DANGTNNTYTALD
-4536 GSGANLTIGQGADAT
+4536 GSKANLTIGQGADAT

-4626 TITVATATN
+4626 TITVATATD

-4669 QTSTDSSKGGIVA
+4669 QTSTDSSKDGIVA

-4693 NKNLNVSYALEGVSI
+4693 DKNLNVSYALEGVSI

-4730 NGYIIGEG
+4730 SGYIVGVG
-4738 NLEISSNVVTLAG
+4738 NLEIAG
-4751 QNSFTG
+4751 NTVHLTNANNSYTGQTIVGADTSAHLYVDEDALGETSALVINKG
-4757 STAVLGGAILYAKE
+4757 STASILGDNEIGGL
-4771 GALGN
+4771 N
-4776 ADNSTLNLAIEN
+4776 VTADSTLKIGNNA
-4788 TGKVYIDG
+4788 
-4796 DNVVRGIDNH
+4796 
-4806 GLLVVGS
+4806 
-4813 WNTHEPTPDITLTLQ
+4813 TLTLTADGVSTSHVSGTLSGSENSIFSVVGKVTDEDVTDLIIDATKGDYRGTLTLSNAAKVDVKSGSRDALGDDGEATINFVDADSLLTLT
-4828 SDESA
+4828 SDYNGEVTLGALLTGNGTLAADLFSESTLLRFTSA
-4833 GSVIDGS
+4833 QNDNAF
-4840 LEGTGTLRVVGNGSV
+4840 TGTLRLDEGTIDFSRLTDSTDNRPGILQSVKLVLNEAATLILGSDDTNRTDRELAGLELNGATIQYGSIGYEAGSGTHATHIVLDGDLTLHERDSDISTVVLETTSDALAITDAGTELLTASNGADLLVSHNFNNLVLVDKEGQESTVNGGNGEIGNGYLAVNTPSQSTLQTLAQNIAVGGSSQLVNVAETTRTFDDHFSYEFDNGKGNLSVGYKLTTIGLLYATDAVDSSTYGNADLWQGVTITASSDDEANNTFSANIGNGSH
-4855 DNVNLPDLKIVG
+4855 
-4867 SQSDFYG
+4867 
-4874 SLELDDGA
+4874 
-4882 WVELEANSNLIFGNI
+4882 
-4897 SQYAT
+4897 
-4902 NEISLSKNS
+4902 
-4911 LLTINSLLE
+4911 
-4920 DNANFAAVFVNGD
+4920 
-4933 SEDGTGESRGGRI
+4933 
-4946 DVTLG
+4946 
-4951 DADSQ
+4951 
-4956 FKFASG
+4956 
-4962 QASAGFNGVFALNQG
+4962 
-4977 KLDLGD
+4977 
-4983 LYWEA
+4983 
-4988 NVTGNALEEATLVLG
+4988 
-5003 SMGSAQLGLN
+5003 
-5013 GEASTTDSFLG
+5013 GEA
-5024 GLEFNGGKLAIGS
+5024 
-5037 LSYDAE
+5037 
-5043 SGSSGAGVHSMH
+5043 
-5055 VNLGGDGLLGLTT
+5055 
-5068 ITGEGK
+5068 
-5074 STITIEQ
+5074 
-5081 NEVNTIS
+5081 
-5088 ADGSELLAAAD
+5088 
-5099 GAYIT
+5099 
-5104 LIHNI
+5104 
-5109 GGLVVDGTKV
+5109 
-5119 ENIGDYLDELSNDL
+5119 
-5133 LMLDNQTQAKQVL
+5133 
-5146 AQRIDGF
+5146 
-5153 DDPQKVAEVV
+5153 
-5163 RTFDQSLTLGE
+5163 
-5174 STISG
+5174 
-5179 EDGKYALTVGYTVNQ
+5179 
-5194 IGLLFETGSV
+5194 
-5204 SGLDDTSVWQGL
+5204 
-5216 NIVTSSDVERNNY
+5216 
-5229 QANIV
+5229 
-5234 DGSTQQG
+5234 G
-5241 NIVFRGDGQNTLTL
+5241 NIVFKGIGETITLT
-5255 SGDNTYHGKTWV
+5255 GMNTYEGKTWV
-5267 TDNAQVAF
+5267 TGGVEVAF
-5275 GAEHAFG
+5275 GTDNAFG
-5282 STQALRIDENSSVN
+5282 QTQALRIDENSSVN
-5296 FGRYSQT
+5296 FGQYSQT
-5303 IGSIWALGSNALVA
+5303 IGSIWALGGNALVA
-5317 DSGSVLTING
+5317 ESSSVLTINS
-5327 GLISGANTGL
+5327 GLISGANIDL
-5337 AASVN
+5337 AAGIN
-5342 ITGDLTIK
+5342 ITGELTIK
-5350 DAFSLGSGLV
+5350 DADSLGSGLV

-5366 SHLRVNG
+5366 SHLKINDVDEILSNA
-5373 VNGTLTNTFAGV
+5373 FAGI
-5385 SGANISLDGNSSV
+5385 SGANISLDGNSSA
-5398 TLNSGAID
+5398 TFNSGAID

-5411 LSVAEGSSL
+5411 LNVAEGSSL
-5420 ALTLTAEDADSN
+5420 ALTLKAENTDSD

-5579 AQDVLSASGE
+5579 AQDVLPASGE

-5598 AGTVNKE
+5598 AEMVNKE
-5605 DVSFDVEVNVAD
+5605 DVSFDVKVNVAD
-5617 NGSYADEKLTVDI
+5617 DGSYADEELTVDI
-5630 FNNTSDQ
+5630 FNNASDQ

-5648 ITLDDDGLNLAY
+5648 ITLDDGLNLAY

-5672 LNGYGDDTVSDDV
+5672 LNGYADKVSDDV
-5685 LSITIS
+5685 LSITVS
-5691 GDGDL
+5691 GEGAL
-5696 RIGSGAI
+5696 RIGSGDI
-5703 TLTGENSYEGATTV
+5703 TLTGKNSYQGWTTV
-5717 AAGATLKTGQSGS
+5717 AAGATLTTGESGS

-5743 SSQAYIKGKE
+5743 SSQAYIKGNE

-5760 ASGARLALENTAT
+5760 ASGAQLALENTAK
-5773 LTIDSSDTGT
+5773 LTIDNSDTGT
-5783 QSVIDGTLTGSDGTT
+5783 QSVINGTLTGSEGTT
-5798 LAVIGGGD
+5798 LIVAGGG
-5806 SGTPDL
+5806 SSSTPDL
-5812 IVNTANEGFLGDT
+5812 IVNTANKDFLGDT
-5825 SLKNAH
+5825 SLEKAH
-5831 VLLTNLEGL
+5831 VLLTNLDGL
-5840 GAIRGDEDNP
+5840 GTIRDDEVNIISLDN
-5850 IVNTITLLDQ
+5850 
-5860 SSVLEVSSVEANG
+5860 SSVLEISSAEAND
-5873 SLIVEGEQHDL
+5873 SLSAEGEQHDL

-6059 DNGIQT
+6059 DNGNQT

-6128 VGLDNALYVNYKID
+6128 VGLDNALYVNYKIN

-6186 VITNGD
+6186 VITKGD

-6274 TINGTNDEFKGA
+6274 TISGTNDEFKGA

-6474 AAEGEKTR
+6474 AAEGEKTQ

-6786 GKVTVGDGASFTLST
+6786 GKVTVGDGASFTLSA

-6812 FAANEGS
+6812 FVANEGS

>member
-43 GSEEYFVLNS
+43 GSDEYFVLNS

-402 KVDTTGEVNDL
+402 KVDTTGEVKNL

-419 RIEFGGLGNN
+419 RIEFSGLGNN
-429 AKNGVLTVNGD
+429 AEENAVLSVNGD
-440 LTLNSDTEI
+440 LTLKSNAEI
-449 SIKDFDYDFVKEA
+449 TIKDIDYKFFEEA

-472 GLTNHLIEI
+472 GLTKHLIEI

-488 NHKFTLD
+488 GQSFTLD
-495 QDTLN
+495 RDTLE
-500 KAEPSEIK
+500 KAKTSEIT
-508 QGNTTVAYGTWA
+508 QGDTTVAYGTWA
-520 FDSDLHFNEAKKT
+520 FDSDLRFNEAEKT

-553 DGKKGATT
+553 EGKEDATT

-591 TIIEIGNAETEKR
+591 TIIEIGNAETEER

-639 ILNKNVAQTVH
+639 ILNENVEQTVH

-701 GNTRDDS
+701 GNIQDGS

-720 SLDQTGNATLASN
+720 SLGQTGNATLASN
-733 VGITLGAGSVFD
+733 AGITLGAGSVFD

-754 DLTVNADSSI
+754 DLTVNADASI

-789 VTLTLDDI
+789 VTLTLEDI
-797 SVATDLALIN
+797 SVATDLDLIN
-807 YDQGLVG
+807 YDQGPVG
-814 QNFITAGNLAG
+814 QDFITASNLAG

-830 LEGSGEFSNLSQVT
+830 LAGSGEFSNLSQVT

-856 TVAETVWSIAEGLNK
+856 TVAETVWSVEEGLEK
-871 DGTAFQ
+871 GGTAFQ

-886 LIDDLLIIGTGT
+886 LIDNLLITGTGT
-898 DNTLTALLRDST
+898 DNRLTLTALLKDST
-910 QGSSHSITFSNG
+910 QGGSHSITFSNG
-922 TFTVANEGNNYS
+922 IFTVANEGNNYS

-959 KVDGTVVLDKQVQQ
+959 KVDGTVFLDKQVQQ

-985 LNDGSVLSLSQNQDL
+985 LDDGSVLSLSQSQGL

-1016 GGVGNKLL
+1016 GGVGNELL

-1033 GGTIGLTS
+1033 DGTIGLTS

-1046 EESNNVTQKVLQ
+1046 ENVTQTVLS
-1058 SSALVLNNAGL
+1058 SSALVLNNAGR
-1069 LNVDGSNGQRTLGS
+1069 LNVDGSNGLRTLGS
-1083 LTLNEGSSLVFS
+1083 LTLNDGSSLVFS

-1124 LDGVNLSG
+1124 LGGVNLSG

-1155 TLSGVEN
+1155 TLSGADN

-1167 DDIPTSQISNTP
+1167 DDIPTSQIRNTP

-1191 AGTGGSAFDVDGQTL
+1191 AGTGGSAFDVDGKTL
-1206 YATLRLNEI
+1206 YATLRLSEI

-1222 TGLLLALD
+1222 TGLLLALND
-1230 DKTSNQELSAKLTN
+1230 TTSNQELSAQLTN
-1244 YENVAGDITYSG
+1244 YGDTAGDITYSG
-1256 AGKVTVS
+1256 AGTVTVT
-1263 NTKNDYTGGTYVK
+1263 NTGNDYTGRTYVK
-1276 EGAKVVLGGNNVLG
+1276 EGATVVLGGDNVLG

-1296 VTGNGSQVNLNG
+1296 VTGDGSQVNLNDSA
-1308 REQSI
+1308 QSI

-1338 STIDDAN
+1338 STINDAN

-1354 ENGHELF
+1354 ENGHELL

-1374 TLNEGTQFTLSGAT
+1374 NLNGGTQFTLSGAT
-1388 TGTLSKQLT
+1388 NGTLSKELT

-1403 IVNSTIALD
+1403 IVNSTIALG

-1485 SGANTQSFGFESAW
+1485 SGTNTQSFGFESAW

-1517 VGGQGGSLGAN
+1517 VGGQSGSLGAN
-1528 NAANLVNADL
+1528 NAANLVNTDL
-1538 ELNNGSILTVVG
+1538 KLNNGSILTVVG

-1562 AGGFNLG
+1562 VGGFNLG
-1569 VMGFSTPNADEP
+1569 MMGFSTPNADEP
-1581 EGTVQLNIDQ
+1581 QGTVQLNIDQ
-1591 LIVSGGANT
+1591 LIVNGGTNT
-1600 TIGVAL
+1600 TIEVAL

-1613 IAGSVDQGSLLG
+1613 IAGSIDQGSLLG

-1636 TGSAISENTLSQLKL
+1636 TGSSISEDTFKQLTLVGKD
-1651 AEKGGVNQ
+1651 GVNQ
-1659 VSQGIFNADNEV
+1659 VSQGIFNADIEV
-1671 AKGYYDFALGLSGD
+1671 AKGYYDFTLDLSGD
-1685 KTDVGILYK
+1685 ETDVGILYT

-1701 NSQTLTLSEKGTLT
+1701 NNQTLTLSEDGTLA
-1715 ATLTSSGIGNL
+1715 ATLTSNGGNGNL
-1726 SIAEGGAVT
+1726 LIAKGGAVT
-1735 LTAENTF
+1735 LTAENTY

-1753 LTANEG
+1753 LTANMG

-1766 LNVKGSFVNAGANT
+1766 LDVKGSFVNAGANT
-1780 VDQLEA
+1780 VDQLKA

-1794 ALNLDHADEQTESAI
+1794 ALHLDHANEQTESTI
-1809 SAALHGKGDLS
+1809 SAALHGAGDLS
-1820 VNQGVLSIDENEKT
+1820 VNQGVLSITENGKT
-1834 NENEETKFA
+1834 DYK
-1843 GNILLGVNGGTNA
+1843 GNILLGVNRGTDA

-1886 SVLFSNVLKGQGV
+1886 SVLFSNALQGQGV

-1914 STQDALEKGTLLS
+1914 STQDALGKGTLLS

-1932 FDLTADAENYNDEVA
+1932 FDLTADGQNYNDQVA

-1964 VADKTLAGLTLDGGN
+1964 VADKTLAGLTLKGGN
-1979 VDLGGLNVD
+1979 VDLGGLNVE

-2027 ESLLTGSSGSGGLFD
+2027 ESLLTRSSGSGGLFD
-2042 LNIFEGVGKLI
+2042 LNIFEGVGELI
-2053 GALGDTNSEGDQ
+2053 GSLGGANSEGDQ
-2065 QVTQLTTGKDF
+2065 QVTQLTTGEDF

-2088 GDRTIATNE
+2088 GNGTIATNE

-2143 SSDGSHLSATLTGVG
+2143 SSDGSQLSATLTGVG
-2158 NILLGGPITVSGRG
+2158 NILLGGPITVSGQG
-2172 NDYTGRTYILDD
+2172 NDYTGRTYILDN

-2190 TNNNAL
+2190 TNNAL
-2196 GRTSMLEVGEGASV
+2196 GQTSMLKVGEGASV
-2210 TLNDNLMQTVGGLAG
+2210 TLNDRLTQTVGGLAG
-2225 SGALALGSGSAFT
+2225 SGTLALGSESAFT
-2238 IDNSWGAQSQ
+2238 IDNSRGAQSQ
-2248 IAIGNTIQGTTGA
+2248 IAIGNTIQGTAGA

-2275 DANKADLIFTKQS
+2275 DADKADLIFTKQS
-2288 NLNGISLTLSNINF
+2288 NLNGIALTLSNVNF
-2302 AINGEADLNYLTT
+2302 DINGVDDFNYLTT
-2315 SSADDLVIGS
+2315 SLADDLVIGS
-2325 GATTTIAALESG
+2325 GATTTIAALELG

-2348 NGGLNVTGVT
+2348 NGSLNVTGVT
-2358 LSSEGTDAVIHTDV
+2358 LSSEGTDAVIHTGV

-2407 YDRLSG
+2407 YDQLSG
-2413 NRDNLQTSPNLG
+2413 NQDNLQTSPNLG

-2430 QDNKVVAYVGW
+2430 QGNKVVAYVGW
-2441 TGDILWNPEEGTG
+2441 DGKIEWTPETEG
-2454 SGTVGMSYSVANV
+2454 SGTVGMSYSVAKV
-2467 QLAADDDE
+2467 QLAADDDK
-2475 GLVLSTENTGDEEES
+2475 GLVLSTENTGDAEES

-2497 DYEEDGTVV
+2497 DYEEEGNVV

-2519 GGQAPNTYHGN
+2519 GGEEANTYHGN

-2538 TLAKNAGFGETALL
+2538 TLAKDAGFGETALL
-2552 QIADGAKVDLGSY
+2552 QIAGGAKVDLGSY
-2565 DQTVGSLVAAGTDA
+2565 DQTVGSLVAVGTDA

-2607 VVLNTDHVLTLNDG
+2607 VVLNTGHVLTLNDG

-2630 EFSDATGKLVLSGAQ
+2630 NFSDATGKLVLSGAQ

-2653 SGTGT
+2653 LGAGT

-2669 AGSNENFTGT
+2669 AGSNEGFTGT
-2679 WILNK
+2679 WILDE

-2689 NGTTSLTVDQI
+2689 NGTTSLTVDDI
-2700 LGTNAT
+2700 LGANAT
-2706 ITLTGAEDAL
+2706 ITLTDKEDVL

-2722 IDQWAIDDAF
+2722 ISHWTIDDAF

-2737 LTLTGYAGQSFGFSR
+2737 LTLTGDAGQSFGFIR
-2752 EWTGTGAFEGT
+2752 EWTSTGAFEGT

-2772 VGGSAGTEGIYN
+2772 VGGSADTEGAYN

-2820 GTIQFNGKFGLEAS
+2820 GTIQFSGEFGLGAS
-2834 PTQLG
+2834 SSQLG
-2839 QLQVGALNGSGN
+2839 QLQVGALNGKGK
-2851 ISLELPES
+2851 ISLELPKS
-2859 NDSVA
+2859 DDSVA
-2864 QTIAQNDLLSIDGKS
+2864 QTIAQNELLSIDGVS

-2922 AQALYDYELTAKQNA
+2922 AQALYDYELKAQQNA
-2937 LGIGYELTRIDIQSG
+2937 LGIGYELTTIDIQSG
-2952 KTLTLTEQGE
+2952 KTLTLTEEGE

-2974 SLLITDN
+2974 SLRITDN
-2981 GNVTLSGKNV
+2981 GNVTLSGKND
-2991 YSGTTTVDGASL
+2991 YSGTTTVDGAATL
-3003 TADASGLG
+3003 TANAGGLG

-3018 TDANFTNAGANTANV
+3018 KDGATFTNAGANTANV

-3057 GTVNGAGSLNVLGSL
+3057 GTVNGTGSLNVLGSL

-3077 VAGNYSGTIELGTDQ
+3077 VAGNYNGTIELGTDQ
-3092 QAGNLTLKG
+3092 QAGNLTLKD
-3101 GAAGLGKGIIDLA
+3101 GAAGLGTGVVDLA

-3121 VTGNDDLTLTNTYV
+3121 VTGNDNLTLTNTYV
-3135 GNGSISV
+3135 GNGSIKV
-3142 NLGSTDH
+3142 DLDSTDH
-3149 VFAFNSNQATEGGGL
+3149 VFAFNSSQATEGDGL
-3164 FTGSLALTD
+3164 FTGSLALTN

-3193 DGSNIIVNTA
+3193 DGSHIIVNTTG
-3203 DNTGDRTV
+3203 NIGDRTV

-3219 TLNFGTLLGGTTDG
+3219 TLDFGTLLGDTDVG
-3233 QIVVGDKRFS
+3233 QIEVGDKGFS

-3256 LTDDIGSGVFG
+3256 LTDDHGSGVFG

-3281 ASSQATLNN
+3281 ASSQTTLNN

-3302 VIAQDGRN
+3302 VIAQDDRGN

-3325 TGIEAQWK
+3325 DGIEAQWK
-3333 LSTITLTDTEK
+3333 LSTITLTNTENE

-3364 TGSGKLEIAGGTV
+3364 TGSGNLEIAGGTV
-3377 TLNNTHDTQNDYT
+3377 TLINNTHDTQNDYT

-3412 NDLLI
+3412 KDLLI
-3417 KEGTTDFRS
+3417 KEGTTDFGS
-3426 TAQTID
+3426 TTQTIG
-3432 AMHVAENGHFT
+3432 AMHVDKDGNFT
-3443 MSGDGSLTLG
+3443 MSGSGSLTLG

-3470 ITLANNGTT
+3470 ITLAKNGTT

-3485 DAIGGLTLTAGD
+3485 DAIGDLTLTAVDG
-3497 DTSVTL
+3497 TSVTL

-3518 RGAGIYYVGDVEG
+3518 SGAGIYYVGDVEG
-3531 EDAAYVQLTNTGNSF
+3531 EDAAYVKLTNTGNSF
-3546 SQIVVNKLG
+3546 SQIVVNQLG
-3555 HLFVEDM
+3555 HLLVDGM
-3562 DAEKTALNNANLTVA
+3562 DATTGTALNSANLTVA

-3587 AAWTLTNTLN
+3587 AAWKLTNTLN
-3597 VKEGGA
+3597 VEEGGA

-3610 AKKAFNFQGTNQ
+3610 AKNAFNFQGTNQ

-3634 LTLGGQTGS
+3634 LTLGGQADS
-3643 NGAANAD
+3643 NGDANAD

-3665 HIATGD
+3665 HIATGG
-3671 NAQNLAALA
+3671 NAQNLAALT

-3693 VNVST
+3693 VNVPT
-3698 ATLGQLSVESL
+3698 TTLGQLSVDSL

-3752 SDGVTEEDLNK
+3752 SDGVTEEDLNNIDLK
-3763 IELNVTD
+3763 VTD
-3770 QNGDE
+3770 QNDDE
-3775 VPGVSSDI
+3775 VAGVSSDI
-3783 VQGNETV
+3783 VQGSETV

-3799 ALEDSDGKSLGVS
+3799 ALEDSEGKSLGVS

-3844 AQESALTLT
+3844 AQENVLTLT

-3871 VEGSLKAG
+3871 VEGSLTAG

-3902 NAGANVIGNLKLKS
+3902 NAGANVIGNLKLQS

-3930 KGDVA
+3930 KGDAA

-3990 SGTITFKD
+3990 SGTITFND

-4016 LLSGAGKITVTTGN
+4016 LLDGAGKITVTGN
-4030 GNNATFAFN
+4030 GNDAAFTFN
-4039 ASQTADGLSG
+4039 ASQTAEGLSG
-4049 SSVSLSGVNY
+4049 SSVSLSGVSY
-4059 DFTRAGSD
+4059 DFTYAGSD
-4067 VLGQATLSLT
+4067 VLGQATLSLSK
-4077 DGTLTV
+4077 GTLTV

-4089 SDRLVAGL
+4089 SDRRVAGL
-4097 TLKNVTVDFGTM
+4097 TLSNATVDFGTM
-4109 GPDVGGVIDLQG
+4109 GPDAGGVIDLQG
-4121 NVLDAIGTT
+4121 NVLDATSTT
-4130 VTFDANLA
+4130 VTFDTNLA
-4138 AVTGDNGAAA
+4138 AVTGDNGHAA
-4148 MVNADAV
+4148 MVTTDAV
-4155 TLVTNVQGD
+4155 TLVTNVQED

-4186 YQDGSSDPVAYIRGS
+4186 YQGSSSDPVAYIRGS

-4248 LFNEDDPTT
+4248 LFDEDDPTT
-4257 AGSLTISDEGTVV
+4257 VGSLTISDEGTVV
-4270 TLTHTENT
+4270 TLTHTGNT
-4278 YHGVTSVESGATLK
+4278 YHGVTRVESGATLK

-4299 GNTSELSIAAGS
+4299 GNTSQLFIDKDSSVA
-4311 TVDFGSS
+4311 FGSS
-4318 SQTVGALNS
+4318 NQTVGALKS
-4327 GGQMISGDTG
+4327 EGHMTSSDTG
-4337 KLTVTNG
+4337 TLTVTNG

-4387 LVLSGITGTD
+4387 LVLSGITGTG

-4419 NVVLT
+4419 NVALT
-4424 ESNTFSGD
+4424 GSNTFSGD
-4432 LIVGKGSTVSALGD
+4432 LIVGEGSTVSALGD
-4446 VFSHLGEGELVLS
+4446 VFSLLGEGKLALS
-4459 GNADFTLTDTTAT
+4459 GNADFTLTAT
-4472 GVWTWDK
+4472 PATDNWTWNK
-4479 TVTKSGVL
+4479 TVTGSGVL
-4487 ALNRDQSVQST
+4487 ALNRDLSVRST

-4591 DILDLNDGF
+4591 GVLDLNDGF

-4626 TITVATATN
+4626 TITVATADR
-4635 HIEATVEDGVLT
+4635 IVATVEDGVLT

-4669 QTSTDSSKGGIVA
+4669 QTSTDSSKDGIVA

-4687 VSVTTD
+4687 VSVTTYD
-4693 NKNLNVSYALEGVSI
+4693 KNLNVSYALEGVSI

-4855 DNVNLPDLKIVG
+4855 DNVNPPDLKIFG

-4882 WVELEANSNLIFGNI
+4882 WVELEANSSVIFGST
-4897 SQYAT
+4897 SQYAI

-4911 LLTINSLLE
+4911 LLTINSSLE
-4920 DNANFAAVFVNGD
+4920 NDASFAAVFVNGD
-4933 SEDGTGESRGGRI
+4933 SEDGTGEIRGGRI

-4951 DADSQ
+4951 TADTQ

-5003 SMGSAQLGLN
+5003 SNGSAQLGLN

-5068 ITGEGK
+5068 ITGENK
-5074 STITIEQ
+5074 STISIEQ

-5119 ENIGDYLDELSNDL
+5119 ENIGDYLGELSNDL

-5234 DGSTQQG
+5234 DGSAQQG
-5241 NIVFRGDGQNTLTL
+5241 NIVFRGNGQNTLTL

-5267 TDNAQVAF
+5267 TDNAQVVF

-5296 FGRYSQT
+5296 FGQYSQT
-5303 IGSIWALGSNALVA
+5303 IGSIWTLGSNALVA
-5317 DSGSVLTING
+5317 NSSSVLTING
-5327 GLISGANTGL
+5327 GLISGANTDL
-5337 AASVN
+5337 AAGIN
-5342 ITGDLTIK
+5342 ITGELTIK
-5350 DAFSLGSGLV
+5350 DAASLGSGLA
-5360 TLGNAD
+5360 TLGNVD
-5366 SHLRVNG
+5366 SHLKVNG
-5373 VNGTLTNTFAGV
+5373 VNGTLTNAFAGI
-5385 SGANISLDGNSSV
+5385 SDANISLEGDSSV
-5398 TLNSGAID
+5398 TLKEGAID
-5406 DYEGG
+5406 DYDGG
-5411 LSVAEGSSL
+5411 LKVTEGSSL
-5420 ALTLTAEDADSN
+5420 ALTLTAEDADSG

-5528 PGTAGGDELAHI
+5528 PGTAGGDELARI
-5540 DLDKGSLNANG
+5540 DLGNGSLNASG

-5605 DVSFDVEVNVAD
+5605 DVSFDVDVNVAAD
-5617 NGSYADEKLTVDI
+5617 GSYADEKLTVDI

-5672 LNGYGDDTVSDDV
+5672 LNGYADKVSDDV
-5685 LSITIS
+5685 LSITVS
-5691 GDGDL
+5691 GEGAL
-5696 RIGSGAI
+5696 RIGSGDI
-5703 TLTGENSYEGATTV
+5703 TLTGKNSYQGSTTV
-5717 AAGATLKTGQSGS
+5717 AAGATLTTGESGS

-5743 SSQAYIKGKE
+5743 SSQAYIKGNE

-5760 ASGARLALENTAT
+5760 ASGAQLALENTAT
-5773 LTIDSSDTGT
+5773 LTIDSSGTGT

-5798 LAVIGGGD
+5798 LAVIGGGN

-5812 IVNTANEGFLGDT
+5812 VVNTANKDFLGDT
-5825 SLKNAH
+5825 SLENAH

-5840 GAIRGDEDNP
+5840 GTIRGDE
-5850 IVNTITLLDQ
+5850 VNTITLDQ
-5860 SSVLEVSSVEANG
+5860 SSVLEISSADANDSLVE
-5873 SLIVEGEQHDL
+5873 EGGQHDL
-5884 HRLTNLIKG
+5884 HRLTNLIK
-5893 DGTVLVSLAD
+5893 DEGTVRVSLAD
-5903 SEDYFDFAEAQYDY
+5903 ADDYFDFAEAQYDY
-5917 VDAENQNFK
+5917 VDGDHQNFT

-5931 QSGIFKFNEDNADVL
+5931 QSGIFKFNEVNADVL
-5946 NSVAVVLDGDA
+5946 QSVNVVLNGEGA
-5957 TFDLSVSGNT
+5957 TLDVNVT
-5967 KDRTMKA
+5967 DDTNDRRMKS
-5974 LTLSGGTLKFGSLAM
+5974 LTLAAGTLEFGSLAI
-5989 DSENAEAN
+5989 DGVNAVAL
-5997 GSHVNLNDGNLVLDD
+5997 GSHINLDGGALKLEGQDSLVEVIL
-6012 SQRKVEIAFEA
+6012 EP
-6023 NATNTISS
+6023 NATNRISAN
-6031 DGSEI
+6031 GSEI
-6036 VSAAGVAGSKVVL
+6036 VNAADSDGSRVVL
-6049 IHDIGHLYLV
+6049 IHDIGELTVDGKAFQDQDLNKYLKHELV
-6059 DNGIQT
+6059 DNNNIQT
-6065 ELLTSDEN
+6065 
-6073 QEVLND
+6073 
-6079 YLEHALADESS
+6079 
-6090 EQLIQQSIGTKANGE
+6090 IRQSITGLDNE
-6105 QDLQSVAQVN
+6105 EDYREVARVD

-6122 YADLAS
+6122 YGYTGGDL
-6128 VGLDNALYVNYKID
+6128 GNALYVDYQINGIELIYANNTATGD
-6142 SIDLLYSGSSDSV
+6142 
-6155 YGEDGSWKGLTVS
+6155 EAWQGLTVS
-6168 SSGTYNELTAK
+6168 SSKPSDEISANELKAQ
-6179 LTGNGNL
+6179 LTGSGNL
-6186 VITNGD
+6186 VIAKGD
-6192 KDPLKIG
+6192 ADPLIIG
-6199 YSEGNEYSGRTWVTN
+6199 NAAPDANENSYTGRTWVKE
-6214 GASVEFVADQAFGN
+6214 GASVQFADDNAFGQ
-6228 TSQLRIDDG
+6228 TSQLRVDDG

-6242 VGFDQTVGSL
+6242 VGFDQTVGTL

-6274 TINGTNDEFKGA
+6274 TISGTNDEFKGA

-6312 GENYTLVIADTTFE
+6312 GENYTLVIADMTFE

-6363 AGNNSGFSG
+6363 AGNNTGFSG
-6372 DITVSDNWSLVAN
+6372 DITVSDNWALVAN
-6385 VTDNGSIAD
+6385 VGGGSIAD
-6394 RLGTGNLAINQYG
+6394 RLGTGNLAINQFG
-6407 EAQINFTDDVSWNH
+6407 ETQINFTDDVSWNH

-6434 SSNKVGID
+6434 TGNKVGID
-6442 SGLGDTFT
+6442 SGLEDTFI

-6474 AAEGEKTR
+6474 AAEGEEAQ

-6529 NGAQVKVT
+6529 NGAQVEVT

-6542 DVGNA
+6542 DVGSA

-6569 AQADVVDL
+6569 AQAGLIDL
-6577 AGHKLWI
+6577 SNSNLLL
-6584 NGSTEYNPMSVDITD
+6584 NGKTEYNPMSVAITN

-6604 AQGKYDFD
+6604 AQGKYDFG

-6713 VVNQTGKLVN
+6713 VVNPTGKLVN
-6723 VSDETQAGYL
+6723 ASDETQAGYL
-6733 TVDGG
+6733 TVAGG

-6747 LSILGQKDSV
+6747 LTILGQKDSV

-6768 TLRAG
+6768 TLQAG
-6773 DFKVVSDGDYRYS
+6773 DFEVVSDGDYRYS

-6801 RSAQTVSVTNS
+6801 RSAQSVSVTNS

-6859 NAIGGAGSELLITT
+6859 NAMGGAGSELLITT
-6873 ADDTQATFA
+6873 ADDAQATFA
-6882 FDYDESKSDKFLKVT
+6882 FDYDESKSDKFLKMT

-6944 ATNLAVEEDAWAAG
+6944 ATNLAVGEDAWAAG

-6964 LSVDSDG
+6964 LSLDSDG

-6977 RSGYNSLTEAADNDG
+6977 RSGYNSLMEAADNDG

-7009 LTNSGTIYVGNKTDV
+7009 LTNSGTIYVGNKTDA

-7040 NGDYVTSTDGHG
+7040 NGDYVTSADGHG
-7052 GILDMNALIAGN
+7052 GILDMNAIIAGN

-7305 FSNEIGA
+7305 FSNEIGT

-7418 VSTKYGDVK
+7418 VSTKYGDVN

-7464 YKSSG
+7464 YESSG